1 MSDGSVVIEISL
13 DDKKADKQLDAFEKD
28 LAKAGTNAGAAL
40 DKAYREA
47 VSDIA
52 SQSKRLKDTF
62 VNAFKSMGSAGS
74 NALKA
79 SLNFMRELPS
89 NVQAALSKLASTVK
103 TGFVN
108 AAKASIT
115 AIKELGTS
123 IKNTAVNIKN
133 GFFSIAKTV
142 QSSIVSAVKVSI
154 NVIKSIPSAI
164 KSAGI
169 SIKSALVSSLQA
181 AKSAAISFAQTTV
194 KVIRSIPSAAKTAA
208 VAVKD
213 SFVVAYKA
221 AVVAAYMSV
230 KGTISA
236 VKAIPSAT
244 KSAALAVSSAMKTA
258 FSAVA
263 SAAKTTGTTVKS
275 ALKTG
280 FSAVKSGAKAAGQAG
295 ISALKGLGNIAKST
309 GSLIKS
315 GLVSGFNAAKAAA
328 KGAGAGMREA
338 LKNSVEKPAEQARF
352 SVLKLAAA
360 LGLIAATKNVVG
372 SAIGRVDTIDTATK
386 SLTVLT
392 GSAKDAQL
400 VMTDL
405 TAAIDGTPIALDA
418 VALGAKKMVAAGM
431 KAANVKPVFT
441 AIADAAYGVGNGSES
456 IDQMTDAISALQA
469 SGVAYA
475 DDINRLVDAGVPAW
489 QILAN
494 STGKSVGEMK
504 KYVSEGS
511 LESTKAIAM
520 LTKGIEEGTTG
531 MAGNTAKMAG
541 LAKTAGNTISGS
553 FANMKTAAVK
563 SLANIA
569 ENLKGPIIQALD
581 VAKNTFKQFAAVT
594 ASPEFQKKLS
604 DMIQKIKELIPVM
617 VKLAPTIL
625 KVVSAMLAL
634 QAVSSVYVA
643 FSNIGKMFVPLKN
656 GLFVIATGF
665 MKLAKT
671 IRHPITAI
679 KNLAFAIKYFI
690 VTSGAVIAIVGA
702 VIAVLY
708 GMYAAF
714 KENTA
719 NIKGFLSG
727 MFDAVKNSF
736 GKIVD
741 VFKQIVSALKPVGS
755 GFKDVLKYIGVGVW
769 VAFGIVLATVV
780 DIIQVL
786 ARIVLVA
793 IKGLQGLYYAIKAA
807 FQALSGDLKG
817 AKKSLEQSKE
827 AFVDAGSAIKD
838 AFNKDNYALTGTV
851 EAFKQMG
858 GEAENTAKKTETSG
872 KKIKETLKLVETTAK
887 QTETTVSKSNQA
899 IDTMLSG
906 GVDQYGNKL
915 SEKTKSFLNAAKD
928 LYGQY
933 QESSKKSQ
941 DKYSAAMEKAQD
953 LEGDKRKKAIADANA
968 TLVAEIDKNN
978 GTLLTLQA
986 DYAKL
991 LKENKWVDGTELT
1004 AQQKKF
1010 LQQQT
1015 ADIQAE
1021 LAKQNQL
1028 YVEGNLLKLSNGKT
1042 LNEKERSTS
1051 IEVQKSLYADRKK
1064 AVETG
1069 EKELA
1074 DLKKKKSD
1082 ATTET
1087 EKANYQIQIDEQTKK
1102 NKTLA
1107 ENLQKWASEM
1117 NTIIANG
1124 GTLNAETFAKGLSE
1138 MGNISDEQLSA
1149 VWQDFVK
1156 VSGSIDNTLAGLG
1169 AIMSQRGGE
1178 GVQAFVTALQ
1188 SGDYTTAA
1196 LNINN
1201 DVMNTLST
1209 LPNGMFQNGQSGKDQ
1224 FIAAIKSGD
1233 FQGAGKFL
1241 LDGVKLG
1248 ASPLPG
1254 EMNNIGKQGGN
1265 ANADGLKSTAE
1276 ANKSAGAELKNNAK
1290 NGAFDPNLFKMTG
1303 ANNASGFN
1311 GGILDGK
1318 GNAFSAGSGIGNSA
1332 KSGAASVDSSGVGSD
1347 FASGYAQGIA
1357 SGGMMVAGAA
1367 SALANK
1373 ALAAVQKKQD
1383 SHSPSKESKKLGG
1396 DFGTGYSLGIADKN
1410 KAVTKAANNLVA
1422 SALGT
1427 ESQIKKLSSTLKDK
1441 ISSAIDAGLH
1451 SKNKSVGQLKQAKA
1465 LSSIEGYIG
1474 QQTNKLA
1481 ATAKKRDKVVAQL
1494 KAANTKMA
1502 DLTKQSKEYAA
1513 SITEKMQSYGSIS
1526 NVDPENPQSIQAEM
1540 QKRLKE
1546 IKAFQANV
1554 EKLRKKGVSKDI
1566 ISDILE
1572 SGVENGS
1579 SYAQALAKSDA
1590 KTIKAIN
1597 STQNQI
1603 NSASKSMG
1611 NTAANAMYSA
1621 GINAAKGLINGL
1633 NSQKKQLENTAKSIA
1648 NTITNSV
1655 KKALRIHSPSR
1666 VAIELGKFFTGGL
1679 GNGVLAGAK
1688 GAVQST
1694 NKMVDKVV
1702 NAASNMTVPAITL
1715 PKISAEKALGLKS
1728 VDLNR
1733 TITVKTIIDNKTKES
1748 SNADLIKAIKE
1759 SGAKPVILNLDGEVL
1774 ANNSNNRIGSMTDLG
1789 LYGGGLL

>member
-1 MSDGSVVIEISL
+1 
-13 DDKKADKQLDAFEKD
+13 
-28 LAKAGTNAGAAL
+28 
-40 DKAYREA
+40 
-47 VSDIA
+47 
-52 SQSKRLKDTF
+52 
-62 VNAFKSMGSAGS
+62 
-74 NALKA
+74 
-79 SLNFMRELPS
+79 
-89 NVQAALSKLASTVK
+89 
-103 TGFVN
+103 
-108 AAKASIT
+108 
-115 AIKELGTS
+115 
-123 IKNTAVNIKN
+123 
-133 GFFSIAKTV
+133 
-142 QSSIVSAVKVSI
+142 
-154 NVIKSIPSAI
+154 
-164 KSAGI
+164 
-169 SIKSALVSSLQA
+169 
-181 AKSAAISFAQTTV
+181 
-194 KVIRSIPSAAKTAA
+194 
-208 VAVKD
+208 
-213 SFVVAYKA
+213 
-221 AVVAAYMSV
+221 
-230 KGTISA
+230 
-236 VKAIPSAT
+236 AT

-581 VAKNTFKQFAAVT
+581 VAKNAFKQFAAVT

-604 DMIQKIKELIPVM
+604 DLIQKIKEFIPVLIEWAPL
-617 VKLAPTIL
+617 LAKVAAGFVAFNIL
-625 KVVSAMLAL
+625 
-634 QAVSSVYVA
+634 SSVYSKVA
-643 FSNIGKMFVPLKN
+643 GLVMAFRGLASSGTLLGGIVNTVKGSFLALKVAL
-656 GLFVIATGF
+656 GSAAAAFGVI
-665 MKLAKT
+665 
-671 IRHPITAI
+671 I
-679 KNLAFAIKYFI
+679 
-690 VTSGAVIAIVGA
+690 AVIGA
-702 VIAVLY
+702 VIAVAY
-708 GMYAAF
+708 GMYVSF

-719 NIKGFLSG
+719 NIKGFLSTMWDG
-727 MFDAVKNSF
+727 VKNSF

-741 VFKQIVSALKPVGS
+741 VFKQIVAALKPVGS
-755 GFKDVLKYIGVGVW
+755 GFKDVLKYVGVAIW
-769 VAFGIVLATVV
+769 ASLGLVLAAVV

-793 IKGLQGLYYAIKAA
+793 IKALQGLYYAIKSA

-817 AKKSLEQSKE
+817 AKKSLEQSKD
-827 AFVDAGSAIKD
+827 AFVEAGSAIKD

-872 KKIKETLKLVETTAK
+872 KKIKDTLKLVETTAK

-915 SEKTKSFLNAAKD
+915 SEKTKSFLNSAKE
-928 LYGQY
+928 LYSQY
-933 QESSKKSQ
+933 QESAKKSQ
-941 DKYSAAMEKAQD
+941 DAYSAAMEKAQE
-953 LEGDKRKKAIADANA
+953 LEGDKRKKAIADANK
-968 TLVAEIDKNN
+968 TLVDETTKNN
-978 GTLLTLQA
+978 STLLTLQSDYSNMLKTNRWA
-986 DYAKL
+986 D
-991 LKENKWVDGTELT
+991 GQELT

-1015 ADIQAE
+1015 TDIQTE

-1028 YVEGNLLKLSNGKT
+1028 YVEANLLRLEQGKS
-1042 LNEKERSTS
+1042 LNEKERNTS
-1051 IEVQKSLYADRKK
+1051 LEVQKSLYEEKKK

-1069 EKELA
+1069 EKSLA
-1074 DLKKKKSD
+1074 DLKKKKAD
-1082 ATTET
+1082 ASTET

-1102 NKTLA
+1102 NKTLST
-1107 ENLQKWASEM
+1107 NLKNWATEM
-1117 NTIIANG
+1117 NAIIANG
-1124 GTLNAETFAKGLSE
+1124 GTLNAETFASGLSQL
-1138 MGNISDEQLSA
+1138 GNISDEQLSA
-1149 VWQDFVK
+1149 LWQNFV
-1156 VSGSIDNTLAGLG
+1156 STSTSIDNTLSGLA
-1169 AIMSQRGGE
+1169 AIMGQRGGE

-1224 FIAAIKSGD
+1224 FITAIKSGD

-1318 GNAFSAGSGIGNSA
+1318 GNAFSAGTGIGNSA

-1357 SGGMMVAGAA
+1357 SGGVMVAGAA

-1451 SKNKSVGQLKQAKA
+1451 SKNKSAGQLKQAKA
-1465 LSSIEGYIG
+1465 LNSIEGYIG

-1526 NVDPENPQSIQAEM
+1526 NVDPENPQSIQQEM

-1666 VAIELGKFFTGGL
+1666 VAIELGKFFTDGL

-1702 NAASNMTVPAITL
+1702 NAASNLTVPAITL

-1748 SNADLIKAIKE
+1748 SNADLIKAIQQ
-1759 SGAKPVILNLDGEVL
+1759 SGDRPIIFNVDGKNLAEN
-1774 ANNSNNRIGSMTDLG
+1774 ANNRIGTMGNLG

>member
-47 VSDIA
+47 VLDIA

-62 VNAFKSMGSAGS
+62 VNAFKSMGIAGS

-79 SLNFMRELPS
+79 SLNFMRELPA

-115 AIKELGTS
+115 AVKNLGTS

-194 KVIRSIPSAAKTAA
+194 KVIKSIPGAAKTAA
-208 VAVKD
+208 TAVKN

-221 AVVAAYMSV
+221 VVVAAYMSV

-352 SVLKLAAA
+352 SILRLAAA
-360 LGLIAATKNVVG
+360 FGLIAATKNVVG

-469 SGVAYA
+469 SGVAYS

-581 VAKNTFKQFAAVT
+581 VAKNAFKQFAAVT

-604 DMIQKIKELIPVM
+604 DLIQKIKEFIPVLIEWAP
-617 VKLAPTIL
+617 VLA
-625 KVVSAMLAL
+625 KVAAGFVAFNII
-634 QAVSSVYVA
+634 SSVYSKVAGLVMAFRGLASSGTLLGGIVNTVKGAFVGLKAALGSASVA
-643 FSNIGKMFVPLKN
+643 FGV
-656 GLFVIATGF
+656 
-665 MKLAKT
+665 
-671 IRHPITAI
+671 ITA
-679 KNLAFAIKYFI
+679 
-690 VTSGAVIAIVGA
+690 VIGSV
-702 VIAVLY
+702 VAVLY
-708 GMYAAF
+708 GMYTAF

-719 NIKGFLSG
+719 GIKGFLSG
-727 MFDAVKNSF
+727 MWDAVKNSF

-755 GFKDVLKYIGVGVW
+755 GFKDILKYIGVGVW

-807 FQALSGDLKG
+807 FQALQGDLKG
-817 AKKSLEQSKE
+817 AKKSLEQSKD

-838 AFNKDNYALTGTV
+838 AFNKDNYALTGTI
-851 EAFKQMG
+851 ESLKEMG
-858 GEAENTAKKTETSG
+858 GEAEKTGAKAETSN
-872 KKIKETLKLVETTAK
+872 KKIANSLKIVESTAK

-953 LEGDKRKKAIADANA
+953 LEGDKRKKAIADANT
-968 TLVAEIDKNN
+968 TLVSEINKNN

-991 LKENKWVDGTELT
+991 LKGNKWVDGTELT

-1028 YVEGNLLKLSNGKT
+1028 YVEGNLLKLANGKT

-1074 DLKKKKSD
+1074 DLKKKKAD
-1082 ATTET
+1082 ASTET

-1107 ENLQKWASEM
+1107 GNLQKWASEM
-1117 NTIIANG
+1117 NAIIANG

-1156 VSGSIDNTLAGLG
+1156 VSGSIDNTLAGL
-1169 AIMSQRGGE
+1169 AAVMSQRGGE

-1201 DVMNTLST
+1201 DVLST
-1209 LPNGMFQNGQSGKDQ
+1209 ISSLPNGMFLNGENGKNQ
-1224 FIAAIKSGD
+1224 FLTAIKSGD
-1233 FQGAGKFL
+1233 FQGAGKYL
-1241 LDGVKLG
+1241 VDGVKMG
-1248 ASPLPG
+1248 TDSIDS
-1254 EMNNIGKQGGN
+1254 EMKTKGQTGGQN
-1265 ANADGLKSTAE
+1265 FADGVKGKEGA
-1276 ANKSAGAELKNNAK
+1276 AKSAGSAVKNKAK
-1290 NGAFDPNLFKMTG
+1290 EGATDPNAFKAVG
-1303 ANNASGFN
+1303 SKDSAGFN
-1311 GGILDGK
+1311 NGVMGGK
-1318 GNAFSAGSGIGNSA
+1318 GGAYSAGSSVGNSA
-1332 KSGAASVDSSGVGSD
+1332 KSGAGSVDSSGVGSD
-1347 FASGYAQGIA
+1347 FASGYVNGIL
-1357 SGGMMVAGAA
+1357 SGMGAVGRAAA
-1367 SALANK
+1367 SLANK

-1383 SHSPSKESKKLGG
+1383 SHSPAKKSKKLGG
-1396 DFGTGYSLGIADKN
+1396 DFGSGYSLGIASKTKAVN
-1410 KAVTKAANNLVA
+1410 KAASNLVA
-1422 SALGT
+1422 GALGT

-1451 SKNKSVGQLKQAKA
+1451 SKNKSSGQLKQAKA
-1465 LSSIEGYIG
+1465 LNSIEGYIV
-1474 QQTNKLA
+1474 QQTNRLA

-1566 ISDILE
+1566 INDILE
-1572 SGVENGS
+1572 AGVENGS

-1621 GINAAKGLINGL
+1621 GINAARGLINGL
-1633 NSQKKQLENTAKSIA
+1633 NSQKKQLEKTAKSIA

-1655 KKALRIHSPSR
+1655 KKALKIHSPSR

-1694 NKMVDKVV
+1694 
-1702 NAASNMTVPAITL
+1702 
-1715 PKISAEKALGLKS
+1715 
-1728 VDLNR
+1728 
-1733 TITVKTIIDNKTKES
+1733 
-1748 SNADLIKAIKE
+1748 
-1759 SGAKPVILNLDGEVL
+1759 
-1774 ANNSNNRIGSMTDLG
+1774 
-1789 LYGGGLL
+1789 

>member
-1 MSDGSVVIEISL
+1 
-13 DDKKADKQLDAFEKD
+13 
-28 LAKAGTNAGAAL
+28 
-40 DKAYREA
+40 
-47 VSDIA
+47 
-52 SQSKRLKDTF
+52 
-62 VNAFKSMGSAGS
+62 
-74 NALKA
+74 
-79 SLNFMRELPS
+79 
-89 NVQAALSKLASTVK
+89 
-103 TGFVN
+103 
-108 AAKASIT
+108 
-115 AIKELGTS
+115 
-123 IKNTAVNIKN
+123 
-133 GFFSIAKTV
+133 
-142 QSSIVSAVKVSI
+142 SAVKISI
-154 NVIKSIPSAI
+154 NVIKSIPGAI

-194 KVIRSIPSAAKTAA
+194 KVIKSIPGAAKTAA
-208 VAVKD
+208 TAVKN

-221 AVVAAYMSV
+221 VVVAAYMSV

-352 SVLKLAAA
+352 SILRLAAA
-360 LGLIAATKNVVG
+360 FGLIAATKNVVG

-511 LESTKAIAM
+511 LESTRAIAM

-581 VAKNTFKQFAAVT
+581 VAKNAFKQFAAVT

-604 DMIQKIKELIPVM
+604 DLIQKIKEFIPVLIEWAP
-617 VKLAPTIL
+617 VLA
-625 KVVSAMLAL
+625 KVAAGFVAFNII
-634 QAVSSVYVA
+634 SSVYSKVAGLVMAFRGLASSGTLLGGIVNTVKGAFVGLKAALGSASVA
-643 FSNIGKMFVPLKN
+643 FGV
-656 GLFVIATGF
+656 
-665 MKLAKT
+665 
-671 IRHPITAI
+671 ITA
-679 KNLAFAIKYFI
+679 
-690 VTSGAVIAIVGA
+690 VIGSV
-702 VIAVLY
+702 VAVLY
-708 GMYAAF
+708 GMYTAF

-719 NIKGFLSG
+719 GIKGFLSG
-727 MFDAVKNSF
+727 MWDAVKNSF

-755 GFKDVLKYIGVGVW
+755 GFKDILKYIGVGVW

-807 FQALSGDLKG
+807 FQALQGDLKG
-817 AKKSLEQSKE
+817 AKKSLEQSKD

-838 AFNKDNYALTGTV
+838 AFNKDNYALTGTI
-851 EAFKQMG
+851 ESLKEMG
-858 GEAENTAKKTETSG
+858 GEAEKTGAKAETSN
-872 KKIKETLKLVETTAK
+872 KKIANSLKIVESTAK

-906 GVDQYGNKL
+906 GVDQHGNKL
-915 SEKTKSFLNAAKD
+915 SEKTKSFLNSAKE
-928 LYGQY
+928 LYSQY
-933 QESSKKSQ
+933 QESAKKSQ
-941 DKYSAAMEKAQD
+941 DAYTAAMEKAQS
-953 LEGDKRKKAIADANA
+953 LEGDKRKKAIADANK
-968 TLVAEIDKNN
+968 TLVDETTKNN
-978 GTLLTLQA
+978 STLLTLQSDYSNMLKTNRWA
-986 DYAKL
+986 D
-991 LKENKWVDGTELT
+991 GQELT

-1015 ADIQAE
+1015 TDIQTE

-1028 YVEGNLLKLSNGKT
+1028 YVEANLLRLEQGKS
-1042 LNEKERSTS
+1042 LNEKERNTS
-1051 IEVQKSLYADRKK
+1051 LEVQKSLYEEKKK

-1069 EKELA
+1069 EKSLA
-1074 DLKKKKSD
+1074 DLKKKKAD
-1082 ATTET
+1082 ASTET

-1102 NKTLA
+1102 NQTLST
-1107 ENLQKWASEM
+1107 NLKNWASEM
-1117 NTIIANG
+1117 NSIIANG
-1124 GTLNAETFAKGLSE
+1124 GTLNAQTFANGLSQL
-1138 MGNISDEQLSA
+1138 GNISDEQLSA
-1149 VWQDFVK
+1149 LWQNFV
-1156 VSGSIDNTLAGLG
+1156 STSTSIDNTLAGLAG
-1169 AIMSQRGGE
+1169 IMGQRGGE

-1201 DVMNTLST
+1201 DVLST
-1209 LPNGMFQNGQSGKDQ
+1209 ISSLPNGMFLNGENGKNQ
-1224 FIAAIKSGD
+1224 FLTAIKSGD
-1233 FQGAGKFL
+1233 FQGAGKYL
-1241 LDGVKLG
+1241 VDGVKMG
-1248 ASPLPG
+1248 TDSIDS
-1254 EMNNIGKQGGN
+1254 EMKTKGQTGGQN
-1265 ANADGLKSTAE
+1265 FADGVKGKEGA
-1276 ANKSAGAELKNNAK
+1276 AKSAGSAVKNKAK
-1290 NGAFDPNLFKMTG
+1290 EGATDPNAFKAVG
-1303 ANNASGFN
+1303 SKDSAGFN
-1311 GGILDGK
+1311 NGVMGGK
-1318 GNAFSAGSGIGNSA
+1318 GGAYSAGSSVGNSA
-1332 KSGAASVDSSGVGSD
+1332 KSGAGSVDSSGVGSD
-1347 FASGYAQGIA
+1347 FASGYVNGIL
-1357 SGGMMVAGAA
+1357 SGMGAVGRAAA
-1367 SALANK
+1367 SLANK

-1383 SHSPSKESKKLGG
+1383 SHSPAKKSKKLGG
-1396 DFGTGYSLGIADKN
+1396 DFGSGYSLGIASKTKAVN
-1410 KAVTKAANNLVA
+1410 KAASNLVA
-1422 SALGT
+1422 GALGT

-1451 SKNKSVGQLKQAKA
+1451 SKNKSSGQLKQAKA
-1465 LSSIEGYIG
+1465 LNSIEGYIV
-1474 QQTNKLA
+1474 QQTNRLA

-1566 ISDILE
+1566 INDILE
-1572 SGVENGS
+1572 AGVENGS

-1621 GINAAKGLINGL
+1621 GINAARGLINGL
-1633 NSQKKQLENTAKSIA
+1633 NSQKKQLEKTAKSIA

-1655 KKALRIHSPSR
+1655 KKALKIHSPSR

-1702 NAASNMTVPAITL
+1702 NAASNMTVPAINL

-1748 SNADLIKAIKE
+1748 SNADLIKAIQQ
-1759 SGAKPVILNLDGEVL
+1759 SGDRPINFYVDGKDL
-1774 ANNSNNRIGSMTDLG
+1774 ADNTNNHLGSSTSLAFYGKG
-1789 LYGGGLL
+1789 L

>member
-13 DDKKADKQLDAFEKD
+13 DDTKADKQLDTFEKD

-62 VNAFKSMGSAGS
+62 VNAFKSMGNAGS

-79 SLNFMRELPS
+79 SLSFMRELPA
-89 NVQAALSKLASTVK
+89 NVGSALSKLASTVK

-115 AIKELGTS
+115 AVKNLGTS

-142 QSSIVSAVKVSI
+142 QSSIVSAVKTSI
-154 NVIKSIPSAI
+154 NVIKSIPGAI
-164 KSAGI
+164 KSAGS
-169 SIKSALVSSLQA
+169 SIKSALVSSLHA
-181 AKSAAISFAQTTV
+181 AKTAAISFAQTTV
-194 KVIRSIPSAAKTAA
+194 KVIKSIPGAAKTAA
-208 VAVKD
+208 TAVKN

-221 AVVAAYMSV
+221 VVVAAYMSV

-258 FSAVA
+258 FSAVV
-263 SAAKTTGTTVKS
+263 SAAKTTGTTVKT
-275 ALKTG
+275 ALTNG
-280 FSAVKSGAKAAGQAG
+280 FSAIKSGAKTAGQVG
-295 ISALKGLGNIAKST
+295 ISALKGLGNAAKST
-309 GSLIKS
+309 GSLIKN
-315 GLVSGFNAAKAAA
+315 GLVSGFNAAKSAA

-352 SVLKLAAA
+352 SILRLAAA
-360 LGLIAATKNVVG
+360 FGLIAATKNVVG

-431 KAANVKPVFT
+431 QAANVKPVFT

-469 SGVAYA
+469 SGVAYS

-581 VAKNTFKQFAAVT
+581 VAKNAFKQFASVT

-604 DMIQKIKELIPVM
+604 DMIQKIKELIPVLIE
-617 VKLAPTIL
+617 LAPIL
-625 KVVSAMLAL
+625 AKVAAGFI
-634 QAVSSVYVA
+634 AFNIISSVYSKIAGLVGAIKGLASSGSLLGSIINTVRGSFLALKVA
-643 FSNIGKMFVPLKN
+643 LGSATAAFG
-656 GLFVIATGF
+656 VIA
-665 MKLAKT
+665 
-671 IRHPITAI
+671 
-679 KNLAFAIKYFI
+679 
-690 VTSGAVIAIVGA
+690 AVIGA

-755 GFKDVLKYIGVGVW
+755 GFKDILKYVGVGVW

-793 IKGLQGLYYAIKAA
+793 IKALQGLYYALKAA
-807 FQALSGDLKG
+807 NQAAHWDLKG
-817 AKKSLEQSKE
+817 AKKSIEQSKD

-838 AFNKDNYALTGTV
+838 AFNKDNYALTGTI
-851 EAFKQMG
+851 ESLKEMG
-858 GEAENTAKKTETSG
+858 GEAEKTGTKAETSN
-872 KKIKETLKLVETTAK
+872 KKISSSLKLVESTAK
-887 QTETTVSKSNQA
+887 QTEATVSKSNQA

-915 SEKTKSFLNAAKD
+915 NEKTKSFLNAAKE
-928 LYGQY
+928 LYSNY
-933 QESSKKSQ
+933 QESAQKSQ
-941 DKYSAAMEKAQD
+941 DKYTAAMEKAQS
-953 LEGDKRKKAIADANA
+953 LEGEKRKKVIADANA

-991 LKENKWVDGTELT
+991 LKGNKWVDGTELT

-1028 YVEGNLLKLSNGKT
+1028 YVEGNLLKLANGKT
-1042 LNEKERSTS
+1042 LNEKERATS
-1051 IEVQKSLYADRKK
+1051 IEVQKSLYGDRKK

-1074 DLKKKKSD
+1074 DLKRKK
-1082 ATTET
+1082 AM
-1087 EKANYQIQIDEQTKK
+1087 
-1102 NKTLA
+1102 
-1107 ENLQKWASEM
+1107 LQ
-1117 NTIIANG
+1117 
-1124 GTLNAETFAKGLSE
+1124 
-1138 MGNISDEQLSA
+1138 
-1149 VWQDFVK
+1149 
-1156 VSGSIDNTLAGLG
+1156 
-1169 AIMSQRGGE
+1169 
-1178 GVQAFVTALQ
+1178 
-1188 SGDYTTAA
+1188 
-1196 LNINN
+1196 
-1201 DVMNTLST
+1201 
-1209 LPNGMFQNGQSGKDQ
+1209 
-1224 FIAAIKSGD
+1224 
-1233 FQGAGKFL
+1233 
-1241 LDGVKLG
+1241 
-1248 ASPLPG
+1248 
-1254 EMNNIGKQGGN
+1254 
-1265 ANADGLKSTAE
+1265 LK
-1276 ANKSAGAELKNNAK
+1276 
-1290 NGAFDPNLFKMTG
+1290 P
-1303 ANNASGFN
+1303 
-1311 GGILDGK
+1311 
-1318 GNAFSAGSGIGNSA
+1318 
-1332 KSGAASVDSSGVGSD
+1332 
-1347 FASGYAQGIA
+1347 
-1357 SGGMMVAGAA
+1357 
-1367 SALANK
+1367 
-1373 ALAAVQKKQD
+1373 KKQTI
-1383 SHSPSKESKKLGG
+1383 KFKL
-1396 DFGTGYSLGIADKN
+1396 
-1410 KAVTKAANNLVA
+1410 
-1422 SALGT
+1422 
-1427 ESQIKKLSSTLKDK
+1427 
-1441 ISSAIDAGLH
+1441 
-1451 SKNKSVGQLKQAKA
+1451 
-1465 LSSIEGYIG
+1465 
-1474 QQTNKLA
+1474 TNKL
-1481 ATAKKRDKVVAQL
+1481 RR
-1494 KAANTKMA
+1494 TK
-1502 DLTKQSKEYAA
+1502 
-1513 SITEKMQSYGSIS
+1513 
-1526 NVDPENPQSIQAEM
+1526 
-1540 QKRLKE
+1540 
-1546 IKAFQANV
+1546 
-1554 EKLRKKGVSKDI
+1554 
-1566 ISDILE
+1566 
-1572 SGVENGS
+1572 
-1579 SYAQALAKSDA
+1579 
-1590 KTIKAIN
+1590 
-1597 STQNQI
+1597 
-1603 NSASKSMG
+1603 
-1611 NTAANAMYSA
+1611 
-1621 GINAAKGLINGL
+1621 
-1633 NSQKKQLENTAKSIA
+1633 
-1648 NTITNSV
+1648 
-1655 KKALRIHSPSR
+1655 H
-1666 VAIELGKFFTGGL
+1666 
-1679 GNGVLAGAK
+1679 
-1688 GAVQST
+1688 
-1694 NKMVDKVV
+1694 
-1702 NAASNMTVPAITL
+1702 
-1715 PKISAEKALGLKS
+1715 
-1728 VDLNR
+1728 
-1733 TITVKTIIDNKTKES
+1733 
-1748 SNADLIKAIKE
+1748 
-1759 SGAKPVILNLDGEVL
+1759 
-1774 ANNSNNRIGSMTDLG
+1774 
-1789 LYGGGLL
+1789 

>member
-103 TGFVN
+103 NGFVN

-115 AIKELGTS
+115 AVKNLGTS

-142 QSSIVSAVKVSI
+142 QSSIVSAVKISI

-181 AKSAAISFAQTTV
+181 AKSAAISFAQTTI
-194 KVIRSIPSAAKTAA
+194 KVIKSIPGAAKTAA
-208 VAVKD
+208 TAVKN

-221 AVVAAYMSV
+221 VVVAAYMSV

-309 GSLIKS
+309 GSLIKT

-352 SVLKLAAA
+352 SILRLAAA

-400 VMTDL
+400 VMKDL

-431 KAANVKPVFT
+431 KAADVKPVFT

-456 IDQMTDAISALQA
+456 IDQMVDAISSLQSA
-469 SGVAYA
+469 GVAYS

-511 LESTKAIAM
+511 LESTKAISM

-531 MAGNTAKMAG
+531 MAGNTAKMSG

-581 VAKNTFKQFAAVT
+581 VAKNAFKQFAAVT

-604 DMIQKIKELIPVM
+604 DLIQKIKEFIPVLIEWAPL
-617 VKLAPTIL
+617 LA
-625 KVVSAMLAL
+625 KVAAGFVAFNII
-634 QAVSSVYVA
+634 SSVYSKIA
-643 FSNIGKMFVPLKN
+643 
-656 GLFVIATGF
+656 GLVG
-665 MKLAKT
+665 
-671 IRHPITAI
+671 AI
-679 KNLAFAIKYFI
+679 KGLAS
-690 VTSGAVIAIVGA
+690 SGSLLSGVVNAVRGSFLALKVALGSAVAAFGVVLAVVGA
-702 VIAVLY
+702 VVAVLY

-727 MFDAVKNSF
+727 MWDAVKNSF

-755 GFKDVLKYIGVGVW
+755 GFKDILKYVGVGVW

-807 FQALSGDLKG
+807 FQALQGDLKG
-817 AKKSLEQSKE
+817 AKKSLEQSKD

-838 AFNKDNYALTGTV
+838 AFNKDNYALTGTI
-851 EAFKQMG
+851 ESLKEMG
-858 GEAENTAKKTETSG
+858 GEAEKTGTKAETSN
-872 KKIKETLKLVETTAK
+872 KKIANSLKIVESTAK

-915 SEKTKSFLNAAKD
+915 SEKTKSFLNSAKE
-928 LYGQY
+928 LYSQY
-933 QESSKKSQ
+933 QESTKKSQ
-941 DKYSAAMEKAQD
+941 DAYTAAMEKAQT
-953 LEGDKRKKAIADANA
+953 LEGDKRKKAIADANK
-968 TLVAEIDKNN
+968 TLVDETTKNN
-978 GTLLTLQA
+978 NTLLTLQS
-986 DYAKL
+986 DYSNM
-991 LKENKWVDGTELT
+991 LKTNRWTDGQELT

-1015 ADIQAE
+1015 ADIQTE

-1224 FIAAIKSGD
+1224 FITAIKSGD

-1303 ANNASGFN
+1303 VNNASGFN

-1318 GNAFSAGSGIGNSA
+1318 GNAFSAGTGIGNSA
-1332 KSGAASVDSSGVGSD
+1332 KDGAASVDSSGVGSD
-1347 FASGYAQGIA
+1347 FASGYKNGIL
-1357 SGGMMVAGAA
+1357 GGIGAVVSAAA
-1367 SALANK
+1367 SLAQK
-1373 ALAAVQKKQD
+1373 AIAAVQKKQN
-1383 SHSPSKESKKLGG
+1383 SHSPSKETAKLGG
-1396 DFGTGYSLGIADKN
+1396 DFGTGYSLGISSKT
-1410 KAVTKAANNLVA
+1410 KAVTKAASNLVA
-1422 SALGT
+1422 GALGT

-1451 SKNKSVGQLKQAKA
+1451 SKNKSAGQLKQAKA
-1465 LSSIEGYIG
+1465 LNNIEGYIG

-1566 ISDILE
+1566 INDILE
-1572 SGVENGS
+1572 AGVENGS

-1603 NSASKSMG
+1603 NSASKAMG

-1633 NSQKKQLENTAKSIA
+1633 NSQKKQLEKTAKSIA

-1702 NAASNMTVPAITL
+1702 NAASNMTVPTITL

-1748 SNADLIKAIKE
+1748 SNADLIKALKQ
-1759 SGAKPVILNLDGEVL
+1759 SGDRPIIFNVDGKDIADNTNNHLGSSASL
-1774 ANNSNNRIGSMTDLG
+1774 AFYGKG
-1789 LYGGGLL
+1789 L

>member
-1 MSDGSVVIEISL
+1 M
-13 DDKKADKQLDAFEKD
+13 
-28 LAKAGTNAGAAL
+28 
-40 DKAYREA
+40 
-47 VSDIA
+47 
-52 SQSKRLKDTF
+52 
-62 VNAFKSMGSAGS
+62 
-74 NALKA
+74 
-79 SLNFMRELPS
+79 
-89 NVQAALSKLASTVK
+89 
-103 TGFVN
+103 
-108 AAKASIT
+108 
-115 AIKELGTS
+115 
-123 IKNTAVNIKN
+123 KN
-133 GFFSIAKTV
+133 
-142 QSSIVSAVKVSI
+142 
-154 NVIKSIPSAI
+154 
-164 KSAGI
+164 
-169 SIKSALVSSLQA
+169 
-181 AKSAAISFAQTTV
+181 
-194 KVIRSIPSAAKTAA
+194 
-208 VAVKD
+208 

-221 AVVAAYMSV
+221 VVVAAYMSV

-352 SVLKLAAA
+352 SILRLAAA
-360 LGLIAATKNVVG
+360 FGLIAATKNVVG

-511 LESTKAIAM
+511 LESTRAIAM

-581 VAKNTFKQFAAVT
+581 VAKNAFKQFAAVT

-604 DMIQKIKELIPVM
+604 DLIQKIKEFIPVLIEWAP
-617 VKLAPTIL
+617 VLA
-625 KVVSAMLAL
+625 KVAAGFVAFNII
-634 QAVSSVYVA
+634 SSVYSKVAGLVMAFRGLASSGTLLGGIVNTVKGAFVGLKAALGSASVA
-643 FSNIGKMFVPLKN
+643 FGV
-656 GLFVIATGF
+656 
-665 MKLAKT
+665 
-671 IRHPITAI
+671 ITA
-679 KNLAFAIKYFI
+679 
-690 VTSGAVIAIVGA
+690 VIGSV
-702 VIAVLY
+702 VAVLY
-708 GMYAAF
+708 GMYTAF

-719 NIKGFLSG
+719 GIKGFLSG
-727 MFDAVKNSF
+727 MWDAVKNSF

-755 GFKDVLKYIGVGVW
+755 GFKDILKYIGVGVW

-807 FQALSGDLKG
+807 FQALQGDLKG
-817 AKKSLEQSKE
+817 AKKSLEQSKD

-838 AFNKDNYALTGTV
+838 AFNKDNYALTGTI
-851 EAFKQMG
+851 ESLKEMG
-858 GEAENTAKKTETSG
+858 GEAEKTGAKAETSN
-872 KKIKETLKLVETTAK
+872 KKIANSLKIVESTAK

-915 SEKTKSFLNAAKD
+915 SEKTKSFLNSAKE
-928 LYGQY
+928 LYSQY
-933 QESSKKSQ
+933 QESAKKSQ
-941 DKYSAAMEKAQD
+941 DAYTAAMEKAQS
-953 LEGDKRKKAIADANA
+953 LEGDKRKKAIADANK
-968 TLVAEIDKNN
+968 TLVDETTKNN
-978 GTLLTLQA
+978 STLLTLQSDYSNMLKTNRWA
-986 DYAKL
+986 D
-991 LKENKWVDGTELT
+991 GQELT

-1015 ADIQAE
+1015 TDIQTE

-1028 YVEGNLLKLSNGKT
+1028 YVEANLLRLEQGKS
-1042 LNEKERSTS
+1042 LNEKERNTS
-1051 IEVQKSLYADRKK
+1051 LEVQKSLYEEKKK

-1069 EKELA
+1069 EKSLA
-1074 DLKKKKSD
+1074 DLKKKKAD
-1082 ATTET
+1082 ASTET

-1102 NKTLA
+1102 NQTLST
-1107 ENLQKWASEM
+1107 NLKNWASEM
-1117 NTIIANG
+1117 NSIIANG
-1124 GTLNAETFAKGLSE
+1124 GTLNAQTFANGLSQL
-1138 MGNISDEQLSA
+1138 GNISDEQLSA
-1149 VWQDFVK
+1149 LWQNFV
-1156 VSGSIDNTLAGLG
+1156 STSTSIDNTLAGLAG
-1169 AIMSQRGGE
+1169 IMGQRGGE

-1201 DVMNTLST
+1201 DVLST
-1209 LPNGMFQNGQSGKDQ
+1209 ISSLPNGMFLNGENGKNQ
-1224 FIAAIKSGD
+1224 FLTAIKSGD
-1233 FQGAGKFL
+1233 FQGAGKYL
-1241 LDGVKLG
+1241 VDGVKMG
-1248 ASPLPG
+1248 TDSIDS
-1254 EMNNIGKQGGN
+1254 EMKTKGQTGGQN
-1265 ANADGLKSTAE
+1265 FADGVKGKEGA
-1276 ANKSAGAELKNNAK
+1276 AKSAGSAVKNKAK
-1290 NGAFDPNLFKMTG
+1290 EGATDPNAFKAVG
-1303 ANNASGFN
+1303 SKDSAGFN
-1311 GGILDGK
+1311 NGVMGGK
-1318 GNAFSAGSGIGNSA
+1318 GGAYSAGSSVGNSA
-1332 KSGAASVDSSGVGSD
+1332 KSGAGSVDSSGVGSD
-1347 FASGYAQGIA
+1347 FASGYVNGIL
-1357 SGGMMVAGAA
+1357 SGMGAVGRAAA
-1367 SALANK
+1367 SLANK

-1383 SHSPSKESKKLGG
+1383 SHSPAKKSKKLGG
-1396 DFGTGYSLGIADKN
+1396 DFGSGYSLGIASKTKAVN
-1410 KAVTKAANNLVA
+1410 KAASNLVA
-1422 SALGT
+1422 GALGT

-1451 SKNKSVGQLKQAKA
+1451 SKNKSSGQLKQAKA
-1465 LSSIEGYIG
+1465 LNSIEGYIV
-1474 QQTNKLA
+1474 QQTNRLA

-1566 ISDILE
+1566 INDILE
-1572 SGVENGS
+1572 AGVENGS

-1621 GINAAKGLINGL
+1621 GINAARGLINGL
-1633 NSQKKQLENTAKSIA
+1633 NSQKKQLEKTAKSIA

-1655 KKALRIHSPSR
+1655 KKALKIHSPSR

-1702 NAASNMTVPAITL
+1702 NAASNMTVPAINL

-1748 SNADLIKAIKE
+1748 SNADLIKAIQQ
-1759 SGAKPVILNLDGEVL
+1759 SGDRPINFYVDGKDL
-1774 ANNSNNRIGSMTDLG
+1774 ADNTNNHLGSSTSLAFYGKG
-1789 LYGGGLL
+1789 L

>member
-13 DDKKADKQLDAFEKD
+13 DDTKADKQLDTFEKD

-62 VNAFKSMGSAGS
+62 VNAFKSMGNAGS

-79 SLNFMRELPS
+79 SLSFMRELPA
-89 NVQAALSKLASTVK
+89 NVGSALSKLASTVK

-115 AIKELGTS
+115 AVKNLGTS

-142 QSSIVSAVKVSI
+142 QSSIVSAVKTSI
-154 NVIKSIPSAI
+154 NVIKSIPGAI
-164 KSAGI
+164 KSAGS

-181 AKSAAISFAQTTV
+181 AKMAAISFAQTSV
-194 KVIRSIPSAAKTAA
+194 NVIKSIPGAAKTAA
-208 VAVKD
+208 VTVKN

-221 AVVAAYMSV
+221 VVVAAYMSV

-236 VKAIPSAT
+236 VKAIPNAT
-244 KSAALAVSSAMKTA
+244 KSAALAISSAMKTA
-258 FSAVA
+258 FSAVV
-263 SAAKTTGTTVKS
+263 SAAKTTGTTVKT
-275 ALKTG
+275 ALTNG
-280 FSAVKSGAKAAGQAG
+280 FSAIKSGAKTAGQVG
-295 ISALKGLGNIAKST
+295 ISALKGLGNAAKST
-309 GSLIKS
+309 GSLIKN
-315 GLVSGFNAAKAAA
+315 GLVSGFNAAKSAA

-352 SVLKLAAA
+352 SILRLAAA
-360 LGLIAATKNVVG
+360 FGLIAATKNVVG

-431 KAANVKPVFT
+431 QAANVKPVFT

-469 SGVAYA
+469 SGVAYS

-581 VAKNTFKQFAAVT
+581 VAKNAFKQFASVT

-604 DMIQKIKELIPVM
+604 DMIQKIKELIPVLIE
-617 VKLAPTIL
+617 LAPIL
-625 KVVSAMLAL
+625 AKVAAGFI
-634 QAVSSVYVA
+634 AFNIISSVYSKIAGLVGAIKGLASSGSLLGSIINTVRGSFLALKVA
-643 FSNIGKMFVPLKN
+643 LGSATAAFG
-656 GLFVIATGF
+656 VIA
-665 MKLAKT
+665 
-671 IRHPITAI
+671 
-679 KNLAFAIKYFI
+679 
-690 VTSGAVIAIVGA
+690 AVIGA

-755 GFKDVLKYIGVGVW
+755 GFKDILKYVGVGVW

-793 IKGLQGLYYAIKAA
+793 IKALQGLYYALKAA
-807 FQALSGDLKG
+807 NQAAHWDLKG
-817 AKKSLEQSKE
+817 AKKSIEQSKD

-838 AFNKDNYALTGTV
+838 AFNKDNYALTGTI
-851 EAFKQMG
+851 ESLKEMG
-858 GEAENTAKKTETSG
+858 GEAEKTGTKAETSN
-872 KKIKETLKLVETTAK
+872 KKISSSLKLVESTAK
-887 QTETTVSKSNQA
+887 QTEATVSKSNQA

-915 SEKTKSFLNAAKD
+915 NEKTKSFLNAAKE
-928 LYGQY
+928 LYSNY
-933 QESSKKSQ
+933 QESAQKSQ
-941 DKYSAAMEKAQD
+941 DKYTAAMEKAQS
-953 LEGDKRKKAIADANA
+953 LEGEKRKKVIADANA

-991 LKENKWVDGTELT
+991 LKGNKWVDGTELT

-1028 YVEGNLLKLSNGKT
+1028 YVEGNLLKLANGKT
-1042 LNEKERSTS
+1042 LNEKERATS
-1051 IEVQKSLYADRKK
+1051 IEVQKSLYGDRKK

-1074 DLKKKKSD
+1074 DLKRKKSD

-1107 ENLQKWASEM
+1107 GNLQKWASEM
-1117 NTIIANG
+1117 NAIIANG

-1138 MGNISDEQLSA
+1138 MGNISDEQLGA

-1156 VSGSIDNTLAGLG
+1156 VSGSIDNTLAGL
-1169 AIMSQRGGE
+1169 AAVMSQRGGE

-1188 SGDYTTAA
+1188 IGDYTTAA
-1196 LNINN
+1196 LKIND
-1201 DVMNTLST
+1201 DVLNTISG
-1209 LPNGMFQNGQSGKDQ
+1209 LPNSMFLNGQSGKDQ
-1224 FIAAIKSGD
+1224 FLLAIKSGD

-1241 LDGVKLG
+1241 LDGVKMG
-1248 ASPLPG
+1248 ADPLPG
-1254 EMNNIGKQGGN
+1254 EMEKNGKKSGDAQAKGV
-1265 ANADGLKSTAE
+1265 KSTAE
-1276 ANKSAGAELKNNAK
+1276 ANKSAGKEIKNNAK
-1290 NGAFDPNLFKMTG
+1290 SGAFDPNLFKMTG
-1303 ANNASGFN
+1303 SKNSSGFN
-1311 GGILDGK
+1311 NGILGGKDG
-1318 GNAFSAGSGIGNSA
+1318 AFSAGTSVGGSA

-1347 FASGYAQGIA
+1347 FAAGFANGIRSG
-1357 SGGMMVAGAA
+1357 AGAVGEAAA
-1367 SALANK
+1367 SIAAK

-1383 SHSPSKESKKLGG
+1383 SHSPSKKSKKLGG
-1396 DFGTGYSLGIADKN
+1396 DFGSGYSLGIASKT
-1410 KAVTKAANNLVA
+1410 KAVTKAASNLVA
-1422 SALGT
+1422 GALGT
-1427 ESQIKKLSSTLKDK
+1427 EKQIKKLSSTLKDK
-1441 ISSAIDAGLH
+1441 VSSAIDAGLH
-1451 SKNKSVGQLKQAKA
+1451 SKNKSRGQLKQAKA
-1465 LSSIEGYIG
+1465 LNSIEGYIA

-1526 NVDPENPQSIQAEM
+1526 NVDAENPQSIQQEM

-1633 NSQKKQLENTAKSIA
+1633 NSQKKQLEKTAKSIA

-1666 VAIELGKFFTGGL
+1666 VAVELGKFFTGGL

-1688 GAVQST
+1688 GAVKST
-1694 NKMVDKVV
+1694 NKMVDSVV
-1702 NAASNMTVPAITL
+1702 NAASNLTAPKITL
-1715 PKISAEKALGLKS
+1715 PHVSAEKALGLKS
-1728 VDLNR
+1728 SDLNR
-1733 TITVKTIIDNKTKES
+1733 TITVKAIVENES
-1748 SNADLIKAIKE
+1748 K
-1759 SGAKPVILNLDGEVL
+1759 
-1774 ANNSNNRIGSMTDLG
+1774 NNSNSDLINAIEKSGGRPIILNVDGKVIADNTNNHLGNSTSLAFYGKG
-1789 LYGGGLL
+1789 L

>member
-154 NVIKSIPSAI
+154 NVIKSIPGAI

-194 KVIRSIPSAAKTAA
+194 KVIKSIPGAAKTAA

-221 AVVAAYMSV
+221 VVVAAYMSV

-309 GSLIKS
+309 GTLIKS

-581 VAKNTFKQFAAVT
+581 VAKNAFKQFAAVT

-604 DMIQKIKELIPVM
+604 DLIQKIKEFIPVLIEWAPL
-617 VKLAPTIL
+617 LAKVAAGFVAFNIL
-625 KVVSAMLAL
+625 
-634 QAVSSVYVA
+634 SSVYSKVA
-643 FSNIGKMFVPLKN
+643 GLVMAFRGLASSGTLLGGIVNTVKGSFLALKVAL
-656 GLFVIATGF
+656 GSAAAAFGVI
-665 MKLAKT
+665 
-671 IRHPITAI
+671 I
-679 KNLAFAIKYFI
+679 
-690 VTSGAVIAIVGA
+690 AVIGA
-702 VIAVLY
+702 VIAVAY
-708 GMYAAF
+708 GMYVSF

-719 NIKGFLSG
+719 NIKGFLSTMWDG
-727 MFDAVKNSF
+727 VKNSF

-741 VFKQIVSALKPVGS
+741 VFKQIVAALKPVGS
-755 GFKDVLKYIGVGVW
+755 GFKDVLKYVGVAIW
-769 VAFGIVLATVV
+769 ASLGLVLAAVV

-793 IKGLQGLYYAIKAA
+793 IKALQGLYYAIKAA
-807 FQALSGDLKG
+807 FQALHWDLKG
-817 AKKSLEQSKE
+817 AKKSLEQSKD

-858 GEAENTAKKTETSG
+858 GEAEKTAKKTETSG
-872 KKIKETLKLVETTAK
+872 KKIKDTLKLVETTAK

-906 GVDQYGNKL
+906 GVDQYGKKL
-915 SEKTKSFLNAAKD
+915 NEKTKSFLNAAKD
-928 LYGQY
+928 LYEQY
-933 QESSKKSQ
+933 QEATKKSQ
-941 DKYSAAMEKAQD
+941 DKYSVAMEKAQS
-953 LEGDKRKKAIADANA
+953 LEGDKRKKAIADANK
-968 TLVAEIDKNN
+968 TLVDETTKNN
-978 GTLLTLQA
+978 STLLTLQSDYSNMLKTNRWA
-986 DYAKL
+986 D
-991 LKENKWVDGTELT
+991 GQELT

-1015 ADIQAE
+1015 TDIQTE

-1028 YVEGNLLKLSNGKT
+1028 YVEANLLRLEQGKS
-1042 LNEKERSTS
+1042 LNEKERNTS
-1051 IEVQKSLYADRKK
+1051 LEVQKSLYEEKKK

-1069 EKELA
+1069 EKSLA
-1074 DLKKKKSD
+1074 DLKKKKAD
-1082 ATTET
+1082 ASTET

-1102 NKTLA
+1102 NKTLST
-1107 ENLQKWASEM
+1107 NLKNWATEM
-1117 NTIIANG
+1117 NAIIANG
-1124 GTLNAETFAKGLSE
+1124 GTLNAETFASGLSQL
-1138 MGNISDEQLSA
+1138 GNISDEQLSA
-1149 VWQDFVK
+1149 LWQNFV
-1156 VSGSIDNTLAGLG
+1156 STSTSIDNTLSGLA
-1169 AIMSQRGGE
+1169 AIMGQRGGE

-1224 FIAAIKSGD
+1224 FITAIKSGD

-1303 ANNASGFN
+1303 SNNASGFN
-1311 GGILDGK
+1311 SGILDGK
-1318 GNAFSAGSGIGNSA
+1318 GNAFSAGTGIGNSA
-1332 KSGAASVDSSGVGSD
+1332 KSGAGSVDSSGVGSD
-1347 FASGYAQGIA
+1347 FASGYVNGIL
-1357 SGGMMVAGAA
+1357 SGMGAVGEAAA
-1367 SALANK
+1367 SLASK

-1383 SHSPSKESKKLGG
+1383 SHSPAKKSKKLGG
-1396 DFGTGYSLGIADKN
+1396 DFGTGYSLGISEKN

-1451 SKNKSVGQLKQAKA
+1451 SKNKSTGQLKQAKA

-1526 NVDPENPQSIQAEM
+1526 NVDPENPQSIQQEM

-1566 ISDILE
+1566 VSDILDA
-1572 SGVENGS
+1572 GVENGS

-1702 NAASNMTVPAITL
+1702 NAASNMTVPTINL
-1715 PKISAEKALGLKS
+1715 PKVSAEKALGLKS

>member
-13 DDKKADKQLDAFEKD
+13 DDKKAGKQLDAFEKD

-115 AIKELGTS
+115 AVKNLGTS

-194 KVIRSIPSAAKTAA
+194 KVIRSIPGAAKTAA
-208 VAVKD
+208 TAVKN

-221 AVVAAYMSV
+221 VVVAAYMSV

-352 SVLKLAAA
+352 SILRLAAA
-360 LGLIAATKNVVG
+360 FGLIAATKNVVG

-581 VAKNTFKQFAAVT
+581 VAKNAFKQFAAVT

-604 DMIQKIKELIPVM
+604 DLIQKIKEFIPVLIEWAPL
-617 VKLAPTIL
+617 LAKVAAGFVAFNIL
-625 KVVSAMLAL
+625 
-634 QAVSSVYVA
+634 SSVYSKVA
-643 FSNIGKMFVPLKN
+643 GLVMAFRGLASSGTLLGGIVNTVKGSFLALKVAL
-656 GLFVIATGF
+656 GSAAAAFGVI
-665 MKLAKT
+665 
-671 IRHPITAI
+671 I
-679 KNLAFAIKYFI
+679 
-690 VTSGAVIAIVGA
+690 AVIGA
-702 VIAVLY
+702 VIAVAY
-708 GMYAAF
+708 GMYVSF

-719 NIKGFLSG
+719 NIKGFLSTMWDG
-727 MFDAVKNSF
+727 VKNSF

-741 VFKQIVSALKPVGS
+741 VFKQIVAALKPVGS
-755 GFKDVLKYIGVGVW
+755 GFKDVLKYVGVAIW
-769 VAFGIVLATVV
+769 ASLGLVLAAVV

-793 IKGLQGLYYAIKAA
+793 IKALQGLYYAIKAA
-807 FQALSGDLKG
+807 FQALHWDLKG
-817 AKKSLEQSKE
+817 AKKSLEQSKD
-827 AFVDAGSAIKD
+827 AFVEAGSAIKD

-858 GEAENTAKKTETSG
+858 GEAEKTAKKTETSG

-887 QTETTVSKSNQA
+887 QTEITVSKSNQA

-906 GVDQYGNKL
+906 GVDQYGKKL
-915 SEKTKSFLNAAKD
+915 SEKTESFLNAAKD
-928 LYGQY
+928 LYEQY
-933 QESSKKSQ
+933 QEATKKSQ
-941 DKYSAAMEKAQD
+941 DKYSVAMEKAQS
-953 LEGDKRKKAIADANA
+953 LEGDKRKKAIADANK
-968 TLVAEIDKNN
+968 TLVDETTKNN
-978 GTLLTLQA
+978 STLLTLQSDYSNMLKTNRWA
-986 DYAKL
+986 D
-991 LKENKWVDGTELT
+991 GQELT

-1015 ADIQAE
+1015 TDIQTE

-1028 YVEGNLLKLSNGKT
+1028 YVEANLLRLEQGKS
-1042 LNEKERSTS
+1042 LNEKERNTS
-1051 IEVQKSLYADRKK
+1051 LEVQKSLYEEKKK

-1069 EKELA
+1069 EKSLA
-1074 DLKKKKSD
+1074 DLKKKKAD
-1082 ATTET
+1082 ASTET

-1102 NKTLA
+1102 NKTLST
-1107 ENLQKWASEM
+1107 NLKNWATEM
-1117 NTIIANG
+1117 NAIIANG
-1124 GTLNAETFAKGLSE
+1124 GTLNAETFASGLSQL
-1138 MGNISDEQLSA
+1138 GNISDEQLSA
-1149 VWQDFVK
+1149 LWQNFV
-1156 VSGSIDNTLAGLG
+1156 STSTSIDNTLSGLA
-1169 AIMSQRGGE
+1169 AIMGQRGGE
-1178 GVQAFVTALQ
+1178 GVQAFVTAIQ
-1188 SGDYTTAA
+1188 SKDYTTAA

-1201 DVMNTLST
+1201 DVLNTLSN
-1209 LPNGMFQNGQSGKDQ
+1209 LPNGMFLNGQNGKNQ
-1224 FIAAIKSGD
+1224 FIAAIKSNEY
-1233 FQGAGKFL
+1233 QEAGKYL
-1241 LDGVKLG
+1241 VDGVKMG
-1248 ASPLPG
+1248 ASPLPNELNG
-1254 EMNNIGKQGGN
+1254 IGKQGGN
-1265 ANADGLKSTAE
+1265 ANADGIKSTAE
-1276 ANKSAGAELKNNAK
+1276 ANKNAGATIKNNAK
-1290 NGAFDPNLFKMTG
+1290 NGAFDPNLFQMTG
-1303 ANNASGFN
+1303 VSNANGFN

-1318 GNAFSAGSGIGNSA
+1318 GNAFSAGTGIGNSA

-1347 FASGYAQGIA
+1347 FASGYVNGIL
-1357 SGGMMVAGAA
+1357 SGMGAVGEAAG
-1367 SALANK
+1367 SLANK
-1373 ALAAVQKKQD
+1373 ALQAVKDAQKSK
-1383 SHSPSKESKKLGG
+1383 SPSKKAKKLGG
-1396 DFGTGYSLGIADKN
+1396 DFGSGYSLGIASKTKAVN
-1410 KAVTKAANNLVA
+1410 KAASNLVA
-1422 SALGT
+1422 GALGT

-1451 SKNKSVGQLKQAKA
+1451 SKNKSSGQLKQAKA
-1465 LSSIEGYIG
+1465 LNSIEGYIV
-1474 QQTNKLA
+1474 QQTNRLA

-1526 NVDPENPQSIQAEM
+1526 NVDAENPQSIQAEM

-1666 VAIELGKFFTGGL
+1666 VAVELGKFFTSGL
-1679 GNGVLAGAK
+1679 GNGVLDGAK

-1702 NAASNMTVPAITL
+1702 NAASNMTVPTINL

>member
-1 MSDGSVVIEISL
+1 
-13 DDKKADKQLDAFEKD
+13 
-28 LAKAGTNAGAAL
+28 
-40 DKAYREA
+40 
-47 VSDIA
+47 
-52 SQSKRLKDTF
+52 
-62 VNAFKSMGSAGS
+62 
-74 NALKA
+74 
-79 SLNFMRELPS
+79 
-89 NVQAALSKLASTVK
+89 
-103 TGFVN
+103 
-108 AAKASIT
+108 
-115 AIKELGTS
+115 
-123 IKNTAVNIKN
+123 
-133 GFFSIAKTV
+133 
-142 QSSIVSAVKVSI
+142 
-154 NVIKSIPSAI
+154 
-164 KSAGI
+164 
-169 SIKSALVSSLQA
+169 
-181 AKSAAISFAQTTV
+181 
-194 KVIRSIPSAAKTAA
+194 
-208 VAVKD
+208 
-213 SFVVAYKA
+213 
-221 AVVAAYMSV
+221 
-230 KGTISA
+230 
-236 VKAIPSAT
+236 
-244 KSAALAVSSAMKTA
+244 
-258 FSAVA
+258 
-263 SAAKTTGTTVKS
+263 
-275 ALKTG
+275 
-280 FSAVKSGAKAAGQAG
+280 
-295 ISALKGLGNIAKST
+295 
-309 GSLIKS
+309 
-315 GLVSGFNAAKAAA
+315 LVSGFNAAKAAA

-352 SVLKLAAA
+352 SVLRLAAA
-360 LGLIAATKNVVG
+360 FGLIAATKNVVG

-581 VAKNTFKQFAAVT
+581 VAKNAFKQFAAVT

-604 DMIQKIKELIPVM
+604 DLIKKIKELIPV
-617 VKLAPTIL
+617 VIELAPTIL
-625 KVVSAMLAL
+625 KLVGAMMAL
-634 QAVSSVYVA
+634 QAISGAYAA
-643 FSNIGKMFVPLKN
+643 FANVGKMLIPLKN

-665 MKLAKT
+665 MSLAKT

-690 VTSGAVIAIVGA
+690 VTSGGVVAIVGA
-702 VIAVLY
+702 VVAVLY
-708 GMYAAF
+708 GMYTAF

-719 NIKGFLSG
+719 GIKGFLSG
-727 MFDAVKNSF
+727 MWDAVKNSF

-755 GFKDVLKYIGVGVW
+755 GFKDILKYIGVGVW

-807 FQALSGDLKG
+807 FQALQGDLKG
-817 AKKSLEQSKE
+817 AKKSLEQSKD

-838 AFNKDNYALTGTV
+838 AFNKDNYALTGTI
-851 EAFKQMG
+851 ESLKEMG
-858 GEAENTAKKTETSG
+858 GEAEKTGTKAETSN
-872 KKIKETLKLVETTAK
+872 KKIASSLKVVETTAK
-887 QTETTVSKSNQA
+887 QTEATVSKSNQA

-915 SEKTKSFLNAAKD
+915 SEKTKSFLYSAKE
-928 LYGQY
+928 LYSQY
-933 QESSKKSQ
+933 QESAKKSQ
-941 DKYSAAMEKAQD
+941 DAYTAAMEKAQT
-953 LEGDKRKKAIADANA
+953 LEGDKRKKAIADANTA
-968 TLVAEIDKNN
+968 LVSEINKNN

-991 LKENKWVDGTELT
+991 LKGNKWVDGTELT

-1028 YVEGNLLKLSNGKT
+1028 YVEGNLLKLANGKT

-1051 IEVQKSLYADRKK
+1051 IEVQKSLYSDRKK

-1082 ATTET
+1082 ASTET

-1102 NKTLA
+1102 NKALST
-1107 ENLQKWASEM
+1107 NLQNWATEM
-1117 NTIIANG
+1117 NSIIANG
-1124 GTLNAETFAKGLSE
+1124 GTLNAQTFATGLSQL
-1138 MGNISDEQLSA
+1138 GNISDEQLSA
-1149 VWQDFVK
+1149 LWQNFV
-1156 VSGSIDNTLAGLG
+1156 STSTSIDNTLAGLAG
-1169 AIMSQRGGE
+1169 IMGQRGGQ

-1188 SGDYTTAA
+1188 NGDYTTAA

-1201 DVMNTLST
+1201 DVLST
-1209 LPNGMFQNGQSGKDQ
+1209 ISSLPNGMFLNGESGKNQ
-1224 FIAAIKSGD
+1224 FLTAIKSGD
-1233 FQGAGKFL
+1233 FQGAGKYL
-1241 LDGVKLG
+1241 VDGVKMG
-1248 ASPLPG
+1248 TDSIDS
-1254 EMNNIGKQGGN
+1254 EMKTKGQTGGQN
-1265 ANADGLKSTAE
+1265 FADGVKGKEGA
-1276 ANKSAGAELKNNAK
+1276 AKSAGSAVKNKAK
-1290 NGAFDPNLFKMTG
+1290 EGATDPNAFKAVG
-1303 ANNASGFN
+1303 SKDSAGFN
-1311 GGILDGK
+1311 NGVMGGK
-1318 GNAFSAGSGIGNSA
+1318 GGAYSAGSSVGNSA
-1332 KSGAASVDSSGVGSD
+1332 KSGAGSVDSSGVGSD
-1347 FASGYAQGIA
+1347 FASGYVNGIL
-1357 SGGMMVAGAA
+1357 SGMGAVGEAAA
-1367 SALANK
+1367 SLASK
-1373 ALAAVQKKQD
+1373 ALAAVQKKQN
-1383 SHSPSKESKKLGG
+1383 SHSPSKETTKLGG
-1396 DFGTGYSLGIADKN
+1396 DFGTGYSLGIASKTKAVN
-1410 KAVTKAANNLVA
+1410 KAASNLVA
-1422 SALGT
+1422 GALGT
-1427 ESQIKKLSSTLKDK
+1427 ESQIKKLSNTLKDK

-1451 SKNKSVGQLKQAKA
+1451 SKNKSSGQLKQAKA
-1465 LSSIEGYIG
+1465 LNSIEGYIV
-1474 QQTNKLA
+1474 QQTNRLA

-1546 IKAFQANV
+1546 IKDFQANV

-1566 ISDILE
+1566 INDILE
-1572 SGVENGS
+1572 AGVENGS

-1621 GINAAKGLINGL
+1621 GINAAKGLISGL
-1633 NSQKKQLENTAKSIA
+1633 NSQKKQLEKTAKSIA

-1655 KKALRIHSPSR
+1655 KKALKIHSPSR

-1694 NKMVDKVV
+1694 SKMVDKVV
-1702 NAASNMTVPAITL
+1702 NAASNMTVPTINL

-1748 SNADLIKAIKE
+1748 SNADLIKAIQQ
-1759 SGAKPVILNLDGEVL
+1759 SGDRPIIFNVDGKDIADNTNNHLGSSTSL
-1774 ANNSNNRIGSMTDLG
+1774 AFYGKG
-1789 LYGGGLL
+1789 L

>member
-13 DDKKADKQLDAFEKD
+13 DDTKADKQLDTFEKD

-62 VNAFKSMGSAGS
+62 VNAFKSMGNAGS

-79 SLNFMRELPS
+79 SLSFMRELPA
-89 NVQAALSKLASTVK
+89 NVGSALSKLASTVK

-115 AIKELGTS
+115 AVKNLGTS

-142 QSSIVSAVKVSI
+142 QSSIVSAVKTSI
-154 NVIKSIPSAI
+154 NVIKSIPGAI
-164 KSAGI
+164 KSAGS
-169 SIKSALVSSLQA
+169 SIKSALVSSLHA
-181 AKSAAISFAQTTV
+181 AKTAAISFAQTTV
-194 KVIRSIPSAAKTAA
+194 KVIKSIPGAAKTAA
-208 VAVKD
+208 TAVKN

-221 AVVAAYMSV
+221 VVVAAYMSV

-258 FSAVA
+258 FSAVV
-263 SAAKTTGTTVKS
+263 SAAKTTGTTVKT
-275 ALKTG
+275 ALTNG
-280 FSAVKSGAKAAGQAG
+280 FSAIKSGAKTAGQVG
-295 ISALKGLGNIAKST
+295 ISALKGLGNAAKST
-309 GSLIKS
+309 GSLIKN
-315 GLVSGFNAAKAAA
+315 GLVSGFNAAKSAA

-352 SVLKLAAA
+352 SILRLAAA
-360 LGLIAATKNVVG
+360 FGLIAATKNVVG

-431 KAANVKPVFT
+431 QAANVKPVFT

-469 SGVAYA
+469 SGVAYS

-581 VAKNTFKQFAAVT
+581 VAKNAFKQFAAVT

-604 DMIQKIKELIPVM
+604 DMIQKIKELIPVLIE
-617 VKLAPTIL
+617 LAPIL
-625 KVVSAMLAL
+625 AKVAAGFI
-634 QAVSSVYVA
+634 AFNIISSVYSKIAGLVGAIKGLASSGSLLGSIINTVRGSFLALKVA
-643 FSNIGKMFVPLKN
+643 LGSATAAFG
-656 GLFVIATGF
+656 VIA
-665 MKLAKT
+665 
-671 IRHPITAI
+671 
-679 KNLAFAIKYFI
+679 
-690 VTSGAVIAIVGA
+690 AVIGA

-755 GFKDVLKYIGVGVW
+755 GFKDILKYVGVGVW

-793 IKGLQGLYYAIKAA
+793 IKALQGLYYALKAA
-807 FQALSGDLKG
+807 NQAAHWDLKG
-817 AKKSLEQSKE
+817 AKKSIEQSKD

-838 AFNKDNYALTGTV
+838 AFNKDNYALTGTI
-851 EAFKQMG
+851 ESLKEMG
-858 GEAENTAKKTETSG
+858 GEAEKTGTKAETSN
-872 KKIKETLKLVETTAK
+872 KKISSSLKLVESTAK
-887 QTETTVSKSNQA
+887 QTEATVSKSNQA

-915 SEKTKSFLNAAKD
+915 NEKTKSFLNAAKE
-928 LYGQY
+928 LYSNY
-933 QESSKKSQ
+933 QESAQKSQ
-941 DKYSAAMEKAQD
+941 DKYTAAMEKAQS
-953 LEGDKRKKAIADANA
+953 LEGEKRKKVIADANA

-991 LKENKWVDGTELT
+991 LKGNKWVDGTELT

-1028 YVEGNLLKLSNGKT
+1028 YVEGNLLKLANGKT
-1042 LNEKERSTS
+1042 LNEKERATS
-1051 IEVQKSLYADRKK
+1051 IEVQKSLYGDRKK

-1074 DLKKKKSD
+1074 DLKRKKSD

-1107 ENLQKWASEM
+1107 GNLQKWASEM
-1117 NTIIANG
+1117 NAIIANG

-1138 MGNISDEQLSA
+1138 MGNISDEQLGA

-1156 VSGSIDNTLAGLG
+1156 VSGSIDNTLSGLG

-1178 GVQAFVTALQ
+1178 GVQGFVTALQ
-1188 SGDYTTAA
+1188 SKDYTTAA
-1196 LNINN
+1196 LKIND
-1201 DVMNTLST
+1201 DVLNTIAG
-1209 LPNGMFQNGQSGKDQ
+1209 LPNAMFLNGQSGKDQ
-1224 FIAAIKSGD
+1224 FITAIKSGK
-1233 FQGAGKFL
+1233 FQEAGKYL
-1241 LDGVKLG
+1241 LDGVKMG
-1248 ASPLPG
+1248 ADPLPG
-1254 EMNNIGKQGGN
+1254 ELAENGKKSGDAQ
-1265 ANADGLKSTAE
+1265 ANGLKGTAE
-1276 ANKSAGAELKNNAK
+1276 ANKKAGKTIKNNAK
-1290 NGAFDPNLFKMTG
+1290 SGAFDPNLFQMTG
-1303 ANNASGFN
+1303 VKNSSGFN
-1311 GGILDGK
+1311 GGILNGKDG
-1318 GNAFSAGSGIGNSA
+1318 AFSAGTSIGGSA
-1332 KSGAASVDSSGVGSD
+1332 KSGAASVDSSGTGAD
-1347 FASGYAQGIA
+1347 FAAGFANGIRSG
-1357 SGGMMVAGAA
+1357 AGAVGESAA
-1367 SALANK
+1367 SIAAK

-1383 SHSPSKESKKLGG
+1383 SHSPSKKSKKLGG
-1396 DFGTGYSLGIADKN
+1396 DFGSGYSLGIASKT
-1410 KAVTKAANNLVA
+1410 KAVTKAASNLVA
-1422 SALGT
+1422 GALGT
-1427 ESQIKKLSSTLKDK
+1427 EKQIKKLSSTLKDK
-1441 ISSAIDAGLH
+1441 VSSAIDAGLH
-1451 SKNKSVGQLKQAKA
+1451 SKNKSRGQLKQAKA
-1465 LSSIEGYIG
+1465 LNSIEGYIA
-1474 QQTNKLA
+1474 QQTNRLA

-1526 NVDPENPQSIQAEM
+1526 NVDAENPQSIQQEM

-1633 NSQKKQLENTAKSIA
+1633 NSQKKQLEKTAKSIA

-1666 VAIELGKFFTGGL
+1666 VAVELGKFFTGGL

-1688 GAVQST
+1688 GAVKST
-1694 NKMVDKVV
+1694 NKMVDSVV
-1702 NAASNMTVPAITL
+1702 NAASNLTAPKITL
-1715 PKISAEKALGLKS
+1715 PHVSAEKALGLKS
-1728 VDLNR
+1728 SDLNR
-1733 TITVKTIIDNKTKES
+1733 TITVKAIVENES
-1748 SNADLIKAIKE
+1748 K
-1759 SGAKPVILNLDGEVL
+1759 
-1774 ANNSNNRIGSMTDLG
+1774 NNSNSDLINAIEKSGGRPIILNVDGKVIADNTNNHLGNSTSLAFYGKG
-1789 LYGGGLL
+1789 L

>member
-103 TGFVN
+103 NGFVN

-115 AIKELGTS
+115 AVKNLGTS

-142 QSSIVSAVKVSI
+142 QSSIVSAVKISI

-164 KSAGI
+164 KSAGS

-181 AKSAAISFAQTTV
+181 AKMAAISFAQTSV
-194 KVIRSIPSAAKTAA
+194 NVIKSIPGAAKTAA
-208 VAVKD
+208 VAVKN

-221 AVVAAYMSV
+221 VVVAAYMSV

-236 VKAIPSAT
+236 VKAIPNAT
-244 KSAALAVSSAMKTA
+244 KSAALAISSAMKTA

-280 FSAVKSGAKAAGQAG
+280 FSAVKSGAKATGQAG

-309 GSLIKS
+309 GSLIKN
-315 GLVSGFNAAKAAA
+315 GLVSGFNTAKAAA

-352 SVLKLAAA
+352 SILRLAAA
-360 LGLIAATKNVVG
+360 FGLIAATKNVVG

-400 VMTDL
+400 VMKDL

-431 KAANVKPVFT
+431 KAADVKPVFT

-469 SGVAYA
+469 SGVAYS

-511 LESTKAIAM
+511 LESTKAISM

-531 MAGNTAKMAG
+531 MAGNTAKMSG

-581 VAKNTFKQFAAVT
+581 VAKNAFKQFAAVT

-604 DMIQKIKELIPVM
+604 DLIQKIKEFIPVLIEWAPL
-617 VKLAPTIL
+617 LA
-625 KVVSAMLAL
+625 KVAAGFVAFNII
-634 QAVSSVYVA
+634 SSVYSKIA
-643 FSNIGKMFVPLKN
+643 
-656 GLFVIATGF
+656 GLVG
-665 MKLAKT
+665 
-671 IRHPITAI
+671 AI
-679 KNLAFAIKYFI
+679 KGLAS
-690 VTSGAVIAIVGA
+690 SGSLLSGVVNAVRGSFLALKVALGSAVAAFGVVLAVVGA
-702 VIAVLY
+702 VVAVLY

-727 MFDAVKNSF
+727 MWDAVKNSF

-755 GFKDVLKYIGVGVW
+755 GFKDILKYVGVGVW

-807 FQALSGDLKG
+807 FQALQGDLKG
-817 AKKSLEQSKE
+817 AKKSLEQSKD

-838 AFNKDNYALTGTV
+838 AFNKDNYALTGTI
-851 EAFKQMG
+851 ESLKEMG
-858 GEAENTAKKTETSG
+858 GEAEKTGTKAETSN
-872 KKIKETLKLVETTAK
+872 KKIANSLKIVESTAK

-915 SEKTKSFLNAAKD
+915 SEKTKSFLNSAKE
-928 LYGQY
+928 LYSQY
-933 QESSKKSQ
+933 QESAKKSQ
-941 DKYSAAMEKAQD
+941 DAYSAAMEKAQT
-953 LEGDKRKKAIADANA
+953 LEGDKRKKAIADANE

-991 LKENKWVDGTELT
+991 LKGNKWVDGTELT

-1224 FIAAIKSGD
+1224 FITAIKSGD

-1303 ANNASGFN
+1303 VNNASGFN

-1318 GNAFSAGSGIGNSA
+1318 GNAFSAGTGIGNSA
-1332 KSGAASVDSSGVGSD
+1332 KDGAASVDSSGVGSD
-1347 FASGYAQGIA
+1347 FASGYKNGIL
-1357 SGGMMVAGAA
+1357 GGIRDVVSAAA
-1367 SALANK
+1367 SLAQK
-1373 ALAAVQKKQD
+1373 AIAAVQKKQN
-1383 SHSPSKESKKLGG
+1383 SHSPSKETAKLGG
-1396 DFGTGYSLGIADKN
+1396 DFGTGYSSGISSKT
-1410 KAVTKAANNLVA
+1410 KAVTKAASNLVA

-1451 SKNKSVGQLKQAKA
+1451 SKNKSAGQLKQAKA
-1465 LSSIEGYIG
+1465 LNSIEGYIG

-1566 ISDILE
+1566 INDILE
-1572 SGVENGS
+1572 AGVENGS

-1603 NSASKSMG
+1603 NSASKAMG

-1633 NSQKKQLENTAKSIA
+1633 NSQKKQLEKTAKSIA

-1702 NAASNMTVPAITL
+1702 NAASNMTVPTITL

-1748 SNADLIKAIKE
+1748 SNADLIKALKQ
-1759 SGAKPVILNLDGEVL
+1759 SGDRPIIFNVDGKDIADNTNNHLGSSASL
-1774 ANNSNNRIGSMTDLG
+1774 AFYGKG
-1789 LYGGGLL
+1789 L

>member
-28 LAKAGTNAGAAL
+28 LEKAGTNAGAAL

-115 AIKELGTS
+115 VIKELGTS

-194 KVIRSIPSAAKTAA
+194 KVIKSIPVAAKTAA
-208 VAVKD
+208 TAVKN

-221 AVVAAYMSV
+221 VVVAAYMSV

-475 DDINRLVDAGVPAW
+475 DDINRLVEAGVPAW

-581 VAKNTFKQFAAVT
+581 VAKNAFKQFAAVT

-604 DMIQKIKELIPVM
+604 DLIQKIKEFIPVLIEWAP
-617 VKLAPTIL
+617 VLA
-625 KVVSAMLAL
+625 KVAAGFVAFNII
-634 QAVSSVYVA
+634 SSVYSKVA
-643 FSNIGKMFVPLKN
+643 GLVMAFRGLASSGTLLGGIVNTVKGSFLALKVAL
-656 GLFVIATGF
+656 GSAAAAFGVI
-665 MKLAKT
+665 
-671 IRHPITAI
+671 I
-679 KNLAFAIKYFI
+679 
-690 VTSGAVIAIVGA
+690 AVIGA
-702 VIAVLY
+702 VIAVAY
-708 GMYAAF
+708 GMYVSF

-719 NIKGFLSG
+719 NIKGFLSTMWDG
-727 MFDAVKNSF
+727 VKNSF

-741 VFKQIVSALKPVGS
+741 VFKQIVAALKPVGS
-755 GFKDVLKYIGVGVW
+755 GFKDVLKYVGVAIW
-769 VAFGIVLATVV
+769 ASLGLVLAAVV

-793 IKGLQGLYYAIKAA
+793 IKALQGLYYAIKAA
-807 FQALSGDLKG
+807 FQALHWDLKG
-817 AKKSLEQSKE
+817 AKKSLEQSKD
-827 AFVDAGSAIKD
+827 AFVEAGSAIKD

-858 GEAENTAKKTETSG
+858 GEAEKTAKKTETSG

-906 GVDQYGNKL
+906 GVDQYGKKL
-915 SEKTKSFLNAAKD
+915 SEKTESFLNAAKD
-928 LYGQY
+928 LYEQY
-933 QESSKKSQ
+933 QEATIKSQ
-941 DKYSAAMEKAQD
+941 DKYSVAMEKAQS

-991 LKENKWVDGTELT
+991 LKGNKWVDGTELT

-1117 NTIIANG
+1117 NAIIANG

-1156 VSGSIDNTLAGLG
+1156 VSGSIDNTLAGL
-1169 AIMSQRGGE
+1169 AAVMSKRGGE

-1224 FIAAIKSGD
+1224 FITAIKSGD

-1318 GNAFSAGSGIGNSA
+1318 GNAFSAGTGIGNSA

-1347 FASGYAQGIA
+1347 FASGYVNGIL
-1357 SGGMMVAGAA
+1357 SGMGAVGEAAG
-1367 SALANK
+1367 SLANK
-1373 ALAAVQKKQD
+1373 ALQAVKDAQKSK
-1383 SHSPSKESKKLGG
+1383 SPSKKAKKLGG
-1396 DFGTGYSLGIADKN
+1396 DFGSGYSLGIASKTKAVN
-1410 KAVTKAANNLVA
+1410 KAASNLVA
-1422 SALGT
+1422 GALGT

-1451 SKNKSVGQLKQAKA
+1451 SKNKSAGQLKQAKA
-1465 LSSIEGYIG
+1465 LNSIEGYIG

-1526 NVDPENPQSIQAEM
+1526 NVDPENPQSIQQEM

-1666 VAIELGKFFTGGL
+1666 VAIELGKFFTDGL

-1702 NAASNMTVPAITL
+1702 NAASNLTVPAITL

-1748 SNADLIKAIKE
+1748 SNADLIKAIQQ
-1759 SGAKPVILNLDGEVL
+1759 SGDRPIIFNVDGKNLAEN
-1774 ANNSNNRIGSMTDLG
+1774 ANNRIGTMGNLG

>member
-62 VNAFKSMGSAGS
+62 VNAFKSMGNAGS

-79 SLNFMRELPS
+79 SLNFIRELPS

-115 AIKELGTS
+115 AVKNLGTS

-142 QSSIVSAVKVSI
+142 QSSIVSAVKISI
-154 NVIKSIPSAI
+154 NVIKSIPGAI

-194 KVIRSIPSAAKTAA
+194 KVIKSIPGAAKTAA
-208 VAVKD
+208 TAVKN

-221 AVVAAYMSV
+221 VVVAAYMSV

-352 SVLKLAAA
+352 SILRLAAA
-360 LGLIAATKNVVG
+360 FGLIAATKNVVG

-511 LESTKAIAM
+511 LESTRAIAM

-581 VAKNTFKQFAAVT
+581 VAKNAFKQFAAVT

-604 DMIQKIKELIPVM
+604 DLIQKIKEFIPVLIEWAP
-617 VKLAPTIL
+617 VLA
-625 KVVSAMLAL
+625 KVAAGFVAFNII
-634 QAVSSVYVA
+634 SSVYSKVAGLVMAFRGLASSGTLLGGIVNTVKGAFVGLKAALGSASVA
-643 FSNIGKMFVPLKN
+643 FGV
-656 GLFVIATGF
+656 
-665 MKLAKT
+665 
-671 IRHPITAI
+671 ITA
-679 KNLAFAIKYFI
+679 
-690 VTSGAVIAIVGA
+690 VIGSV
-702 VIAVLY
+702 VAVLY
-708 GMYAAF
+708 GMYTAF

-719 NIKGFLSG
+719 GIKGFLSG
-727 MFDAVKNSF
+727 MWDAAKNSF

-755 GFKDVLKYIGVGVW
+755 GFKDILKYIGVGVW

-807 FQALSGDLKG
+807 FQALQGDLKG
-817 AKKSLEQSKE
+817 AKKSLEQSKD

-838 AFNKDNYALTGTV
+838 AFNKDNYALTGTI
-851 EAFKQMG
+851 ESLKEMG
-858 GEAENTAKKTETSG
+858 GEAEKTGAKAETSN
-872 KKIKETLKLVETTAK
+872 KKIANSLKIVESTAK

-915 SEKTKSFLNAAKD
+915 SEKTKSFLNSAKE
-928 LYGQY
+928 LYSQY
-933 QESSKKSQ
+933 QESAKKSQ
-941 DKYSAAMEKAQD
+941 DAYTAAMEKAQS
-953 LEGDKRKKAIADANA
+953 LEGDKRKKAIADANK
-968 TLVAEIDKNN
+968 TLVDETTKNN
-978 GTLLTLQA
+978 STLLTLQSDYSNMLKTNRWA
-986 DYAKL
+986 D
-991 LKENKWVDGTELT
+991 GQELT

-1015 ADIQAE
+1015 TDIQTE

-1028 YVEGNLLKLSNGKT
+1028 YVEANLLRLEQGKS
-1042 LNEKERSTS
+1042 LNEKERNTS
-1051 IEVQKSLYADRKK
+1051 LEVQKSLYEEKKK

-1069 EKELA
+1069 EKSLA
-1074 DLKKKKSD
+1074 DLKKKKAD
-1082 ATTET
+1082 ASTET

-1102 NKTLA
+1102 NQTLST
-1107 ENLQKWASEM
+1107 NLKNWASEM
-1117 NTIIANG
+1117 NSIIANG
-1124 GTLNAETFAKGLSE
+1124 GTLNAQTFANGLSQL
-1138 MGNISDEQLSA
+1138 GNISDEQLSA
-1149 VWQDFVK
+1149 LWQNFV
-1156 VSGSIDNTLAGLG
+1156 STSTSIDNTLAGLAG
-1169 AIMSQRGGE
+1169 IMGQRGGE

-1201 DVMNTLST
+1201 DVLST
-1209 LPNGMFQNGQSGKDQ
+1209 ISSLPNGMFLNGENGKNQ
-1224 FIAAIKSGD
+1224 FLTAIKSGD
-1233 FQGAGKFL
+1233 FQGAGKYL
-1241 LDGVKLG
+1241 VDGVKMG
-1248 ASPLPG
+1248 TDSIDS
-1254 EMNNIGKQGGN
+1254 EMKTKGQTGGQN
-1265 ANADGLKSTAE
+1265 FADGVKGKEGA
-1276 ANKSAGAELKNNAK
+1276 AKSAGSAVKNKAK
-1290 NGAFDPNLFKMTG
+1290 EGATDPNAFKAVG
-1303 ANNASGFN
+1303 SKDSAGFN
-1311 GGILDGK
+1311 NGVMGGK
-1318 GNAFSAGSGIGNSA
+1318 GGAYSAGSSVGNSA
-1332 KSGAASVDSSGVGSD
+1332 KSGAGSVDSSGVGSD
-1347 FASGYAQGIA
+1347 FASGYVNGIL
-1357 SGGMMVAGAA
+1357 SGMGAVGRAAA
-1367 SALANK
+1367 SLANK

-1383 SHSPSKESKKLGG
+1383 SHSPAKKSKKLGG
-1396 DFGTGYSLGIADKN
+1396 DFGSGYSLGIASKTKAVN
-1410 KAVTKAANNLVA
+1410 KAASNLVA
-1422 SALGT
+1422 GALGT

-1451 SKNKSVGQLKQAKA
+1451 SKNKSSGQLKQAKA
-1465 LSSIEGYIG
+1465 LNSIEGYIV
-1474 QQTNKLA
+1474 QQTNRLA

-1566 ISDILE
+1566 INDILE
-1572 SGVENGS
+1572 AGVENGS

-1621 GINAAKGLINGL
+1621 GINAARGLINGL
-1633 NSQKKQLENTAKSIA
+1633 NSQKKQLEKTAKSIA

-1655 KKALRIHSPSR
+1655 KKALKIHSPSR

-1702 NAASNMTVPAITL
+1702 NAASNMTVPAINL

-1748 SNADLIKAIKE
+1748 SNADLIKAIQQ
-1759 SGAKPVILNLDGEVL
+1759 SGDRPINFYVDGKDL
-1774 ANNSNNRIGSMTDLG
+1774 ADNTNNHLGSSTSLAFYGKG
-1789 LYGGGLL
+1789 L

>member
-28 LAKAGTNAGAAL
+28 LEKAGTNAGAAL

-115 AIKELGTS
+115 VIKELGTS

-194 KVIRSIPSAAKTAA
+194 KVIKSIPVAAKTAA
-208 VAVKD
+208 TAVKN

-221 AVVAAYMSV
+221 VVVAAYMSV

-581 VAKNTFKQFAAVT
+581 VAKNAFKQFAAVT

-604 DMIQKIKELIPVM
+604 DLIQKIKEFIPVLIEWAPL
-617 VKLAPTIL
+617 LAKVAAGFVAFNIL
-625 KVVSAMLAL
+625 
-634 QAVSSVYVA
+634 SSVYSKVA
-643 FSNIGKMFVPLKN
+643 GLVMAFRGLASSGTLLGGIVNTVKGSFLALKVAL
-656 GLFVIATGF
+656 GSAAAAFGVI
-665 MKLAKT
+665 
-671 IRHPITAI
+671 I
-679 KNLAFAIKYFI
+679 
-690 VTSGAVIAIVGA
+690 AVIGA
-702 VIAVLY
+702 VIAVAY
-708 GMYAAF
+708 GMYVSF

-719 NIKGFLSG
+719 NIKGFLSTMWDG
-727 MFDAVKNSF
+727 VKNSF

-741 VFKQIVSALKPVGS
+741 VFKQIVAALKPVGS
-755 GFKDVLKYIGVGVW
+755 GFKDVLKYVGVAIW
-769 VAFGIVLATVV
+769 ASLGLVLAAVV

-793 IKGLQGLYYAIKAA
+793 IKALQGLYYAIKSA

-817 AKKSLEQSKE
+817 AKKSLEQSKD
-827 AFVDAGSAIKD
+827 AFVEAGSAIKD

-872 KKIKETLKLVETTAK
+872 KKIKDTLKLVETTAK

-915 SEKTKSFLNAAKD
+915 SEKTKSFLNSAKE
-928 LYGQY
+928 LYSQY
-933 QESSKKSQ
+933 QESAKKSQ
-941 DKYSAAMEKAQD
+941 DAYSAAMEKAQE
-953 LEGDKRKKAIADANA
+953 LEGDKRKKAIADANK
-968 TLVAEIDKNN
+968 TLVDETTKNN
-978 GTLLTLQA
+978 STLLTLQSDYSNMLKTNRWA
-986 DYAKL
+986 D
-991 LKENKWVDGTELT
+991 GQELT

-1015 ADIQAE
+1015 TDIQTE

-1028 YVEGNLLKLSNGKT
+1028 YVEANLLRLEQGKS
-1042 LNEKERSTS
+1042 LNEKERNTS
-1051 IEVQKSLYADRKK
+1051 LEVQKSLYEEKKK

-1069 EKELA
+1069 EKSLA
-1074 DLKKKKSD
+1074 DLKKKKAD
-1082 ATTET
+1082 ASTET

-1102 NKTLA
+1102 NKTLST
-1107 ENLQKWASEM
+1107 NLKNWATEM
-1117 NTIIANG
+1117 NAIIANG
-1124 GTLNAETFAKGLSE
+1124 GTLNAETFASGLSQL
-1138 MGNISDEQLSA
+1138 GNISDEQLSA
-1149 VWQDFVK
+1149 LWQNFV
-1156 VSGSIDNTLAGLG
+1156 STSTSIDNTLSGLA
-1169 AIMSQRGGE
+1169 AIMGQRGGE
-1178 GVQAFVTALQ
+1178 GVQAFVTAIQ
-1188 SGDYTTAA
+1188 SKDYTTAA

-1201 DVMNTLST
+1201 DVLNTLSN
-1209 LPNGMFQNGQSGKDQ
+1209 LPNGMFLNGQNGKNQ
-1224 FIAAIKSGD
+1224 FIAAIKSNEY
-1233 FQGAGKFL
+1233 QEAGKYL
-1241 LDGVKLG
+1241 VDGVKMG
-1248 ASPLPG
+1248 TDSIDS
-1254 EMNNIGKQGGN
+1254 EMKTKGQTGGQN
-1265 ANADGLKSTAE
+1265 FADGVKGKEDA
-1276 ANKSAGAELKNNAK
+1276 AKSAGSAVKNKAK
-1290 NGAFDPNLFKMTG
+1290 EGATDPNAFKAVG
-1303 ANNASGFN
+1303 SKDSAGFN
-1311 GGILDGK
+1311 NGVMGGK
-1318 GNAFSAGSGIGNSA
+1318 GGAYSAGSSVGNSA

-1347 FASGYAQGIA
+1347 FASGYVNGIL
-1357 SGGMMVAGAA
+1357 SGMGAVGEAAA
-1367 SALANK
+1367 SLASK

-1383 SHSPSKESKKLGG
+1383 SHSPAKKSKKLGG
-1396 DFGTGYSLGIADKN
+1396 DFGTGYSLGISEKN

-1451 SKNKSVGQLKQAKA
+1451 SKNKSTGQLKQAKA

-1526 NVDPENPQSIQAEM
+1526 NVDAENPQSIQQEM

-1666 VAIELGKFFTGGL
+1666 VAIELGKFFTDGL

-1702 NAASNMTVPAITL
+1702 NAASNLTVPAITL

>member
-194 KVIRSIPSAAKTAA
+194 KVIKSIPGAAKTAA
-208 VAVKD
+208 TAVKN

-221 AVVAAYMSV
+221 VVVAAYMSV

-295 ISALKGLGNIAKST
+295 ISALKGLGNVAKST
-309 GSLIKS
+309 GSLIKN

-469 SGVAYA
+469 SGVAYS

-581 VAKNTFKQFAAVT
+581 VAKNAFKQFAAVT

-604 DMIQKIKELIPVM
+604 DLIQKIKEFIPVLIEWAPL
-617 VKLAPTIL
+617 LAKVAAGFVAFNIL
-625 KVVSAMLAL
+625 
-634 QAVSSVYVA
+634 SSVYSKVA
-643 FSNIGKMFVPLKN
+643 GLVMAFRGLASSGTLLGGIVNTVKGSFLALKVAL
-656 GLFVIATGF
+656 GSAAAAFGVI
-665 MKLAKT
+665 
-671 IRHPITAI
+671 I
-679 KNLAFAIKYFI
+679 
-690 VTSGAVIAIVGA
+690 AVIGA
-702 VIAVLY
+702 VIAVAY
-708 GMYAAF
+708 GMYVSF

-719 NIKGFLSG
+719 NIKGFLSTMWDG
-727 MFDAVKNSF
+727 VKNSF

-741 VFKQIVSALKPVGS
+741 VFKQIVAALKPVGS
-755 GFKDVLKYIGVGVW
+755 GFKDVLKYVGVAIW
-769 VAFGIVLATVV
+769 ASLGLVLAAVV

-793 IKGLQGLYYAIKAA
+793 IKALQGLYYAIKSA

-817 AKKSLEQSKE
+817 AKKSLEQSKD
-827 AFVDAGSAIKD
+827 AFVEAGSAIKD

-858 GEAENTAKKTETSG
+858 GEAEKTAKKTETSG
-872 KKIKETLKLVETTAK
+872 KKIKDTLKLVETTAK

-978 GTLLTLQA
+978 GTLLTLQE

-991 LKENKWVDGTELT
+991 LKGNKWVDGTELT

-1357 SGGMMVAGAA
+1357 SGGVMVAGAA

-1451 SKNKSVGQLKQAKA
+1451 SKNKSAGQLKQAKA
-1465 LSSIEGYIG
+1465 LNSIEGYIG

-1526 NVDPENPQSIQAEM
+1526 NVDAENPQSIQAEM

>member
-79 SLNFMRELPS
+79 SLNFMRELPA

-115 AIKELGTS
+115 AVKNLGTS

-194 KVIRSIPSAAKTAA
+194 KVIKSIPGAAKTAA
-208 VAVKD
+208 TAVKN

-221 AVVAAYMSV
+221 VVVAAYMGV

-352 SVLKLAAA
+352 SILRLAAA
-360 LGLIAATKNVVG
+360 FGLIAATKNVVG

-563 SLANIA
+563 SLANIV

-581 VAKNTFKQFAAVT
+581 VAKNAFKQFAAVT

-604 DMIQKIKELIPVM
+604 DLIQKIKEFIPVLIEWAP
-617 VKLAPTIL
+617 VLAKVAAGFVAFNIL
-625 KVVSAMLAL
+625 
-634 QAVSSVYVA
+634 SSVYSKVA
-643 FSNIGKMFVPLKN
+643 GLVMAFRGLASSGTLLGGIVNTVKGSFLALKVAL
-656 GLFVIATGF
+656 GSAAAAFGVI
-665 MKLAKT
+665 
-671 IRHPITAI
+671 I
-679 KNLAFAIKYFI
+679 
-690 VTSGAVIAIVGA
+690 AVIGA
-702 VIAVLY
+702 VIAVAY
-708 GMYAAF
+708 GMYVSF

-719 NIKGFLSG
+719 NIKGFLSTMWDG
-727 MFDAVKNSF
+727 VKNSF

-741 VFKQIVSALKPVGS
+741 VFKQIVAALKPVGS
-755 GFKDVLKYIGVGVW
+755 GFKDVLKYVGVAIW
-769 VAFGIVLATVV
+769 ASLGLVLAAVV

-793 IKGLQGLYYAIKAA
+793 IKALQGLYYAIKSA

-817 AKKSLEQSKE
+817 AKKSLEQSKD
-827 AFVDAGSAIKD
+827 AFVEAGSAIKD

-953 LEGDKRKKAIADANA
+953 LEGDKRKKAIADANT
-968 TLVAEIDKNN
+968 TLVSEINKNN

-991 LKENKWVDGTELT
+991 LKGNKWVDGTELT

-1028 YVEGNLLKLSNGKT
+1028 YVEGNLLKLANGKT

-1074 DLKKKKSD
+1074 DLKKKKAD
-1082 ATTET
+1082 ASTET

-1107 ENLQKWASEM
+1107 GNLQKWASEM
-1117 NTIIANG
+1117 NAIIANG

-1156 VSGSIDNTLAGLG
+1156 VSGSIDNTLAGL
-1169 AIMSQRGGE
+1169 AAVMSQRGGE

-1201 DVMNTLST
+1201 DVLST
-1209 LPNGMFQNGQSGKDQ
+1209 ISSLPNGMFLNGESGKNQ
-1224 FIAAIKSGD
+1224 FLTAIKSGD
-1233 FQGAGKFL
+1233 FQGAGKYL
-1241 LDGVKLG
+1241 VDGVKMG
-1248 ASPLPG
+1248 TDSIDS
-1254 EMNNIGKQGGN
+1254 EMKTKGQTGGQN
-1265 ANADGLKSTAE
+1265 FADGVKGKEGA
-1276 ANKSAGAELKNNAK
+1276 AKSAGSAVKNKAK
-1290 NGAFDPNLFKMTG
+1290 EGATDPNAFKAVG
-1303 ANNASGFN
+1303 SKDSAGFN
-1311 GGILDGK
+1311 NGVMGGK
-1318 GNAFSAGSGIGNSA
+1318 GGAYSAGSSVGNSA
-1332 KSGAASVDSSGVGSD
+1332 KSGAGSVDSSGVGSD
-1347 FASGYAQGIA
+1347 FASGYVNGIL
-1357 SGGMMVAGAA
+1357 SGMGAVGRAAA
-1367 SALANK
+1367 SLANK

-1383 SHSPSKESKKLGG
+1383 SHSPAKKSKKLGG
-1396 DFGTGYSLGIADKN
+1396 DFGSGYSLGIASKTKAVN
-1410 KAVTKAANNLVA
+1410 KAASNLVA
-1422 SALGT
+1422 GALGT

-1451 SKNKSVGQLKQAKA
+1451 SKNKSSGQLKQAKA
-1465 LSSIEGYIG
+1465 LNSIEGYIV
-1474 QQTNKLA
+1474 QQTNRLA

-1566 ISDILE
+1566 INDILE

-1603 NSASKSMG
+1603 NSASKAMG

-1633 NSQKKQLENTAKSIA
+1633 NSQKKQLEKTAKSIA

-1655 KKALRIHSPSR
+1655 KKALKIHSPSR

-1702 NAASNMTVPAITL
+1702 NAASNMTVPAINL

-1748 SNADLIKAIKE
+1748 SNADLIKAIQQ
-1759 SGAKPVILNLDGEVL
+1759 SGDRPINFYVDGKDL
-1774 ANNSNNRIGSMTDLG
+1774 ADNTNNHLGSSTSLAFYGKG
-1789 LYGGGLL
+1789 L

>member
-28 LAKAGTNAGAAL
+28 LEKAGTNAGAAL

-115 AIKELGTS
+115 VIKELGTS

-194 KVIRSIPSAAKTAA
+194 KVIKSIPGAAKTAST
-208 VAVKD
+208 AVKN

-221 AVVAAYMSV
+221 VVVAAYMSV

-309 GSLIKS
+309 GSLIKT

-469 SGVAYA
+469 SGVAYS

-563 SLANIA
+563 SLANIV

-581 VAKNTFKQFAAVT
+581 VAKNAFKQFAAVT

-604 DMIQKIKELIPVM
+604 DLIQKIKEFIPVLIEWAPL
-617 VKLAPTIL
+617 LAKVAAGFVAFNIL
-625 KVVSAMLAL
+625 
-634 QAVSSVYVA
+634 SSVYSKVA
-643 FSNIGKMFVPLKN
+643 GLVMAFRGLASSGTLLGGIVNTVKGSFLALKVAL
-656 GLFVIATGF
+656 GSAAAAFGVI
-665 MKLAKT
+665 
-671 IRHPITAI
+671 I
-679 KNLAFAIKYFI
+679 
-690 VTSGAVIAIVGA
+690 AVIGA
-702 VIAVLY
+702 VIAVAY
-708 GMYAAF
+708 GMYVSF

-719 NIKGFLSG
+719 NIKGFLSTMWDG
-727 MFDAVKNSF
+727 VKNSF

-741 VFKQIVSALKPVGS
+741 VFKQIVAALKPVGS
-755 GFKDVLKYIGVGVW
+755 GFKDVLKYVGVAIW
-769 VAFGIVLATVV
+769 ASLGLVLAAVV

-793 IKGLQGLYYAIKAA
+793 IKALQGLYYAIKAA
-807 FQALSGDLKG
+807 FQALHWDLKG
-817 AKKSLEQSKE
+817 AKKSLEQSKD
-827 AFVDAGSAIKD
+827 AFVEAGSAIKD

-858 GEAENTAKKTETSG
+858 GEAEKTAKKTETSG
-872 KKIKETLKLVETTAK
+872 KKIKDTLKLVETTAK

-906 GVDQYGNKL
+906 GVDQYGKKL
-915 SEKTKSFLNAAKD
+915 SEKTESFLNAAKD
-928 LYGQY
+928 LYEQY
-933 QESSKKSQ
+933 QEATKKSQ
-941 DKYSAAMEKAQD
+941 DKYSVAMEKAQS

-991 LKENKWVDGTELT
+991 LKGNKWVDGTELT

-1117 NTIIANG
+1117 NAIIANG

-1156 VSGSIDNTLAGLG
+1156 VSGSIDNTLAGL
-1169 AIMSQRGGE
+1169 AAVMSKRGGE

-1196 LNINN
+1196 LNIND

-1318 GNAFSAGSGIGNSA
+1318 GNAFSAGTGIGNSA

-1347 FASGYAQGIA
+1347 FASGYVNGIL
-1357 SGGMMVAGAA
+1357 SGMGAVGEAAG
-1367 SALANK
+1367 SLANK
-1373 ALAAVQKKQD
+1373 ALQAVKDAQKSK
-1383 SHSPSKESKKLGG
+1383 SPSKKAKKLGG

-1465 LSSIEGYIG
+1465 LNSIEGYIG

-1526 NVDPENPQSIQAEM
+1526 NVDPENPQSIQQEM

-1666 VAIELGKFFTGGL
+1666 VAIELGKFFTDGL

-1702 NAASNMTVPAITL
+1702 NAASNLTVPAITL

>member
-154 NVIKSIPSAI
+154 NVIKSIPGAI

-194 KVIRSIPSAAKTAA
+194 KVIKSIPGAAKTAA

-221 AVVAAYMSV
+221 VVVAAYMSV

-295 ISALKGLGNIAKST
+295 ISALKSLGNIAKST
-309 GSLIKS
+309 GASIKN
-315 GLVSGFNAAKAAA
+315 GLVTGFNAAKAAA

-520 LTKGIEEGTTG
+520 LTKGIEEGTNG

-581 VAKNTFKQFAAVT
+581 VAKNAFKQFAAVT

-604 DMIQKIKELIPVM
+604 DLVQKIKEFIPVLIEWAPL
-617 VKLAPTIL
+617 LAKVAAGFVAFNIL
-625 KVVSAMLAL
+625 
-634 QAVSSVYVA
+634 SSVYSKVA
-643 FSNIGKMFVPLKN
+643 GLVMAFRGLASSGTLLGGIVNTVKGSFLALKVAL
-656 GLFVIATGF
+656 GSAAAAFGVI
-665 MKLAKT
+665 
-671 IRHPITAI
+671 I
-679 KNLAFAIKYFI
+679 
-690 VTSGAVIAIVGA
+690 AVIGA
-702 VIAVLY
+702 VIAVAY
-708 GMYAAF
+708 GMYVSF

-719 NIKGFLSG
+719 NIKGFLSTMWDG
-727 MFDAVKNSF
+727 VKNSF

-741 VFKQIVSALKPVGS
+741 VFKQIVAALKPVGS
-755 GFKDVLKYIGVGVW
+755 GFKDVLKYVGVAIW
-769 VAFGIVLATVV
+769 ASLGLVLAAVV

-793 IKGLQGLYYAIKAA
+793 IKALQGLYYAIKSA

-817 AKKSLEQSKE
+817 AKKSLEQSKD
-827 AFVDAGSAIKD
+827 AFVEAGSAIKD

-858 GEAENTAKKTETSG
+858 GEAEKTAKKTETSG
-872 KKIKETLKLVETTAK
+872 KKIKDTLKLVETTAK

-915 SEKTKSFLNAAKD
+915 SEKTKSFLNSAKE
-928 LYGQY
+928 LYSQY
-933 QESSKKSQ
+933 QESAKKSQ
-941 DKYSAAMEKAQD
+941 DAYSAAMEKAQD
-953 LEGDKRKKAIADANA
+953 LEGDKRKKAIADANK
-968 TLVAEIDKNN
+968 TLVDETTKNN
-978 GTLLTLQA
+978 STLLTLQSDYSNMLKTNRWA
-986 DYAKL
+986 D
-991 LKENKWVDGTELT
+991 GQELT

-1015 ADIQAE
+1015 TDIQTE

-1028 YVEGNLLKLSNGKT
+1028 YVEANLLRLEQGKS
-1042 LNEKERSTS
+1042 LNEKERNTS
-1051 IEVQKSLYADRKK
+1051 LEVQKSLYEEKKK

-1069 EKELA
+1069 EKSLA
-1074 DLKKKKSD
+1074 DLKKKKAD
-1082 ATTET
+1082 ASTET

-1102 NKTLA
+1102 NKTLST
-1107 ENLQKWASEM
+1107 NLKNWATEM
-1117 NTIIANG
+1117 NAIIANG
-1124 GTLNAETFAKGLSE
+1124 GTLNAETFASGLSQL
-1138 MGNISDEQLSA
+1138 GNISDEQLSA
-1149 VWQDFVK
+1149 LWQNFV
-1156 VSGSIDNTLAGLG
+1156 STSTSIDNTLSGLA
-1169 AIMSQRGGE
+1169 AIMGQRGGE
-1178 GVQAFVTALQ
+1178 GVQAFVTAIQ
-1188 SGDYTTAA
+1188 SKDYTTAA

-1201 DVMNTLST
+1201 DVLNTLAS
-1209 LPNGMFQNGQSGKDQ
+1209 LPNGMFLNGQNGKNQ
-1224 FIAAIKSGD
+1224 FIAAIKSNEY
-1233 FQGAGKFL
+1233 QEAGKYL
-1241 LDGVKLG
+1241 VDGVKMG
-1248 ASPLPG
+1248 ASPLPNELNG
-1254 EMNNIGKQGGN
+1254 IGKQGGN
-1265 ANADGLKSTAE
+1265 ANADGIKSTAE
-1276 ANKSAGAELKNNAK
+1276 ANKNAGATIKNNAK
-1290 NGAFDPNLFKMTG
+1290 NGAFDPNLFQMTG
-1303 ANNASGFN
+1303 VSNANGFN

-1318 GNAFSAGSGIGNSA
+1318 GNAFSAGTGIGNSA

-1357 SGGMMVAGAA
+1357 SGGVMVAGAA

-1451 SKNKSVGQLKQAKA
+1451 SKNKSAGQLKQAKA
-1465 LSSIEGYIG
+1465 LNSIEGYIG

-1526 NVDPENPQSIQAEM
+1526 NVDPENPQSIQQEM

-1666 VAIELGKFFTGGL
+1666 VAVELGKFFTGGL

>member
-79 SLNFMRELPS
+79 SLNFMRELPA

-142 QSSIVSAVKVSI
+142 QSSIVSAVKISI

-194 KVIRSIPSAAKTAA
+194 KVIKSIPGAAKTAA
-208 VAVKD
+208 TAVKN

-221 AVVAAYMSV
+221 VVVAAYMSV

-352 SVLKLAAA
+352 SVLRLAAA
-360 LGLIAATKNVVG
+360 FGLIAATKNVVG

-581 VAKNTFKQFAAVT
+581 VAKNAFKQFAAVT

-604 DMIQKIKELIPVM
+604 DLIQKIKEFIPVFIEWAP
-617 VKLAPTIL
+617 VLA
-625 KVVSAMLAL
+625 KVAAGFVAFNII
-634 QAVSSVYVA
+634 SSVYSKVAGLVMAFRGLASSGTLLGGIVNTVKGAFVGLKAALGSASVA
-643 FSNIGKMFVPLKN
+643 FEV
-656 GLFVIATGF
+656 
-665 MKLAKT
+665 
-671 IRHPITAI
+671 ITA
-679 KNLAFAIKYFI
+679 
-690 VTSGAVIAIVGA
+690 VIGTV
-702 VIAVLY
+702 VAVLY
-708 GMYAAF
+708 GMYTAF

-719 NIKGFLSG
+719 GIKGFLSG
-727 MFDAVKNSF
+727 MWDAVKNSF
-736 GKIVD
+736 GKIVN

-755 GFKDVLKYIGVGVW
+755 GFKDILKYIGVGVW

-807 FQALSGDLKG
+807 FQALQGDLKG
-817 AKKSLEQSKE
+817 AKKSLEQSKD

-838 AFNKDNYALTGTV
+838 AFNKDNYALTGTI
-851 EAFKQMG
+851 ESLKEMG
-858 GEAENTAKKTETSG
+858 GEAEKTGAKAETSN
-872 KKIKETLKLVETTAK
+872 KKIANSLKIVESTAK

-915 SEKTKSFLNAAKD
+915 SEKTKSFLNSAKE
-928 LYGQY
+928 LYSQY
-933 QESSKKSQ
+933 QESAKKSQ
-941 DKYSAAMEKAQD
+941 DAYTAAMEKAQT
-953 LEGDKRKKAIADANA
+953 LEGDKRKKAIADANTA
-968 TLVAEIDKNN
+968 LVSEINKNN

-991 LKENKWVDGTELT
+991 LKGNKWVDGTELT

-1028 YVEGNLLKLSNGKT
+1028 YVEGNLLKLANGKT

-1074 DLKKKKSD
+1074 DLKKKKAD
-1082 ATTET
+1082 ASTET

-1107 ENLQKWASEM
+1107 GNLQKWASEM
-1117 NTIIANG
+1117 NAIIANG

-1156 VSGSIDNTLAGLG
+1156 VSGSIDNTLAGL
-1169 AIMSQRGGE
+1169 AAVMSQRGGE
-1178 GVQAFVTALQ
+1178 GVQAFATALQ

-1196 LNINN
+1196 LNINK
-1201 DVMNTLST
+1201 DVLST
-1209 LPNGMFQNGQSGKDQ
+1209 ISSLPPGMFLNGQSGKDQ

-1233 FQGAGKFL
+1233 FQGAGRFL
-1241 LDGVKLG
+1241 VDGVKMG
-1248 ASPLPG
+1248 VDPLPG
-1254 EMNNIGKQGGN
+1254 EMTTKGQSSGQSF
-1265 ANADGLKSTAE
+1265 ADGVKGKEGA
-1276 ANKSAGAELKNNAK
+1276 AKSAGSAVKNKAK
-1290 NGAFDPNLFKMTG
+1290 EGATDPNAFKAVG
-1303 ANNASGFN
+1303 SKDSAGFN
-1311 GGILDGK
+1311 NGVMGGK
-1318 GNAFSAGSGIGNSA
+1318 GGAYSAGSSVGNSA
-1332 KSGAASVDSSGVGSD
+1332 KSGAGSVDSSGVGSD
-1347 FASGYAQGIA
+1347 FASGYVNGIL
-1357 SGGMMVAGAA
+1357 SGMGAVGRAAA
-1367 SALANK
+1367 SLANK

-1383 SHSPSKESKKLGG
+1383 SHSPAKKSKKLGG

-1451 SKNKSVGQLKQAKA
+1451 SKNKSAGQLKQAKA
-1465 LSSIEGYIG
+1465 LNSIEGYIA

-1502 DLTKQSKEYAA
+1502 DLTKQSKEYAT
-1513 SITEKMQSYGSIS
+1513 SITEKMKSYGSIS
-1526 NVDPENPQSIQAEM
+1526 NVDPENPKSIQQEM

-1546 IKAFQANV
+1546 IKDFQANV

-1566 ISDILE
+1566 INDILE

-1621 GINAAKGLINGL
+1621 GINAARGLINGL
-1633 NSQKKQLENTAKSIA
+1633 NSQKKQLEKTAKSIA

-1655 KKALRIHSPSR
+1655 KKALKIHSPSR

-1702 NAASNMTVPAITL
+1702 NAASNMTVPAINL

-1748 SNADLIKAIKE
+1748 SNADLIKAIQQ
-1759 SGAKPVILNLDGEVL
+1759 SGDRPINFYVDGKDL
-1774 ANNSNNRIGSMTDLG
+1774 ADNTNNHLGSSTSLAFYGKG
-1789 LYGGGLL
+1789 L

>member
-13 DDKKADKQLDAFEKD
+13 DDTKADKQLDTFEKD

-62 VNAFKSMGSAGS
+62 VNAFKSMGNAGS

-79 SLNFMRELPS
+79 SLSFMRELPA
-89 NVQAALSKLASTVK
+89 NVGSALSKLASTVK

-154 NVIKSIPSAI
+154 NVIKSIPGAI

-194 KVIRSIPSAAKTAA
+194 KVIKSIPGAAKTAA
-208 VAVKD
+208 TAVKN

-221 AVVAAYMSV
+221 VVVAAYMSV

-352 SVLKLAAA
+352 SILRLAAA
-360 LGLIAATKNVVG
+360 FGLIAATKNVVG

-511 LESTKAIAM
+511 LESTRAIAM

-581 VAKNTFKQFAAVT
+581 VAKNAFKQFAAVT

-604 DMIQKIKELIPVM
+604 DLIQKIKEFIPVLIEWAP
-617 VKLAPTIL
+617 VLA
-625 KVVSAMLAL
+625 KVAAGFVAFNII
-634 QAVSSVYVA
+634 SSVYSKVAGLVMAFRGLASSGTLLGGIVNTVKGAFVGLKAALGSASVA
-643 FSNIGKMFVPLKN
+643 FGV
-656 GLFVIATGF
+656 
-665 MKLAKT
+665 
-671 IRHPITAI
+671 ITA
-679 KNLAFAIKYFI
+679 
-690 VTSGAVIAIVGA
+690 VIGSV
-702 VIAVLY
+702 VAVLY
-708 GMYAAF
+708 GMYTAF

-719 NIKGFLSG
+719 GIKGFLSG
-727 MFDAVKNSF
+727 MWDAVKNSF

-755 GFKDVLKYIGVGVW
+755 GFKDILKYIGVGVW

-807 FQALSGDLKG
+807 FQALQGDLKG
-817 AKKSLEQSKE
+817 AKKSLEQSKD

-838 AFNKDNYALTGTV
+838 AFNKDNYALTGTI
-851 EAFKQMG
+851 ESLKEMG
-858 GEAENTAKKTETSG
+858 GEAEKTGAKAETSN
-872 KKIKETLKLVETTAK
+872 KKIANSLKIVESTAK

-915 SEKTKSFLNAAKD
+915 SEKTKSFLNSAKE
-928 LYGQY
+928 LYSQY
-933 QESSKKSQ
+933 QESAKKSQ
-941 DKYSAAMEKAQD
+941 DAYTAAMEKAQS
-953 LEGDKRKKAIADANA
+953 LEGDKRKKAIADANK
-968 TLVAEIDKNN
+968 TLVDETTKNN
-978 GTLLTLQA
+978 STLLTLQSDYSNMLKTNRWA
-986 DYAKL
+986 D
-991 LKENKWVDGTELT
+991 GQELT

-1015 ADIQAE
+1015 TDIQTE

-1028 YVEGNLLKLSNGKT
+1028 YVEANLLRLEQGKS
-1042 LNEKERSTS
+1042 LNEKERNTS
-1051 IEVQKSLYADRKK
+1051 LEVQKSLYEEKKK

-1069 EKELA
+1069 EKSLA
-1074 DLKKKKSD
+1074 DLKKKKAD
-1082 ATTET
+1082 ASTET

-1102 NKTLA
+1102 NQTLST
-1107 ENLQKWASEM
+1107 NLKNWASEM
-1117 NTIIANG
+1117 NSIIANG
-1124 GTLNAETFAKGLSE
+1124 GTLNAQTFANGLSQL
-1138 MGNISDEQLSA
+1138 GNISDEQLSA
-1149 VWQDFVK
+1149 LWQNFV
-1156 VSGSIDNTLAGLG
+1156 STSTSIDNTLAGLAG
-1169 AIMSQRGGE
+1169 IMGQRGGE

-1201 DVMNTLST
+1201 DVLST
-1209 LPNGMFQNGQSGKDQ
+1209 ISSLPNGMFLNGENGKNQ
-1224 FIAAIKSGD
+1224 FLTAIKSGD
-1233 FQGAGKFL
+1233 FQGAGKYL
-1241 LDGVKLG
+1241 VDGVKMG
-1248 ASPLPG
+1248 TDSIDS
-1254 EMNNIGKQGGN
+1254 EMKTKGQTGGQN
-1265 ANADGLKSTAE
+1265 FADGVKGKEGA
-1276 ANKSAGAELKNNAK
+1276 AKSAGSAVKNKAK
-1290 NGAFDPNLFKMTG
+1290 EGATDPNAFKAVG
-1303 ANNASGFN
+1303 SKDSAGFN
-1311 GGILDGK
+1311 NGVMGGK
-1318 GNAFSAGSGIGNSA
+1318 GGAYSAGSSVGNSA
-1332 KSGAASVDSSGVGSD
+1332 KSGAGSVDSSGVGSD
-1347 FASGYAQGIA
+1347 FASGYVNGIL
-1357 SGGMMVAGAA
+1357 SGMGAVGRAAA
-1367 SALANK
+1367 SLANK

-1383 SHSPSKESKKLGG
+1383 SHSPAKKSKKLGG
-1396 DFGTGYSLGIADKN
+1396 DFGSGYSLGIASKTKAVN
-1410 KAVTKAANNLVA
+1410 KAASNLVA
-1422 SALGT
+1422 GALGT

-1451 SKNKSVGQLKQAKA
+1451 SKNKSSGQLKQAKA
-1465 LSSIEGYIG
+1465 LNSIEGYIV
-1474 QQTNKLA
+1474 QQTNRLA
-1481 ATAKKRDKVVAQL
+1481 ATANKRDKVVAQL

-1566 ISDILE
+1566 INDILE
-1572 SGVENGS
+1572 AGVENGS

-1621 GINAAKGLINGL
+1621 GINAARGLINGL
-1633 NSQKKQLENTAKSIA
+1633 NSQKKQLEKTAKSIA

-1655 KKALRIHSPSR
+1655 KKALKIHSPSR

-1702 NAASNMTVPAITL
+1702 NAASNMTVPAINL

-1748 SNADLIKAIKE
+1748 SNADLIKAIQQ
-1759 SGAKPVILNLDGEVL
+1759 SGDRPINFYVDGKDL
-1774 ANNSNNRIGSMTDLG
+1774 ADNTNNHLGSSTSLAFYGKG
-1789 LYGGGLL
+1789 L

>member
-13 DDKKADKQLDAFEKD
+13 DDKKADKQLDAFEQD

-154 NVIKSIPSAI
+154 NVIKSIPGAI

-194 KVIRSIPSAAKTAA
+194 KVIKSIPGAAKTAA
-208 VAVKD
+208 TAVKN

-221 AVVAAYMSV
+221 VVVAAYMSV

-258 FSAVA
+258 FSAVS

-352 SVLKLAAA
+352 SILRLAAA
-360 LGLIAATKNVVG
+360 FGLIAATKNVVG

-475 DDINRLVDAGVPAW
+475 DDINRLVEAGVPAW

-563 SLANIA
+563 SLANIV

-581 VAKNTFKQFAAVT
+581 VAKNAFKQFAAVT

-604 DMIQKIKELIPVM
+604 DLIQKIKEFIPVLIEWAP
-617 VKLAPTIL
+617 VLA
-625 KVVSAMLAL
+625 KVAAGFVAFNII
-634 QAVSSVYVA
+634 SSVYSKVA
-643 FSNIGKMFVPLKN
+643 GLVMAFRGLASSGTLLGGIVNTVKGSFLALKVAL
-656 GLFVIATGF
+656 GSAAAAFGVI
-665 MKLAKT
+665 
-671 IRHPITAI
+671 I
-679 KNLAFAIKYFI
+679 
-690 VTSGAVIAIVGA
+690 AVIGA
-702 VIAVLY
+702 VIAVAY
-708 GMYAAF
+708 GMYVSF

-719 NIKGFLSG
+719 NIKGFLSTMWDG
-727 MFDAVKNSF
+727 VKNSF

-741 VFKQIVSALKPVGS
+741 VFKQIVAALKPVGS
-755 GFKDVLKYIGVGVW
+755 GFKDVLKYVGVAIW
-769 VAFGIVLATVV
+769 ASLGLVLAAVV

-793 IKGLQGLYYAIKAA
+793 IKALQGLYYAIKAA
-807 FQALSGDLKG
+807 FQALHWDLKG
-817 AKKSLEQSKE
+817 AKKSLEQSKD
-827 AFVDAGSAIKD
+827 AFVEAGSAIKD

-858 GEAENTAKKTETSG
+858 GEAEKTAKKTETSG

-915 SEKTKSFLNAAKD
+915 SEKTESFLNAAKD
-928 LYGQY
+928 LYEQY
-933 QESSKKSQ
+933 QEATKKSQ
-941 DKYSAAMEKAQD
+941 DKYSVAMEKAQS
-953 LEGDKRKKAIADANA
+953 LEGDKRKKAIADANK
-968 TLVAEIDKNN
+968 TLVDETTKNN
-978 GTLLTLQA
+978 STLLTLQSDYSNMLKTNRWA
-986 DYAKL
+986 D
-991 LKENKWVDGTELT
+991 GQELT

-1015 ADIQAE
+1015 TDIQTE

-1028 YVEGNLLKLSNGKT
+1028 YVEANLLRLEQGKS
-1042 LNEKERSTS
+1042 LNEKERNTS
-1051 IEVQKSLYADRKK
+1051 LEVQKSLYEEKKK

-1069 EKELA
+1069 EKSLA
-1074 DLKKKKSD
+1074 DLKKKKAD
-1082 ATTET
+1082 ASTET

-1102 NKTLA
+1102 NKTLST
-1107 ENLQKWASEM
+1107 NLKNWATEM
-1117 NTIIANG
+1117 NAIIANG
-1124 GTLNAETFAKGLSE
+1124 GTLNAETFANGLSQL
-1138 MGNISDEQLSA
+1138 GNISDEQLSA
-1149 VWQDFVK
+1149 LWQNFV
-1156 VSGSIDNTLAGLG
+1156 STSTSIDNTLSGLA
-1169 AIMSQRGGE
+1169 AIMGQRGGE

-1224 FIAAIKSGD
+1224 FITAIKSGD

-1303 ANNASGFN
+1303 SNNASGFN
-1311 GGILDGK
+1311 SGILDGK
-1318 GNAFSAGSGIGNSA
+1318 GNAFSAGTGIGNSA
-1332 KSGAASVDSSGVGSD
+1332 KSGAGSVDSSGVGSD
-1347 FASGYAQGIA
+1347 FASGYVNGIL
-1357 SGGMMVAGAA
+1357 SGMGAVGEAAG
-1367 SALANK
+1367 SLANK
-1373 ALAAVQKKQD
+1373 ALQAVKDAQKSK
-1383 SHSPSKESKKLGG
+1383 SPSKKAKKLGG
-1396 DFGTGYSLGIADKN
+1396 DFGSGYSLGIASKTKAVN
-1410 KAVTKAANNLVA
+1410 KAASNLVA
-1422 SALGT
+1422 GALGT

-1451 SKNKSVGQLKQAKA
+1451 SKNKSRGQLKQAKA
-1465 LSSIEGYIG
+1465 LNSIEGYIV
-1474 QQTNKLA
+1474 QQTNRLA

-1526 NVDPENPQSIQAEM
+1526 NVDAENPQSIQAEM

-1666 VAIELGKFFTGGL
+1666 VAIELGKFFTDGL

-1702 NAASNMTVPAITL
+1702 NAASNLTVPAITL

>member
-13 DDKKADKQLDAFEKD
+13 DDKKADKQLDAFEQD

-154 NVIKSIPSAI
+154 NVIKSIPGAI

-194 KVIRSIPSAAKTAA
+194 KVIKSIPGAAKTAA
-208 VAVKD
+208 TAVKN

-221 AVVAAYMSV
+221 VVVAAYMSV

-258 FSAVA
+258 FSAVS

-352 SVLKLAAA
+352 SILRLAAA
-360 LGLIAATKNVVG
+360 FGLIAATKNVVG

-400 VMTDL
+400 VMKDL

-431 KAANVKPVFT
+431 KAADVKPVFT

-511 LESTKAIAM
+511 LESTRAIAM

-563 SLANIA
+563 SLANIV

-581 VAKNTFKQFAAVT
+581 VAKNAFKQFAAVT

-604 DMIQKIKELIPVM
+604 DLIQKIKEFIPVLIEWAPL
-617 VKLAPTIL
+617 LAKVAAGFVAFNIL
-625 KVVSAMLAL
+625 
-634 QAVSSVYVA
+634 SSVYSKVA
-643 FSNIGKMFVPLKN
+643 GLVMAFRGLASSGTLLGGIVNTVKGSFLALKVAL
-656 GLFVIATGF
+656 GSAAAAFGVI
-665 MKLAKT
+665 
-671 IRHPITAI
+671 I
-679 KNLAFAIKYFI
+679 
-690 VTSGAVIAIVGA
+690 AVIGA
-702 VIAVLY
+702 VIAVAY
-708 GMYAAF
+708 GMYVSF

-719 NIKGFLSG
+719 NIKGFLSTMWDG
-727 MFDAVKNSF
+727 VKNSF

-741 VFKQIVSALKPVGS
+741 VFKQIVAALKPVGS
-755 GFKDVLKYIGVGVW
+755 GFKDVLKYVGVAIW
-769 VAFGIVLATVV
+769 ASLGLVLAAVV

-793 IKGLQGLYYAIKAA
+793 IKALQGLYYAIKAA
-807 FQALSGDLKG
+807 FKALHWDLKG
-817 AKKSLEQSKE
+817 AKKSLEQSKD
-827 AFVDAGSAIKD
+827 AFVEAGSAIKD

-858 GEAENTAKKTETSG
+858 GEAEKTAKKTETSG

-887 QTETTVSKSNQA
+887 QTEITVSKSNQA

-915 SEKTKSFLNAAKD
+915 SEKTESFLNAAKD
-928 LYGQY
+928 LYEQY
-933 QESSKKSQ
+933 QEATKKSQ
-941 DKYSAAMEKAQD
+941 DKYSVAMEKAQD

-991 LKENKWVDGTELT
+991 LKGNKWVDGTELT

-1117 NTIIANG
+1117 NAIIANG
-1124 GTLNAETFAKGLSE
+1124 GTLSAETFAKGLSE
-1138 MGNISDEQLSA
+1138 MGNISDEQLGA

-1156 VSGSIDNTLAGLG
+1156 VSGSIDNTLAGLA

-1178 GVQAFVTALQ
+1178 GVQGFVTAIQ
-1188 SGDYTTAA
+1188 SKDYATATLKINDEV
-1196 LNINN
+1196 LNTI
-1201 DVMNTLST
+1201 SS
-1209 LPNGMFQNGQSGKDQ
+1209 LPNSMFLNGQSGKDQ
-1224 FIAAIKSGD
+1224 FIAAIKSGK
-1233 FQGAGKFL
+1233 FEEAGKYL
-1241 LDGVKLG
+1241 LDGVKMG
-1248 ASPLPG
+1248 VEPLPG
-1254 EMNNIGKQGGN
+1254 EMDKNGKESGN
-1265 ANADGLKSTAE
+1265 AQATGMEGTKE
-1276 ANKSAGAELKNNAK
+1276 ANKKAGKVIKDAAK
-1290 NGAFDPNLFKMTG
+1290 NASSDPNGFKDKG
-1303 ANNASGFN
+1303 AKNSTAYKN
-1311 GGILDGK
+1311 GILGGK
-1318 GNAFSAGSGIGNSA
+1318 GAAKGAGSSVGAVA
-1332 KSGAASVDSSGVGSD
+1332 KSGLASVKSTSVGSD
-1347 FASGYAQGIA
+1347 FASGYVNGILSGMKKVGEAAGSLA
-1357 SGGMMVAGAA
+1357 S
-1367 SALANK
+1367 K
-1373 ALAAVQKKQD
+1373 ALTAVQLMQD
-1383 SHSPSKESKKLGG
+1383 SHSPAKKSKKLGG
-1396 DFGTGYSLGIADKN
+1396 DFGSGYSLGIASKTKAVN
-1410 KAVTKAANNLVA
+1410 KAASNLVA
-1422 SALGT
+1422 GALGT
-1427 ESQIKKLSSTLKDK
+1427 EKQIKKLSSTLKDK

-1465 LSSIEGYIG
+1465 LNSIEGYIG

-1526 NVDPENPQSIQAEM
+1526 NVDAENPQSIQAEM

-1666 VAIELGKFFTGGL
+1666 VAIELGKFFTDGL

-1702 NAASNMTVPAITL
+1702 NAASNLTVPAITL

>member
-28 LAKAGTNAGAAL
+28 LEKAGTNAGAAL

-154 NVIKSIPSAI
+154 NVIKSIPGAI

-194 KVIRSIPSAAKTAA
+194 KVIKSIPGAAKTAA
-208 VAVKD
+208 TAVKN

-221 AVVAAYMSV
+221 VVVAAYMSV

-258 FSAVA
+258 FSAVS

-352 SVLKLAAA
+352 SILRLAAA
-360 LGLIAATKNVVG
+360 FGLIAATKNVVG

-475 DDINRLVDAGVPAW
+475 DDINRLVEAGVPAW

-581 VAKNTFKQFAAVT
+581 VAKNAFKQFAAVT

-604 DMIQKIKELIPVM
+604 DLIQKIKEFIPVLIEWAP
-617 VKLAPTIL
+617 VLA
-625 KVVSAMLAL
+625 KVAAGFVAFNII
-634 QAVSSVYVA
+634 SSVYSKVA
-643 FSNIGKMFVPLKN
+643 GLVMAFRGLASSGTLLGGIVNTVKGSFLALKVAL
-656 GLFVIATGF
+656 GSAAAAFGVI
-665 MKLAKT
+665 
-671 IRHPITAI
+671 I
-679 KNLAFAIKYFI
+679 
-690 VTSGAVIAIVGA
+690 AVIGA
-702 VIAVLY
+702 VIAVAY
-708 GMYAAF
+708 GMYVSF

-719 NIKGFLSG
+719 NIKGFLSTMWDG
-727 MFDAVKNSF
+727 VKNSF

-741 VFKQIVSALKPVGS
+741 VFKQIVAALKPVGS
-755 GFKDVLKYIGVGVW
+755 GFKDVLKYVGVAIW
-769 VAFGIVLATVV
+769 ASLGLVLAAVV

-793 IKGLQGLYYAIKAA
+793 IKALQGLYYAIKAA
-807 FQALSGDLKG
+807 FQALHWDLKG
-817 AKKSLEQSKE
+817 AKKSLEQSKD
-827 AFVDAGSAIKD
+827 AFVEAGSAIKD

-858 GEAENTAKKTETSG
+858 GEAEKTAKKTETSG

-906 GVDQYGNKL
+906 GVDQYGKKL
-915 SEKTKSFLNAAKD
+915 SEKTESFLNAAKD
-928 LYGQY
+928 LYEQY
-933 QESSKKSQ
+933 QEATIKSQ
-941 DKYSAAMEKAQD
+941 DKYSVAMEKAQS

-991 LKENKWVDGTELT
+991 LKGNKWVDGTELT

-1117 NTIIANG
+1117 NAIIANG

-1156 VSGSIDNTLAGLG
+1156 VSGSIDNTLAGL
-1169 AIMSQRGGE
+1169 AAVMSKRGGE

-1224 FIAAIKSGD
+1224 FITAIKSGD

-1303 ANNASGFN
+1303 SNNASGFN
-1311 GGILDGK
+1311 SGILDGK
-1318 GNAFSAGSGIGNSA
+1318 GNAFSAGTGIGNSA
-1332 KSGAASVDSSGVGSD
+1332 KSGAGSVDSSGVGSD
-1347 FASGYAQGIA
+1347 FASGYVNGIL
-1357 SGGMMVAGAA
+1357 SGMGAVGEAAG
-1367 SALANK
+1367 SLANK
-1373 ALAAVQKKQD
+1373 ALQAVKDAQKSK
-1383 SHSPSKESKKLGG
+1383 SPSKKAKKLGG
-1396 DFGTGYSLGIADKN
+1396 DFGSGYSLGIASKTKAVN
-1410 KAVTKAANNLVA
+1410 KAASNLVA
-1422 SALGT
+1422 GALGT

-1451 SKNKSVGQLKQAKA
+1451 SKNKSRGQLKQAKA
-1465 LSSIEGYIG
+1465 LNSIEGYIV
-1474 QQTNKLA
+1474 QQTNRLA

-1526 NVDPENPQSIQAEM
+1526 NVDAENPQSIQAEM

-1666 VAIELGKFFTGGL
+1666 VAIELGKFFTDGL

-1702 NAASNMTVPAITL
+1702 NAASNLTVPAITL

>member
-62 VNAFKSMGSAGS
+62 VNAFKSMGNAGS

-79 SLNFMRELPS
+79 SLNFIRELPS

-115 AIKELGTS
+115 AVKNLGTS

-142 QSSIVSAVKVSI
+142 QSSIVSAVKISI
-154 NVIKSIPSAI
+154 NVIKSIPGAI

-194 KVIRSIPSAAKTAA
+194 KVIKSIPGAAKTAA
-208 VAVKD
+208 TAVKN

-221 AVVAAYMSV
+221 VVVAAYMSV

-352 SVLKLAAA
+352 SILRLAAA
-360 LGLIAATKNVVG
+360 FGLIAATKNVVG

-511 LESTKAIAM
+511 LESTRAIAM

-581 VAKNTFKQFAAVT
+581 VAKNAFKQFAAVT

-604 DMIQKIKELIPVM
+604 DLIQKIKEFIPVLIEWAP
-617 VKLAPTIL
+617 VLA
-625 KVVSAMLAL
+625 KVAAGFVAFNII
-634 QAVSSVYVA
+634 SSVYSKVAGLVMAFRGLASSGTLLGGIVNTVKGAFVGLKAALGSASVA
-643 FSNIGKMFVPLKN
+643 FGV
-656 GLFVIATGF
+656 
-665 MKLAKT
+665 
-671 IRHPITAI
+671 ITA
-679 KNLAFAIKYFI
+679 
-690 VTSGAVIAIVGA
+690 VIGSV
-702 VIAVLY
+702 VAVLY
-708 GMYAAF
+708 GMYTAF

-719 NIKGFLSG
+719 GIKGFLSG
-727 MFDAVKNSF
+727 MWDAVKNSF

-755 GFKDVLKYIGVGVW
+755 GFKDILKYIGVGVW

-807 FQALSGDLKG
+807 FQALQGDLKG
-817 AKKSLEQSKE
+817 AKKSLEQSKD

-838 AFNKDNYALTGTV
+838 AFNKDNYALTGTI
-851 EAFKQMG
+851 ESLKEMG
-858 GEAENTAKKTETSG
+858 GEAEKTGAKAETSN
-872 KKIKETLKLVETTAK
+872 KKIANSLKIVESTAK

-915 SEKTKSFLNAAKD
+915 SEKTKSFLNSAKE
-928 LYGQY
+928 LYSQY
-933 QESSKKSQ
+933 QESAKKSQ
-941 DKYSAAMEKAQD
+941 DAYTAAMEKAQS
-953 LEGDKRKKAIADANA
+953 LEGDKRKKAIADANK
-968 TLVAEIDKNN
+968 TLVDETTKNN
-978 GTLLTLQA
+978 STLLTLQSDYSNMLKTNRWA
-986 DYAKL
+986 D
-991 LKENKWVDGTELT
+991 GQELT

-1015 ADIQAE
+1015 TDIQTE

-1028 YVEGNLLKLSNGKT
+1028 YVEANLLRLEQGKS
-1042 LNEKERSTS
+1042 LNEKERNTS
-1051 IEVQKSLYADRKK
+1051 LEVQKSLYEEKKK

-1069 EKELA
+1069 EKSLA
-1074 DLKKKKSD
+1074 DLKKKKAD
-1082 ATTET
+1082 ASTET

-1102 NKTLA
+1102 NQTLST
-1107 ENLQKWASEM
+1107 NLKNWASEM
-1117 NTIIANG
+1117 NSIIANG
-1124 GTLNAETFAKGLSE
+1124 GTLNAQTFANGLSQL
-1138 MGNISDEQLSA
+1138 GNISDEQLSA
-1149 VWQDFVK
+1149 LWQNFV
-1156 VSGSIDNTLAGLG
+1156 STSTSIDNTLAGLAG
-1169 AIMSQRGGE
+1169 IMGQRGGE

-1201 DVMNTLST
+1201 DVLST
-1209 LPNGMFQNGQSGKDQ
+1209 ISSLPNGMFLNGENGKNQ
-1224 FIAAIKSGD
+1224 FLTAIKSGD
-1233 FQGAGKFL
+1233 FQGAGKYL
-1241 LDGVKLG
+1241 VDGVKMG
-1248 ASPLPG
+1248 TDSIDS
-1254 EMNNIGKQGGN
+1254 EMKTKGQTGGQN
-1265 ANADGLKSTAE
+1265 FADGVKGKEGA
-1276 ANKSAGAELKNNAK
+1276 AKSAGSAVKNKAK
-1290 NGAFDPNLFKMTG
+1290 EGATDPNAFKAVG
-1303 ANNASGFN
+1303 SKDSAGFN
-1311 GGILDGK
+1311 NGVMGGK
-1318 GNAFSAGSGIGNSA
+1318 GGAYSAGSSVGNSA
-1332 KSGAASVDSSGVGSD
+1332 KSGAGSVDSSGVGSD
-1347 FASGYAQGIA
+1347 FASGYVNGIL
-1357 SGGMMVAGAA
+1357 SGMGAVGRAAA
-1367 SALANK
+1367 SLANK

-1383 SHSPSKESKKLGG
+1383 SHSPAKKSKKLGG
-1396 DFGTGYSLGIADKN
+1396 DFGSGYSLGIASKTKAVN
-1410 KAVTKAANNLVA
+1410 KAASNLVA
-1422 SALGT
+1422 GALGT

-1451 SKNKSVGQLKQAKA
+1451 SKNKSSGQLKQAKA
-1465 LSSIEGYIG
+1465 LNSIEGYIV
-1474 QQTNKLA
+1474 QQTNRLA

-1566 ISDILE
+1566 INDILE
-1572 SGVENGS
+1572 AGVENGS

-1621 GINAAKGLINGL
+1621 GINAARGLINGL
-1633 NSQKKQLENTAKSIA
+1633 NSQKKQLEKTAKSIA

-1655 KKALRIHSPSR
+1655 KKALKIHSPSR

-1702 NAASNMTVPAITL
+1702 NAASNMTVPAINL

-1748 SNADLIKAIKE
+1748 SNADLIKAIQQ
-1759 SGAKPVILNLDGEVL
+1759 SGDRPINFYVDGKDL
-1774 ANNSNNRIGSMTDLG
+1774 ADNTNNHLGSSTSLAFYGKG
-1789 LYGGGLL
+1789 L

>member
-13 DDKKADKQLDAFEKD
+13 DDTKADKQLDTFEKD

-62 VNAFKSMGSAGS
+62 VNAFKSMGNAGS

-79 SLNFMRELPS
+79 SLSFMRELPA
-89 NVQAALSKLASTVK
+89 NVGSALSKLASTVK

-115 AIKELGTS
+115 AVKNLGTS

-142 QSSIVSAVKVSI
+142 QSSIVSAVKTSI
-154 NVIKSIPSAI
+154 NVIKSIPGAI
-164 KSAGI
+164 KSAGS
-169 SIKSALVSSLQA
+169 SIKSALVSSLHA
-181 AKSAAISFAQTTV
+181 AKTAAISFAQTTV
-194 KVIRSIPSAAKTAA
+194 KVIKSIPGAAKTAA
-208 VAVKD
+208 TAVKN

-221 AVVAAYMSV
+221 VVVAAYMSV

-258 FSAVA
+258 FSAVV
-263 SAAKTTGTTVKS
+263 SAAKTTGTTVKT
-275 ALKTG
+275 ALTNG
-280 FSAVKSGAKAAGQAG
+280 FSAIKSGAKTAGQVG
-295 ISALKGLGNIAKST
+295 ISALKGLGNAAKST
-309 GSLIKS
+309 GSLIKN
-315 GLVSGFNAAKAAA
+315 GLVSGFNAAKSAA

-352 SVLKLAAA
+352 SILRLAAA
-360 LGLIAATKNVVG
+360 FGLIAATKNVVG

-581 VAKNTFKQFAAVT
+581 VAKNAFKQFAAVT

-604 DMIQKIKELIPVM
+604 DLIQKIKEFIPVLIEWAP
-617 VKLAPTIL
+617 VLA
-625 KVVSAMLAL
+625 KVAAGFVAFNII
-634 QAVSSVYVA
+634 SSVYSKVAGLVMAFRGLASSGTLLGGIVNTVKGAFVGLKAALGSASVA
-643 FSNIGKMFVPLKN
+643 FGV
-656 GLFVIATGF
+656 
-665 MKLAKT
+665 
-671 IRHPITAI
+671 ITA
-679 KNLAFAIKYFI
+679 
-690 VTSGAVIAIVGA
+690 VIGSV
-702 VIAVLY
+702 VAVLY
-708 GMYAAF
+708 GMYTAF

-719 NIKGFLSG
+719 GIKGFLSG
-727 MFDAVKNSF
+727 MWDAVKNSF

-755 GFKDVLKYIGVGVW
+755 GFKDILKYIGVGVW

-807 FQALSGDLKG
+807 FQALHWDLKG
-817 AKKSLEQSKE
+817 AKKSLEQSKD

-858 GEAENTAKKTETSG
+858 GEAEKTAKKTETSG
-872 KKIKETLKLVETTAK
+872 KKIKDTLKLVETTAK

-899 IDTMLSG
+899 IDMMLSG
-906 GVDQYGNKL
+906 GVDQYGKKL
-915 SEKTKSFLNAAKD
+915 NEKTKSFLNAAKD
-928 LYGQY
+928 LYEQY
-933 QESSKKSQ
+933 QEATKKSQ
-941 DKYSAAMEKAQD
+941 DKYSVAMEKAQS
-953 LEGDKRKKAIADANA
+953 LEGDKRKKAIADANK
-968 TLVAEIDKNN
+968 TLVDETTKNN
-978 GTLLTLQA
+978 STLLTLQSDYSNMLKTNRWA
-986 DYAKL
+986 D
-991 LKENKWVDGTELT
+991 GQELT

-1015 ADIQAE
+1015 TDIQTE

-1028 YVEGNLLKLSNGKT
+1028 YVEANLLRLEQGKS
-1042 LNEKERSTS
+1042 LNEKERNTS
-1051 IEVQKSLYADRKK
+1051 LEVQKSLYEEKKK

-1069 EKELA
+1069 EKSLA
-1074 DLKKKKSD
+1074 DLKKKKAD
-1082 ATTET
+1082 ASTET

-1102 NKTLA
+1102 NKTLST
-1107 ENLQKWASEM
+1107 NLKNWATEM
-1117 NTIIANG
+1117 NAIIANG
-1124 GTLNAETFAKGLSE
+1124 GTLNAETFASGLSQL
-1138 MGNISDEQLSA
+1138 GNISDEQLSA
-1149 VWQDFVK
+1149 LWQNFV
-1156 VSGSIDNTLAGLG
+1156 STSTSIDNTLSGLA
-1169 AIMSQRGGE
+1169 AIMGQRGGE

-1224 FIAAIKSGD
+1224 FITAIKSGD

-1318 GNAFSAGSGIGNSA
+1318 GNAFSAGTGIGNSA

-1347 FASGYAQGIA
+1347 FASGYVNGIL
-1357 SGGMMVAGAA
+1357 SGMGAVGEAAG
-1367 SALANK
+1367 SLANK
-1373 ALAAVQKKQD
+1373 ALQAVKDAQKSK
-1383 SHSPSKESKKLGG
+1383 SPSKKAKKLGG
-1396 DFGTGYSLGIADKN
+1396 DFGSGYSLGIASKTKAVN
-1410 KAVTKAANNLVA
+1410 KAASNLVA
-1422 SALGT
+1422 GALGT

-1451 SKNKSVGQLKQAKA
+1451 SKNKSSGQLKQAKA
-1465 LSSIEGYIG
+1465 LNSIEGYIV
-1474 QQTNKLA
+1474 QQTNRLA

-1513 SITEKMQSYGSIS
+1513 SISEKMRSYGSIS
-1526 NVDPENPQSIQAEM
+1526 NVDPENPKSIQQEM

-1546 IKAFQANV
+1546 IRAFQANV

-1566 ISDILE
+1566 INDILE

-1633 NSQKKQLENTAKSIA
+1633 NSQKKQLEKTAKSIA
-1648 NTITNSV
+1648 STITNSV

-1666 VAIELGKFFTGGL
+1666 VAIELGKYFTGGL

-1702 NAASNMTVPAITL
+1702 NAASNMTVPTINL

-1748 SNADLIKAIKE
+1748 SNADLIKAIQQ
-1759 SGAKPVILNLDGEVL
+1759 SGDRPIIFNVDGKDIADNTNNHLGSSTSL
-1774 ANNSNNRIGSMTDLG
+1774 AFYGKG
-1789 LYGGGLL
+1789 L

>member
-89 NVQAALSKLASTVK
+89 NIQAALSKLASTVK
-103 TGFVN
+103 NGFVN

-115 AIKELGTS
+115 AVKNLGTS

-142 QSSIVSAVKVSI
+142 QSSIVSAVKISI

-164 KSAGI
+164 KSAGS

-181 AKSAAISFAQTTV
+181 AKMAAISFAQTSV
-194 KVIRSIPSAAKTAA
+194 NVIKSIPGAAKTAA
-208 VAVKD
+208 VAVKN

-221 AVVAAYMSV
+221 VVVAAYMSV

-309 GSLIKS
+309 GSLIKT

-352 SVLKLAAA
+352 SILRLAAA

-400 VMTDL
+400 VMKDL

-431 KAANVKPVFT
+431 KAADVKPVFT

-456 IDQMTDAISALQA
+456 IDQMVDAISSLQSA
-469 SGVAYA
+469 GVAYS

-511 LESTKAIAM
+511 LESTKAISM

-531 MAGNTAKMAG
+531 MAGNTAKMSG

-581 VAKNTFKQFAAVT
+581 VAKNAFKQFAAVT

-604 DMIQKIKELIPVM
+604 DLVQKIKEFIPVLIEWAPL
-617 VKLAPTIL
+617 LA
-625 KVVSAMLAL
+625 KVAAGFVAFNII
-634 QAVSSVYVA
+634 SSVYSKIA
-643 FSNIGKMFVPLKN
+643 
-656 GLFVIATGF
+656 GLVG
-665 MKLAKT
+665 
-671 IRHPITAI
+671 AI
-679 KNLAFAIKYFI
+679 KGLAS
-690 VTSGAVIAIVGA
+690 SGSLLSGVVNAVRGSFLALKVALGSAAAAFGVVLAVIGA
-702 VIAVLY
+702 VIAVAY
-708 GMYAAF
+708 GMYVSF

-719 NIKGFLSG
+719 NIKGFLSTMWDG
-727 MFDAVKNSF
+727 VKNSF

-741 VFKQIVSALKPVGS
+741 VFKQIVAALKPVGS
-755 GFKDVLKYIGVGVW
+755 GFKDVLKYVGVAIW
-769 VAFGIVLATVV
+769 ASLGLVLAAVV

-793 IKGLQGLYYAIKAA
+793 IKALQGLYYAIKAA
-807 FQALSGDLKG
+807 FQALHWDLKG
-817 AKKSLEQSKE
+817 AKKSLEQSKD

-858 GEAENTAKKTETSG
+858 GEAEKTAKKTETSG
-872 KKIKETLKLVETTAK
+872 KKIKDTLKLVETTSK

-906 GVDQYGNKL
+906 GVDQYGKKL
-915 SEKTKSFLNAAKD
+915 SEKTESFLNAAKD
-928 LYGQY
+928 LYEQY
-933 QESSKKSQ
+933 QEATIKSQ
-941 DKYSAAMEKAQD
+941 DKYSVAMEKAQS

-991 LKENKWVDGTELT
+991 LKGNKWVDGTELT

-1117 NTIIANG
+1117 NAIIANG

-1156 VSGSIDNTLAGLG
+1156 VSGSIDNTLAGL
-1169 AIMSQRGGE
+1169 AAVMSKRGGE
-1178 GVQAFVTALQ
+1178 GVQAFVTAIQ
-1188 SGDYTTAA
+1188 SKDYTTAA

-1201 DVMNTLST
+1201 DVLNTLSN
-1209 LPNGMFQNGQSGKDQ
+1209 LPNGMFLNGQNGKNQ
-1224 FIAAIKSGD
+1224 FIAAIKSNEY
-1233 FQGAGKFL
+1233 QEAGKYL
-1241 LDGVKLG
+1241 VDGVKMG
-1248 ASPLPG
+1248 ASPLPNELNG
-1254 EMNNIGKQGGN
+1254 IGKQGGN
-1265 ANADGLKSTAE
+1265 ANADGIKSTAE
-1276 ANKSAGAELKNNAK
+1276 ANKNAGATIKNNAK
-1290 NGAFDPNLFKMTG
+1290 NGAFDPNLFQMTG
-1303 ANNASGFN
+1303 VSNANGFN

-1318 GNAFSAGSGIGNSA
+1318 GNAFSAGTGIGNSA
-1332 KSGAASVDSSGVGSD
+1332 KSGAGSVDSSGVGSD
-1347 FASGYAQGIA
+1347 FASGYVNGIL
-1357 SGGMMVAGAA
+1357 SGMGAVGEAAG
-1367 SALANK
+1367 SLANK
-1373 ALAAVQKKQD
+1373 ALQAVKDAQKSK
-1383 SHSPSKESKKLGG
+1383 SPSKKAKKLGG
-1396 DFGTGYSLGIADKN
+1396 DFGSGYSLGIASKTKAVN
-1410 KAVTKAANNLVA
+1410 KAASNLVA
-1422 SALGT
+1422 GALGT

-1451 SKNKSVGQLKQAKA
+1451 SKNKSRGQLKQAKA
-1465 LSSIEGYIG
+1465 LNSIEGYIV
-1474 QQTNKLA
+1474 QQTNRLA

-1526 NVDPENPQSIQAEM
+1526 NVDAENPQSIQAEM

-1666 VAIELGKFFTGGL
+1666 VAIELGKFFTDGL

-1702 NAASNMTVPAITL
+1702 NAASNLTVPAITL

>member
-13 DDKKADKQLDAFEKD
+13 DDTKADKQLDTFEKD

-79 SLNFMRELPS
+79 SLSFMRELPA
-89 NVQAALSKLASTVK
+89 NVGSALSKLASTVK

-115 AIKELGTS
+115 AVKNLGTS

-142 QSSIVSAVKVSI
+142 QSSIVSAVKTSI
-154 NVIKSIPSAI
+154 NVIKSIPGAI
-164 KSAGI
+164 KSAGS
-169 SIKSALVSSLQA
+169 SIKSALVSSLHA
-181 AKSAAISFAQTTV
+181 AKTAAVSFAQTTV
-194 KVIRSIPSAAKTAA
+194 KVIKSIPGAAKTAA
-208 VAVKD
+208 TAVKN

-221 AVVAAYMSV
+221 VVVATYMSV

-258 FSAVA
+258 FSAVV
-263 SAAKTTGTTVKS
+263 SAAKTTGTTVKT
-275 ALKTG
+275 ALTTG
-280 FSAVKSGAKAAGQAG
+280 FSAIKSGAKTAGQVG

-309 GSLIKS
+309 GSLIKN
-315 GLVSGFNAAKAAA
+315 GLVSGFNAARSAA

-352 SVLKLAAA
+352 SILRLAAA
-360 LGLIAATKNVVG
+360 FGLIAATKNVVG

-431 KAANVKPVFT
+431 QAANVKPVFT

-469 SGVAYA
+469 SGVAYS

-581 VAKNTFKQFAAVT
+581 VAKNAFKQFAAVT

-604 DMIQKIKELIPVM
+604 DLIQKIKEFIPVLIEWAP
-617 VKLAPTIL
+617 VLA
-625 KVVSAMLAL
+625 KVAAGFVAFNII
-634 QAVSSVYVA
+634 SSVYSKVAGLVMAFRGLASSGTLLGGIVNTIKGAFVGLKAALGSASVA
-643 FSNIGKMFVPLKN
+643 FGV
-656 GLFVIATGF
+656 
-665 MKLAKT
+665 
-671 IRHPITAI
+671 
-679 KNLAFAIKYFI
+679 
-690 VTSGAVIAIVGA
+690 VTAVIGTV
-702 VIAVLY
+702 VAVLY
-708 GMYAAF
+708 GMYTAF

-719 NIKGFLSG
+719 GIKDFLSG
-727 MFDAVKNSF
+727 MWEAVKNSF

-755 GFKDVLKYIGVGVW
+755 GFKDILKYIGVGVW

-817 AKKSLEQSKE
+817 AKKSLEQSKD

-838 AFNKDNYALTGTV
+838 AFNKDNYALTGTI
-851 EAFKQMG
+851 ESLKEMG
-858 GEAENTAKKTETSG
+858 GEAEKTGTKAETSN
-872 KKIKETLKLVETTAK
+872 KKISSSLKLVESTAK
-887 QTETTVSKSNQA
+887 QTEATVSKSNQA
-899 IDTMLSG
+899 IDTMLEG
-906 GVDQYGNKL
+906 GIDQYGNKL
-915 SEKTKSFLNAAKD
+915 SEKTKSFLNSAKD
-928 LYGQY
+928 LYSKY
-933 QESSKKSQ
+933 QESTQKSQ
-941 DKYSAAMEKAQD
+941 EKYKSAMEKAQS
-953 LEGDKRKKAIADANA
+953 LEGEKRKKAITDANKA
-968 TLVAEIDKNN
+968 LVDETTKNN
-978 GTLLTLQA
+978 STLLALQSDYSNMLKTNRWA
-986 DYAKL
+986 D
-991 LKENKWVDGTELT
+991 GQELT
-1004 AQQKKF
+1004 EQQRKF

-1015 ADIQAE
+1015 TDIQTE

-1028 YVEGNLLKLSNGKT
+1028 YVEANLLRLEQGKT
-1042 LNEKERSTS
+1042 LNEKERNTS
-1051 IEVQKSLYADRKK
+1051 LEVQKSLYAEKKK

-1069 EKELA
+1069 ENELA
-1074 DLKKKKSD
+1074 KLKKKKAD

-1102 NKTLA
+1102 NKKLSS
-1107 ENLQKWASEM
+1107 EYQSWATEM
-1117 NTIIANG
+1117 NAIIANG
-1124 GTLNAETFAKGLSE
+1124 GTLNAETFAKGLSQ
-1138 MGNISDEQLSA
+1138 MGDISDEQLGLL
-1149 VWQDFVK
+1149 WQDFVK
-1156 VSGSIDNTLAGLG
+1156 ASDSIDNTLSGLG

-1178 GVQAFVTALQ
+1178 GVQGFVTALQ
-1188 SGDYTTAA
+1188 SKDYTTAA
-1196 LNINN
+1196 LKIND
-1201 DVMNTLST
+1201 DVLNTIAG
-1209 LPNGMFQNGQSGKDQ
+1209 LPNAMFLNGQSGKDQ
-1224 FIAAIKSGD
+1224 FITAIKSGK
-1233 FQGAGKFL
+1233 FQEAGKYL
-1241 LDGVKLG
+1241 LDGVKMG
-1248 ASPLPG
+1248 ADPLPG
-1254 EMNNIGKQGGN
+1254 ELAKNGKKSGDAQ
-1265 ANADGLKSTAE
+1265 ANGLKGTAE
-1276 ANKSAGAELKNNAK
+1276 ANKKAGKTIKNNAK
-1290 NGAFDPNLFKMTG
+1290 SGAFDPNLFQMTG
-1303 ANNASGFN
+1303 VKNSSGFN
-1311 GGILDGK
+1311 GGILNGKDG
-1318 GNAFSAGSGIGNSA
+1318 AFSAGTSIGGSA
-1332 KSGAASVDSSGVGSD
+1332 KSGAASVDSSGTGAD
-1347 FASGYAQGIA
+1347 FAAGFANGIRSG
-1357 SGGMMVAGAA
+1357 AGAVGEAAA
-1367 SALANK
+1367 SIAAK

-1383 SHSPSKESKKLGG
+1383 SHSPSKKSKKLGG
-1396 DFGTGYSLGIADKN
+1396 DFGSGYSLGIASKT
-1410 KAVTKAANNLVA
+1410 KAVTKAASNLVA
-1422 SALGT
+1422 GALGT

-1451 SKNKSVGQLKQAKA
+1451 SKNKSSGQLKQAKA
-1465 LSSIEGYIG
+1465 LNSIEGYIV
-1474 QQTNKLA
+1474 QQTNRLA

-1513 SITEKMQSYGSIS
+1513 SITEKMKSYGSIS
-1526 NVDPENPQSIQAEM
+1526 NVDPENPKSIQQEM

-1566 ISDILE
+1566 INDILE
-1572 SGVENGS
+1572 AGVENGS

-1633 NSQKKQLENTAKSIA
+1633 NSQKKQLEKTAKSIA

-1655 KKALRIHSPSR
+1655 KKALKIHSPSR

-1679 GNGVLAGAK
+1679 GNGVLAGAN

-1702 NAASNMTVPAITL
+1702 NAASNMTVPTINL

-1748 SNADLIKAIKE
+1748 SNADLIKAIQQ
-1759 SGAKPVILNLDGEVL
+1759 SGDRPIIFNVDGKDIADNTNNHLGSSTAL
-1774 ANNSNNRIGSMTDLG
+1774 AFYGKG
-1789 LYGGGLL
+1789 L

>member
-62 VNAFKSMGSAGS
+62 VNAFKSMGNAGS

-79 SLNFMRELPS
+79 SLNFIRELPS

-115 AIKELGTS
+115 AVKNLGTS

-142 QSSIVSAVKVSI
+142 QSSIVSAVKISI
-154 NVIKSIPSAI
+154 NVIKSIPGAI

-194 KVIRSIPSAAKTAA
+194 KVIKSIPGAAKTAA
-208 VAVKD
+208 TAVKN

-221 AVVAAYMSV
+221 VVVAAYMSV

-352 SVLKLAAA
+352 SILRLAAA
-360 LGLIAATKNVVG
+360 FGLIAATKNVVG

-511 LESTKAIAM
+511 LESTRAIAM

-581 VAKNTFKQFAAVT
+581 VAKNAFKQFAAVT

-604 DMIQKIKELIPVM
+604 DLIQKIKEFIPVLIEWAP
-617 VKLAPTIL
+617 VLA
-625 KVVSAMLAL
+625 KVAAGFVAFNII
-634 QAVSSVYVA
+634 SSVYSKVAGLVMAFRGLASSGTLLGGIVNTVKGAFVGLKAALGSASVA
-643 FSNIGKMFVPLKN
+643 FGV
-656 GLFVIATGF
+656 
-665 MKLAKT
+665 
-671 IRHPITAI
+671 ITA
-679 KNLAFAIKYFI
+679 
-690 VTSGAVIAIVGA
+690 VIGSV
-702 VIAVLY
+702 VAVLY
-708 GMYAAF
+708 GMYTAF

-719 NIKGFLSG
+719 GIKGFLSG
-727 MFDAVKNSF
+727 MWDAVKNSF

-755 GFKDVLKYIGVGVW
+755 GFKDILKYIGVGVW

-807 FQALSGDLKG
+807 FQALQGDLKG
-817 AKKSLEQSKE
+817 AKKSLEQSKD

-838 AFNKDNYALTGTV
+838 AFNKDNYALTGTI
-851 EAFKQMG
+851 ESLKEMG
-858 GEAENTAKKTETSG
+858 GEAEKTGTKAETSN
-872 KKIKETLKLVETTAK
+872 KKIANSLKIVESTAK

-915 SEKTKSFLNAAKD
+915 SEKTKSFLNSAKE
-928 LYGQY
+928 LYSQY
-933 QESSKKSQ
+933 QESAKKSQ
-941 DKYSAAMEKAQD
+941 DTYTTAMEKAQT
-953 LEGDKRKKAIADANA
+953 LEGDKRKKAIADANTA
-968 TLVAEIDKNN
+968 LVSEINKNN

-991 LKENKWVDGTELT
+991 LKGNKWVDGTELT

-1028 YVEGNLLKLSNGKT
+1028 YVEGNLLKLANGKT

-1051 IEVQKSLYADRKK
+1051 IEVQKSLYTDRKK

-1074 DLKKKKSD
+1074 DLKKKKAD
-1082 ATTET
+1082 ASTET

-1107 ENLQKWASEM
+1107 GNLQKWASEM
-1117 NTIIANG
+1117 NAIIANG

-1156 VSGSIDNTLAGLG
+1156 VSGSIDNTLAGL
-1169 AIMSQRGGE
+1169 AAVMSQRGGE

-1201 DVMNTLST
+1201 DVLST
-1209 LPNGMFQNGQSGKDQ
+1209 ISSLPNGMFLNGENGKNQ
-1224 FIAAIKSGD
+1224 FLTAIKSGD
-1233 FQGAGKFL
+1233 FQGAGKYL
-1241 LDGVKLG
+1241 VDGVKMG
-1248 ASPLPG
+1248 TDSIDS
-1254 EMNNIGKQGGN
+1254 EMKTKGQTGGQN
-1265 ANADGLKSTAE
+1265 FADGVKGKEGA
-1276 ANKSAGAELKNNAK
+1276 AKSAGSAVKNKAK
-1290 NGAFDPNLFKMTG
+1290 EGATDPNAFKAVG
-1303 ANNASGFN
+1303 SKDSAGFN
-1311 GGILDGK
+1311 NGVMGGK
-1318 GNAFSAGSGIGNSA
+1318 GGAYSAGSSVGNSA
-1332 KSGAASVDSSGVGSD
+1332 KSGAGSVDSSGVGSD
-1347 FASGYAQGIA
+1347 FASGYVNGIL
-1357 SGGMMVAGAA
+1357 SGMGAVGRAAA
-1367 SALANK
+1367 SLANK

-1383 SHSPSKESKKLGG
+1383 SHSPAKKSKKLGG
-1396 DFGTGYSLGIADKN
+1396 DFGSGYSLGIASKTKAVN
-1410 KAVTKAANNLVA
+1410 KAASNLVA
-1422 SALGT
+1422 GAIGT

-1451 SKNKSVGQLKQAKA
+1451 SKNKSSGQLKQAKA
-1465 LSSIEGYIG
+1465 LNSIEGYIV
-1474 QQTNKLA
+1474 QQTNRLA

-1526 NVDPENPQSIQAEM
+1526 NVDPENPKSIQAEM

-1566 ISDILE
+1566 INDILE

-1603 NSASKSMG
+1603 NSASKAMG

-1621 GINAAKGLINGL
+1621 GINAAKGLISGL
-1633 NSQKKQLENTAKSIA
+1633 NSQKKQLEKTAKSIA

-1655 KKALRIHSPSR
+1655 KKALKIHSPSR

-1694 NKMVDKVV
+1694 SKMVDKVV
-1702 NAASNMTVPAITL
+1702 NAASNMTVPTINL

-1748 SNADLIKAIKE
+1748 SNADLIKAIQQ
-1759 SGAKPVILNLDGEVL
+1759 SGDRPINFYVDGKDIADNTNNHLGSSTSL
-1774 ANNSNNRIGSMTDLG
+1774 AFYGKG
-1789 LYGGGLL
+1789 L

>member
-13 DDKKADKQLDAFEKD
+13 DDTKADKQLDTFEKD

-62 VNAFKSMGSAGS
+62 VNAFKSMGNAGS

-79 SLNFMRELPS
+79 SLSFMRELPA
-89 NVQAALSKLASTVK
+89 NVGSALSKLASTVK

-115 AIKELGTS
+115 AVKNLGTS

-142 QSSIVSAVKVSI
+142 QSSIVSAVKTSI
-154 NVIKSIPSAI
+154 NVIKSIPGAI
-164 KSAGI
+164 KSAGS

-181 AKSAAISFAQTTV
+181 AKMAAISFAQTSV
-194 KVIRSIPSAAKTAA
+194 NVIKSIPGAAKTAA
-208 VAVKD
+208 VTVKN

-221 AVVAAYMSV
+221 VVVAAYMSV

-236 VKAIPSAT
+236 VKAIPNAT
-244 KSAALAVSSAMKTA
+244 KSAALAISSAMKTA
-258 FSAVA
+258 FSAVV
-263 SAAKTTGTTVKS
+263 SAAKTTGTTVKT
-275 ALKTG
+275 ALTTG
-280 FSAVKSGAKAAGQAG
+280 FSAIKSGAKTAGQVG
-295 ISALKGLGNIAKST
+295 ISALKGLGNIAKNT
-309 GSLIKS
+309 GSLIKN
-315 GLVSGFNAAKAAA
+315 GLVSGFNAARSAA

-338 LKNSVEKPAEQARF
+338 LKNSVERPAEQARF
-352 SVLKLAAA
+352 SILKLAAA
-360 LGLIAATKNVVG
+360 FGLIAATKNVVG

-400 VMTDL
+400 VMKDL

-581 VAKNTFKQFAAVT
+581 VAKNAFKQFASVT

-604 DMIQKIKELIPVM
+604 DMIQKIKELIPVLIE
-617 VKLAPTIL
+617 LAPIL
-625 KVVSAMLAL
+625 AKVAAGFI
-634 QAVSSVYVA
+634 AFNIISSVYSKIAGLVGAIKGLASSGSLLGSIINTVRGSFLALKVA
-643 FSNIGKMFVPLKN
+643 LGSATAAFG
-656 GLFVIATGF
+656 VIA
-665 MKLAKT
+665 
-671 IRHPITAI
+671 
-679 KNLAFAIKYFI
+679 
-690 VTSGAVIAIVGA
+690 AVIGA

-755 GFKDVLKYIGVGVW
+755 GFKDILKYVGVGVW

-793 IKGLQGLYYAIKAA
+793 IKALQGLYYALKAA
-807 FQALSGDLKG
+807 NQAAHWDLKG
-817 AKKSLEQSKE
+817 AKKSIEQSKD

-838 AFNKDNYALTGTV
+838 AFNKDNYALTGTI
-851 EAFKQMG
+851 ESLKEMG
-858 GEAENTAKKTETSG
+858 GEAEKTGTKAETSN
-872 KKIKETLKLVETTAK
+872 KKISSSLKLVESTAK
-887 QTETTVSKSNQA
+887 QTEATVSKSNQA

-915 SEKTKSFLNAAKD
+915 NEKTKSFLNAAKE
-928 LYGQY
+928 LYSNY
-933 QESSKKSQ
+933 QESAQKSQ
-941 DKYSAAMEKAQD
+941 DKYTAAMEKAQS
-953 LEGDKRKKAIADANA
+953 LEGEKRKKVIADANA

-991 LKENKWVDGTELT
+991 LKDNKWVDGTELT

-1028 YVEGNLLKLSNGKT
+1028 YVEGNLLKLANGKT
-1042 LNEKERSTS
+1042 LNEKERATS
-1051 IEVQKSLYADRKK
+1051 IEVQKSLYGDRKK

-1074 DLKKKKSD
+1074 DLKRKKSD

-1107 ENLQKWASEM
+1107 GNLQKWASEM
-1117 NTIIANG
+1117 NAIIANG

-1138 MGNISDEQLSA
+1138 MGNISDEQLGA

-1156 VSGSIDNTLAGLG
+1156 VSGSIDNTLAGL
-1169 AIMSQRGGE
+1169 AAVMSQRGGE
-1178 GVQAFVTALQ
+1178 GVQGFVTALQ
-1188 SGDYTTAA
+1188 SKDYTTATLKINDDV
-1196 LNINN
+1196 LNTIS
-1201 DVMNTLST
+1201 D
-1209 LPNGMFQNGQSGKDQ
+1209 LPNEMFLNGQSGKDQ
-1224 FIAAIKSGD
+1224 FITAIKSGK
-1233 FQGAGKFL
+1233 FQEAGKYL
-1241 LDGVKLG
+1241 LDNVKMG
-1248 ASPLPG
+1248 ADPLPG
-1254 EMNNIGKQGGN
+1254 EMGKNGKNSGN
-1265 ANADGLKSTAE
+1265 AQANGMKGTAQ
-1276 ANKSAGAELKNNAK
+1276 ANKKAGATIKNSAK
-1290 NGAFDPNLFKMTG
+1290 NGAFDPNLFKMAGSNNSTG
-1303 ANNASGFN
+1303 YNN
-1311 GGILDGK
+1311 GILVGKDG
-1318 GNAFSAGSGIGNSA
+1318 AFSAGTSVGGSA

-1347 FASGYAQGIA
+1347 FASGYVNGIL
-1357 SGGMMVAGAA
+1357 SGMGAVGEAAA
-1367 SALANK
+1367 SLANK

-1383 SHSPSKESKKLGG
+1383 SHSPSKKSKKLGG
-1396 DFGTGYSLGIADKN
+1396 DFGSGYSLGIASKT
-1410 KAVTKAANNLVA
+1410 KAVTKAASNLVA
-1422 SALGT
+1422 GALGT
-1427 ESQIKKLSSTLKDK
+1427 EKQIKKLSSTLKDK
-1441 ISSAIDAGLH
+1441 VSSAIDAGLH
-1451 SKNKSVGQLKQAKA
+1451 SKNKSRGQLKQAKA
-1465 LSSIEGYIG
+1465 LNSIEGYIA

-1526 NVDPENPQSIQAEM
+1526 NVDPENPKSIQQEM

-1633 NSQKKQLENTAKSIA
+1633 NSQKKQLEKTAKSIA

-1666 VAIELGKFFTGGL
+1666 VAVELGKFFTGGL

-1702 NAASNMTVPAITL
+1702 NAASNMTVPAISL

-1728 VDLNR
+1728 VDVNR

-1748 SNADLIKAIKE
+1748 SNADLIKAIQQ
-1759 SGAKPVILNLDGEVL
+1759 SGDRPIIFNVDGKDIADNTNNHLGSSTSL
-1774 ANNSNNRIGSMTDLG
+1774 AFYGKG
-1789 LYGGGLL
+1789 L

>member
-13 DDKKADKQLDAFEKD
+13 DDTKADKQLDTFEKD

-62 VNAFKSMGSAGS
+62 VNAFKSMGNAGS

-79 SLNFMRELPS
+79 SLSFMRELPA
-89 NVQAALSKLASTVK
+89 NVGSALSKLASTVK

-115 AIKELGTS
+115 AVKNLGTS

-142 QSSIVSAVKVSI
+142 QSSIVSAVKTSI
-154 NVIKSIPSAI
+154 NVIKSIPGAI
-164 KSAGI
+164 KSAGS
-169 SIKSALVSSLQA
+169 SIKSALVSSLHA
-181 AKSAAISFAQTTV
+181 AKTAAISFAQTTV
-194 KVIRSIPSAAKTAA
+194 KVIKSIPGAAKTAA
-208 VAVKD
+208 TAVKN

-221 AVVAAYMSV
+221 VVVAAYMSV

-258 FSAVA
+258 FSAVV
-263 SAAKTTGTTVKS
+263 SAAKTTGTTVKT
-275 ALKTG
+275 ALTNG
-280 FSAVKSGAKAAGQAG
+280 FSAIKSGAKTAGQVG
-295 ISALKGLGNIAKST
+295 ISALKGLGNAAKST
-309 GSLIKS
+309 GSLIKN
-315 GLVSGFNAAKAAA
+315 GLVSGFNAAKSAA

-352 SVLKLAAA
+352 SILRLAAA
-360 LGLIAATKNVVG
+360 FGLIAATKNVVG

-431 KAANVKPVFT
+431 QAANVKPVFT

-469 SGVAYA
+469 SGVAYS

-581 VAKNTFKQFAAVT
+581 VAKNAFKQFASVT

-604 DMIQKIKELIPVM
+604 DMIQKIKELIPVLIE
-617 VKLAPTIL
+617 LAPIL
-625 KVVSAMLAL
+625 AKVAAGFI
-634 QAVSSVYVA
+634 AFNIISSVYSKIAGLVGAIKGLASSGSLLGGIINTVRGSFLALKVA
-643 FSNIGKMFVPLKN
+643 LGSATAAFG
-656 GLFVIATGF
+656 VIA
-665 MKLAKT
+665 
-671 IRHPITAI
+671 
-679 KNLAFAIKYFI
+679 
-690 VTSGAVIAIVGA
+690 AVIGA

-755 GFKDVLKYIGVGVW
+755 GFKDILKYIGVGVW

-780 DIIQVL
+780 DVVQVL
-786 ARIVLVA
+786 TRIVLVA
-793 IKGLQGLYYAIKAA
+793 IKALQGLYYAIKAA
-807 FQALSGDLKG
+807 FLAMRFDIKG
-817 AKKSLEQSKE
+817 AKKSLEQSKD
-827 AFVDAGSAIKD
+827 AFVEAGTAIKD
-838 AFNKDNYALTGTV
+838 AFNTDNYALTGTI
-851 EAFKQMG
+851 ESLKEMG
-858 GEAENTAKKTETSG
+858 GEAEKTGTKAETSN
-872 KKIKETLKLVETTAK
+872 KKIANSLKIVESTAK

-906 GVDQYGNKL
+906 DVDQYGNKL
-915 SEKTKSFLNAAKD
+915 NEKTKSFLNAAKE
-928 LYGQY
+928 LYSQY
-933 QESSKKSQ
+933 QESAQKSQ
-941 DKYSAAMEKAQD
+941 DKYTVAMEKAQS
-953 LEGDKRKKAIADANA
+953 LEGDKRKKAIADAN
-968 TLVAEIDKNN
+968 TSLVSEINKNN

-991 LKENKWVDGTELT
+991 LKGNKWVDGTELT

-1028 YVEGNLLKLSNGKT
+1028 YVEGNLLKLANGKT
-1042 LNEKERSTS
+1042 LTEKERSTS
-1051 IEVQKSLYADRKK
+1051 IEVQKSLYSDRKK

-1082 ATTET
+1082 ASTET

-1102 NKTLA
+1102 NKTLST
-1107 ENLQKWASEM
+1107 NLQNWATEM
-1117 NTIIANG
+1117 NAIVANG
-1124 GTLNAETFAKGLSE
+1124 GTLTAETFAKGLSE
-1138 MGNISDEQLSA
+1138 MGNISDEQLGA

-1156 VSGSIDNTLAGLG
+1156 ASGSIDNTLAGLA

-1178 GVQAFVTALQ
+1178 GVQGFVTALQ

-1196 LNINN
+1196 SKVN
-1201 DVMNTLST
+1201 DDVLKTISS
-1209 LPNGMFQNGQSGKDQ
+1209 LPNSMFLNGQSGKDQ
-1224 FIAAIKSGD
+1224 FIAAVKSGD

-1241 LDGVKLG
+1241 LDGVKMG
-1248 ASPLPG
+1248 AEPLPG
-1254 EMNNIGKQGGN
+1254 EMDKNGKTSGN
-1265 ANADGLKSTAE
+1265 AQANGLKGTKE
-1276 ANKSAGAELKNNAK
+1276 ANKKAGAELKNNAK
-1290 NGAFDPNLFKMTG
+1290 SGAFDPNLFKMTG
-1303 ANNASGFN
+1303 SKNSSGFN
-1311 GGILDGK
+1311 NGILVGKDG
-1318 GNAFSAGSGIGNSA
+1318 AFSAGSSVGGSA
-1332 KSGAASVDSSGVGSD
+1332 KSGADSVDSTGVGSD
-1347 FASGYAQGIA
+1347 FASGYVNGIL
-1357 SGGMMVAGAA
+1357 SGMGKVAEAAA
-1367 SALANK
+1367 SLASK

-1383 SHSPSKESKKLGG
+1383 SHSPAKKSKKLGG
-1396 DFGTGYSLGIADKN
+1396 DFGSGYSLGIASKTKAVN
-1410 KAVTKAANNLVA
+1410 KAASNLVA
-1422 SALGT
+1422 GALGT
-1427 ESQIKKLSSTLKDK
+1427 EKQIKKLSSTLKDK
-1441 ISSAIDAGLH
+1441 ISTAIDAGLH
-1451 SKNKSVGQLKQAKA
+1451 SKNKSRGQLKQAKA
-1465 LSSIEGYIG
+1465 LNSIEGYIA
-1474 QQTNKLA
+1474 QQTSRLA

-1513 SITEKMQSYGSIS
+1513 SISEKMRSYGSIS
-1526 NVDPENPQSIQAEM
+1526 NVDPENPKSIQQEM

-1546 IKAFQANV
+1546 IRAFQANV

-1566 ISDILE
+1566 INDILE

-1633 NSQKKQLENTAKSIA
+1633 NSQKKQLEKTAKSIA
-1648 NTITNSV
+1648 STITNSV

-1666 VAIELGKFFTGGL
+1666 VAIELGKYFTGGL

-1702 NAASNMTVPAITL
+1702 NAASNMTVPTINL

-1748 SNADLIKAIKE
+1748 SNADLIKAIQQ
-1759 SGAKPVILNLDGEVL
+1759 SGDRPIIFNVDGKDIADNTNNHLGSSTSL
-1774 ANNSNNRIGSMTDLG
+1774 AFYGKG
-1789 LYGGGLL
+1789 L

>member
-62 VNAFKSMGSAGS
+62 VNAFKSMGNAGS

-79 SLNFMRELPS
+79 SLNFIRELPS

-115 AIKELGTS
+115 AVKNLGTS

-142 QSSIVSAVKVSI
+142 QSSIVSAVKISI
-154 NVIKSIPSAI
+154 NVIKSIPGAI

-194 KVIRSIPSAAKTAA
+194 KVIKSIPGAAKTAA
-208 VAVKD
+208 TAVKN

-221 AVVAAYMSV
+221 VVVAAYMSV

-328 KGAGAGMREA
+328 KGAGAGMRES

-352 SVLKLAAA
+352 SILRLAAA
-360 LGLIAATKNVVG
+360 FGLIAATKNVVG

-581 VAKNTFKQFAAVT
+581 VAKNAFKQFAAVT

-604 DMIQKIKELIPVM
+604 DLIQKIKEFIPVLIEWAP
-617 VKLAPTIL
+617 VLA
-625 KVVSAMLAL
+625 KVAAGFVAFNII
-634 QAVSSVYVA
+634 SSVYSKVAGLVMAFRGLASSGTLLGGIVNTVKGAFVGLKAALGSASVA
-643 FSNIGKMFVPLKN
+643 FGV
-656 GLFVIATGF
+656 
-665 MKLAKT
+665 
-671 IRHPITAI
+671 ITA
-679 KNLAFAIKYFI
+679 
-690 VTSGAVIAIVGA
+690 VIGSV
-702 VIAVLY
+702 VAVLY
-708 GMYAAF
+708 GMYTAF

-719 NIKGFLSG
+719 GIKGFLSG
-727 MFDAVKNSF
+727 MWDAVKNSF

-755 GFKDVLKYIGVGVW
+755 GFKDILKYIGVGVW

-807 FQALSGDLKG
+807 FQALHWDLKG
-817 AKKSLEQSKE
+817 AKKSLEQSKD

-858 GEAENTAKKTETSG
+858 GEAEKTAKKTETSG
-872 KKIKETLKLVETTAK
+872 KKIKDTLKLVETTAK

-899 IDTMLSG
+899 IDMMLSG
-906 GVDQYGNKL
+906 GVDQYGKKL
-915 SEKTKSFLNAAKD
+915 NEKTKSFLNAAKD
-928 LYGQY
+928 LYEQY
-933 QESSKKSQ
+933 QEATKKSQ
-941 DKYSAAMEKAQD
+941 DKYSVAMEKAQS
-953 LEGDKRKKAIADANA
+953 LEGDKRKKAIADANK
-968 TLVAEIDKNN
+968 TLVDETTKNN
-978 GTLLTLQA
+978 STLLTLQSDYSNMLKTNRWA
-986 DYAKL
+986 D
-991 LKENKWVDGTELT
+991 GQELT

-1015 ADIQAE
+1015 TDIQTE

-1028 YVEGNLLKLSNGKT
+1028 YVEANLLRLEQGKS
-1042 LNEKERSTS
+1042 LNEKERNTS
-1051 IEVQKSLYADRKK
+1051 LEVQKSLYEEKKK

-1069 EKELA
+1069 EKSLA
-1074 DLKKKKSD
+1074 DLKKKKAD
-1082 ATTET
+1082 ASTET

-1102 NKTLA
+1102 NKTLST
-1107 ENLQKWASEM
+1107 NLKNWATEM
-1117 NTIIANG
+1117 NAIIANG
-1124 GTLNAETFAKGLSE
+1124 GTLNAETFASGLSQL
-1138 MGNISDEQLSA
+1138 GNISDEQLSA
-1149 VWQDFVK
+1149 LWQNFV
-1156 VSGSIDNTLAGLG
+1156 STSTSIDNTLSGLA
-1169 AIMSQRGGE
+1169 AIMGQRGGE

-1224 FIAAIKSGD
+1224 FITAIKSGD

-1318 GNAFSAGSGIGNSA
+1318 GNAFSAGTGIGNSA

-1347 FASGYAQGIA
+1347 FASGYVNGIL
-1357 SGGMMVAGAA
+1357 SGMGAVGEAAG
-1367 SALANK
+1367 SLANK
-1373 ALAAVQKKQD
+1373 ALQAVKDAQKSK
-1383 SHSPSKESKKLGG
+1383 SPSKKAKKLGG
-1396 DFGTGYSLGIADKN
+1396 DFGSGYSLGIASKTKAVN
-1410 KAVTKAANNLVA
+1410 KAASNLVA
-1422 SALGT
+1422 GALGT

-1451 SKNKSVGQLKQAKA
+1451 SKNKSSGQLKQAKA
-1465 LSSIEGYIG
+1465 LNSIEGYIV
-1474 QQTNKLA
+1474 QQTNRLA

-1566 ISDILE
+1566 INDILE
-1572 SGVENGS
+1572 AGVENGS

-1621 GINAAKGLINGL
+1621 GINAARGLINGL
-1633 NSQKKQLENTAKSIA
+1633 NSQKKQLEKTAKSIA

-1655 KKALRIHSPSR
+1655 KKALKIHSPSR

-1702 NAASNMTVPAITL
+1702 NAASYMTVPTINL

-1748 SNADLIKAIKE
+1748 SNADLIKAIQQ
-1759 SGAKPVILNLDGEVL
+1759 SGDRPINFYVDGKDL
-1774 ANNSNNRIGSMTDLG
+1774 ADNTNNHLGSSTSLAFYGKG
-1789 LYGGGLL
+1789 L

>member
-1 MSDGSVVIEISL
+1 DGSVVIEISL

-62 VNAFKSMGSAGS
+62 VNAFKSMGNAGS

-79 SLNFMRELPS
+79 SLNFIRELPS

-115 AIKELGTS
+115 AVKNLGTS

-142 QSSIVSAVKVSI
+142 QSSIVSAVKISI
-154 NVIKSIPSAI
+154 NVIKSIPGAI

-194 KVIRSIPSAAKTAA
+194 KVIKSIPGAAKTAA
-208 VAVKD
+208 TAVKN

-221 AVVAAYMSV
+221 VVVAAYMSV

-352 SVLKLAAA
+352 SILRLAAA
-360 LGLIAATKNVVG
+360 FGLIAATKNVVG

-511 LESTKAIAM
+511 LESTRAIAM

-581 VAKNTFKQFAAVT
+581 VAKNAFKQFAAVT

-604 DMIQKIKELIPVM
+604 DLIQKIKEFIPVLIEWAP
-617 VKLAPTIL
+617 VLA
-625 KVVSAMLAL
+625 KVAAGFVAFNII
-634 QAVSSVYVA
+634 SSVYSKVAGLVMAFRGLASSGTLLGGIVNTVKGAFVGLKAALGSASVA
-643 FSNIGKMFVPLKN
+643 FGV
-656 GLFVIATGF
+656 
-665 MKLAKT
+665 
-671 IRHPITAI
+671 ITA
-679 KNLAFAIKYFI
+679 
-690 VTSGAVIAIVGA
+690 VIGSV
-702 VIAVLY
+702 VAVLY
-708 GMYAAF
+708 GMYTAF

-719 NIKGFLSG
+719 GIKGFLSG
-727 MFDAVKNSF
+727 MWDAVKNSF

-755 GFKDVLKYIGVGVW
+755 GFKDILKYIGVGVW

-807 FQALSGDLKG
+807 FQALQGDLKG
-817 AKKSLEQSKE
+817 AKKSLEQSKD

-838 AFNKDNYALTGTV
+838 AFNKDNYALTGTI
-851 EAFKQMG
+851 ESLKEMG
-858 GEAENTAKKTETSG
+858 GEAEKTGTKAETSN
-872 KKIKETLKLVETTAK
+872 KKIANSLKIVESTAK

-915 SEKTKSFLNAAKD
+915 SEKTKSFLNSAKE
-928 LYGQY
+928 LYSQY
-933 QESSKKSQ
+933 QESAKKSQ
-941 DKYSAAMEKAQD
+941 DTYTTAMEKAQT
-953 LEGDKRKKAIADANA
+953 LEGDKRKKAIADANTA
-968 TLVAEIDKNN
+968 LVSEINKNN

-991 LKENKWVDGTELT
+991 LKGNKWVDGTELT

-1028 YVEGNLLKLSNGKT
+1028 YVEGNLLKLANGKT

-1051 IEVQKSLYADRKK
+1051 IEVQKSLYTDRKK

-1074 DLKKKKSD
+1074 DLKKKKAD
-1082 ATTET
+1082 ASTET

-1107 ENLQKWASEM
+1107 GNLQKWASEM
-1117 NTIIANG
+1117 NAIIANG

-1156 VSGSIDNTLAGLG
+1156 VSGSIDNTLAGL
-1169 AIMSQRGGE
+1169 AAVMSQRGGE

-1201 DVMNTLST
+1201 DVLST
-1209 LPNGMFQNGQSGKDQ
+1209 ISSLPNGMFLNGENGKNQ
-1224 FIAAIKSGD
+1224 FLTAIKSGD
-1233 FQGAGKFL
+1233 FQGAGKYL
-1241 LDGVKLG
+1241 VDGVKMG
-1248 ASPLPG
+1248 TDSIDS
-1254 EMNNIGKQGGN
+1254 EMKTKGQTGGQN
-1265 ANADGLKSTAE
+1265 FADGVKGKEGA
-1276 ANKSAGAELKNNAK
+1276 AKSAGSAVKNKAK
-1290 NGAFDPNLFKMTG
+1290 EGATDPNAFKAVG
-1303 ANNASGFN
+1303 SKDSAGFN
-1311 GGILDGK
+1311 NGVMGGK
-1318 GNAFSAGSGIGNSA
+1318 GGAYSAGSSVGNSA
-1332 KSGAASVDSSGVGSD
+1332 KSGAGSVDSSGVGSD
-1347 FASGYAQGIA
+1347 FASGYVNGIL
-1357 SGGMMVAGAA
+1357 SGMGAVGRAAA
-1367 SALANK
+1367 SLANK

-1383 SHSPSKESKKLGG
+1383 SHSPAKKSKKLGG
-1396 DFGTGYSLGIADKN
+1396 DFGSGYSLGIASKTKAVN
-1410 KAVTKAANNLVA
+1410 KAASNLVA
-1422 SALGT
+1422 GALGT

-1451 SKNKSVGQLKQAKA
+1451 SKNKSSGQLKQAKA
-1465 LSSIEGYIG
+1465 LNSIEGYIV
-1474 QQTNKLA
+1474 QQTNRLA

-1526 NVDPENPQSIQAEM
+1526 NVDPENPKSIQAEM

-1566 ISDILE
+1566 INDILE

-1603 NSASKSMG
+1603 NSASKAMG

-1621 GINAAKGLINGL
+1621 GINAA
-1633 NSQKKQLENTAKSIA
+1633 
-1648 NTITNSV
+1648 
-1655 KKALRIHSPSR
+1655 
-1666 VAIELGKFFTGGL
+1666 
-1679 GNGVLAGAK
+1679 
-1688 GAVQST
+1688 
-1694 NKMVDKVV
+1694 
-1702 NAASNMTVPAITL
+1702 
-1715 PKISAEKALGLKS
+1715 
-1728 VDLNR
+1728 
-1733 TITVKTIIDNKTKES
+1733 
-1748 SNADLIKAIKE
+1748 
-1759 SGAKPVILNLDGEVL
+1759 
-1774 ANNSNNRIGSMTDLG
+1774 
-1789 LYGGGLL
+1789 

>member
-13 DDKKADKQLDAFEKD
+13 DNKKADKQLDAFEKD

-62 VNAFKSMGSAGS
+62 VNVFKSMGNAGS

-79 SLNFMRELPS
+79 SLNFIRELPS

-115 AIKELGTS
+115 AVKNLGTS

-164 KSAGI
+164 KSAGS

-181 AKSAAISFAQTTV
+181 AKMAAISFAQTSV
-194 KVIRSIPSAAKTAA
+194 NVIKSIPGAAKTAA

-221 AVVAAYMSV
+221 VVVAAYMSV

-352 SVLKLAAA
+352 SVLRLAAA
-360 LGLIAATKNVVG
+360 FGLIAATKNVVG

-581 VAKNTFKQFAAVT
+581 VAKNAFKQFAAVT

-604 DMIQKIKELIPVM
+604 DLIQKIKEFIPVLIEWAP
-617 VKLAPTIL
+617 VLA
-625 KVVSAMLAL
+625 KVAAGFVAFNII
-634 QAVSSVYVA
+634 SSVYSKVA
-643 FSNIGKMFVPLKN
+643 GLVMAFRGLASSGTLLGGIVNTVKGSFLALKVAL
-656 GLFVIATGF
+656 GSAAAAFGVI
-665 MKLAKT
+665 
-671 IRHPITAI
+671 I
-679 KNLAFAIKYFI
+679 
-690 VTSGAVIAIVGA
+690 AVIGA
-702 VIAVLY
+702 VIAVAY
-708 GMYAAF
+708 GMYVSF

-719 NIKGFLSG
+719 NIKGFLSTMWDG
-727 MFDAVKNSF
+727 VKNSF

-741 VFKQIVSALKPVGS
+741 VFKQIVAALKPVGS
-755 GFKDVLKYIGVGVW
+755 GFKDVLKYVGVAIW
-769 VAFGIVLATVV
+769 ASLGLVLAAVV

-793 IKGLQGLYYAIKAA
+793 IKALQGLYYAIKSA

-817 AKKSLEQSKE
+817 AKKSLEQSKD
-827 AFVDAGSAIKD
+827 AFVEAGSAIKD

-872 KKIKETLKLVETTAK
+872 KKIKDTLKLVETTAK

-933 QESSKKSQ
+933 QESAKKSQ

-991 LKENKWVDGTELT
+991 LKGNKWVDGTELT

-1028 YVEGNLLKLSNGKT
+1028 YIEGNLLKLSNGKT

-1082 ATTET
+1082 AATET

-1201 DVMNTLST
+1201 DVLST
-1209 LPNGMFQNGQSGKDQ
+1209 ISSLPNGMFLNGESGKNQ
-1224 FIAAIKSGD
+1224 FLTAIKSGD
-1233 FQGAGKFL
+1233 FQGAGKYL
-1241 LDGVKLG
+1241 VDGVKMG
-1248 ASPLPG
+1248 TDSIDS
-1254 EMNNIGKQGGN
+1254 EMKTKGQTGGQN
-1265 ANADGLKSTAE
+1265 FADGVKGKEDA
-1276 ANKSAGAELKNNAK
+1276 AKSAGSAVKNKAK
-1290 NGAFDPNLFKMTG
+1290 EGATDPNAFKAVG
-1303 ANNASGFN
+1303 SKDSAGFN
-1311 GGILDGK
+1311 NGVMGGK
-1318 GNAFSAGSGIGNSA
+1318 GGAYSAGSNVGNSA

-1347 FASGYAQGIA
+1347 FSSGYVNGIL
-1357 SGGMMVAGAA
+1357 SGMGAVGEAAA
-1367 SALANK
+1367 SLASK

-1451 SKNKSVGQLKQAKA
+1451 SKNKSRGQLKQAKA
-1465 LSSIEGYIG
+1465 LNSIEGYIV
-1474 QQTNKLA
+1474 QQTNRLA

-1513 SITEKMQSYGSIS
+1513 SITEKMKSYGSIS
-1526 NVDPENPQSIQAEM
+1526 NVDPENPKSIQAEM

-1566 ISDILE
+1566 INNILE

-1603 NSASKSMG
+1603 NSASKAMG

-1633 NSQKKQLENTAKSIA
+1633 NSQKKQLEKTAKSIA

-1655 KKALRIHSPSR
+1655 KKALKIHSPSR

-1702 NAASNMTVPAITL
+1702 NAASNMTVPTINL

-1748 SNADLIKAIKE
+1748 SNADLIKAIQE
-1759 SGAKPVILNLDGEVL
+1759 SGDRPINFYVDGKDIADNTNNHLGSSTSL
-1774 ANNSNNRIGSMTDLG
+1774 AFYGKG
-1789 LYGGGLL
+1789 L

>member
-62 VNAFKSMGSAGS
+62 VNAFKSMGNAGS

-79 SLNFMRELPS
+79 SLNFIRELPS

-115 AIKELGTS
+115 AVKNLGTS

-142 QSSIVSAVKVSI
+142 QSSIVSAVKISI
-154 NVIKSIPSAI
+154 NVIKSIPGAI

-194 KVIRSIPSAAKTAA
+194 KVIKSIPGAAKTAA
-208 VAVKD
+208 TAVKN

-221 AVVAAYMSV
+221 VVVAAYMSV

-352 SVLKLAAA
+352 SILRLAAA
-360 LGLIAATKNVVG
+360 FGLIAATKNVVG

-511 LESTKAIAM
+511 LESTRAIAM

-581 VAKNTFKQFAAVT
+581 VAKNAFKQFAAVT

-604 DMIQKIKELIPVM
+604 DLIQKIKEFIPVLIEWAP
-617 VKLAPTIL
+617 VLA
-625 KVVSAMLAL
+625 KVAAGFVAFNII
-634 QAVSSVYVA
+634 SSVYSKVAGLVMAFRGLASSGTLLGGIVNTVKGAFVGLKAALGSASVA
-643 FSNIGKMFVPLKN
+643 FGV
-656 GLFVIATGF
+656 
-665 MKLAKT
+665 
-671 IRHPITAI
+671 ITA
-679 KNLAFAIKYFI
+679 
-690 VTSGAVIAIVGA
+690 VIGSV
-702 VIAVLY
+702 VAVLY
-708 GMYAAF
+708 GMYTAF

-719 NIKGFLSG
+719 GIKGFLSG
-727 MFDAVKNSF
+727 MWDAVKNSF

-755 GFKDVLKYIGVGVW
+755 GFKDILKYIGVGVW

-793 IKGLQGLYYAIKAA
+793 IKALQGLYYAIKAA
-807 FQALSGDLKG
+807 FQALHWDLKG
-817 AKKSLEQSKE
+817 AKKSLEQSKD
-827 AFVDAGSAIKD
+827 AFVEAGSAIKD

-858 GEAENTAKKTETSG
+858 GEAEKTAKKTETSG

-915 SEKTKSFLNAAKD
+915 SEKTESFLNAAKD
-928 LYGQY
+928 LYEQY
-933 QESSKKSQ
+933 QEATKKSQ
-941 DKYSAAMEKAQD
+941 DKYSVAMEKAQD

-991 LKENKWVDGTELT
+991 LKGNKWVDGTELT

-1117 NTIIANG
+1117 NAIIANG
-1124 GTLNAETFAKGLSE
+1124 GTLSAETFAKGLSE

-1156 VSGSIDNTLAGLG
+1156 VSGSIDNTLAGL
-1169 AIMSQRGGE
+1169 AAVMSQRGGE

-1209 LPNGMFQNGQSGKDQ
+1209 LPNGMFQNGQSGKEQ
-1224 FIAAIKSGD
+1224 FITAIKSGD

-1303 ANNASGFN
+1303 SNNASGFN
-1311 GGILDGK
+1311 SGILDGK
-1318 GNAFSAGSGIGNSA
+1318 GNAFSAGTGIGNSA
-1332 KSGAASVDSSGVGSD
+1332 KSGAGSVDSSGVGSD
-1347 FASGYAQGIA
+1347 FASGYVNGIL
-1357 SGGMMVAGAA
+1357 SGMGAVGEAAG
-1367 SALANK
+1367 SLANK
-1373 ALAAVQKKQD
+1373 ALQAVKDAQKSK
-1383 SHSPSKESKKLGG
+1383 SPSKKAKKLGG
-1396 DFGTGYSLGIADKN
+1396 DFGSGYSLGIASKTKAVN
-1410 KAVTKAANNLVA
+1410 KAASNLVA
-1422 SALGT
+1422 GALGT

-1451 SKNKSVGQLKQAKA
+1451 SKNKSRGQLKQAKA
-1465 LSSIEGYIG
+1465 LNSIEGYIV
-1474 QQTNKLA
+1474 QQTNRLA

-1526 NVDPENPQSIQAEM
+1526 NVDAENPQSIQAEM

-1666 VAIELGKFFTGGL
+1666 VAIELGKFFTDGL

-1702 NAASNMTVPAITL
+1702 NAASNLTVPAITL

-1748 SNADLIKAIKE
+1748 SNADLIKAIQQ
-1759 SGAKPVILNLDGEVL
+1759 SGDRPINFYVDGKDL
-1774 ANNSNNRIGSMTDLG
+1774 ADNTNNHLGSSTSLAFYGKG
-1789 LYGGGLL
+1789 L

>member
-79 SLNFMRELPS
+79 SLNFMRELPA

-115 AIKELGTS
+115 AVKNLGTS

-194 KVIRSIPSAAKTAA
+194 KVIKSIPGAAKTAA
-208 VAVKD
+208 TAVKN

-221 AVVAAYMSV
+221 VVVAAYMGV

-352 SVLKLAAA
+352 SILRLAAA
-360 LGLIAATKNVVG
+360 FGLIAATKNVVG

-581 VAKNTFKQFAAVT
+581 VAKNAFKQFAAVT

-604 DMIQKIKELIPVM
+604 DLIQKIKEFIPVLIEWAP
-617 VKLAPTIL
+617 VLA
-625 KVVSAMLAL
+625 KVAAGFVAFNII
-634 QAVSSVYVA
+634 SSVYSKVAGLVMAFRGLASSGTLLGGIVNTVKGAFVGLKAALGSASVA
-643 FSNIGKMFVPLKN
+643 FGV
-656 GLFVIATGF
+656 
-665 MKLAKT
+665 
-671 IRHPITAI
+671 ITA
-679 KNLAFAIKYFI
+679 
-690 VTSGAVIAIVGA
+690 VIGSV
-702 VIAVLY
+702 VAVLY
-708 GMYAAF
+708 GMYTAF

-719 NIKGFLSG
+719 GIKGFLSG
-727 MFDAVKNSF
+727 MWDAVKNSF

-755 GFKDVLKYIGVGVW
+755 GFKDILKYIGVGVW

-807 FQALSGDLKG
+807 FQALHWDLKG
-817 AKKSLEQSKE
+817 AKKSLEQSKD

-858 GEAENTAKKTETSG
+858 GEAEKTAKKTETSG
-872 KKIKETLKLVETTAK
+872 KKIKDTLKLVETTAK

-899 IDTMLSG
+899 IDMMLSG
-906 GVDQYGNKL
+906 GVDQYGKKL
-915 SEKTKSFLNAAKD
+915 NEKTKSFLNAAKD
-928 LYGQY
+928 LYEQY
-933 QESSKKSQ
+933 QEATKKSQ
-941 DKYSAAMEKAQD
+941 DKYSVAMEKAQS
-953 LEGDKRKKAIADANA
+953 LEGDKRKKAIADANK
-968 TLVAEIDKNN
+968 TLVDETTKNN
-978 GTLLTLQA
+978 STLLTLQSDYSNMLKTNRWA
-986 DYAKL
+986 D
-991 LKENKWVDGTELT
+991 GQELT

-1015 ADIQAE
+1015 TDIQTE

-1028 YVEGNLLKLSNGKT
+1028 YVEANLLRLEQGKS
-1042 LNEKERSTS
+1042 LNEKERNTS
-1051 IEVQKSLYADRKK
+1051 LEVQKSLYEEKKK

-1069 EKELA
+1069 EKSLA
-1074 DLKKKKSD
+1074 DLKKKKAD
-1082 ATTET
+1082 ASTET

-1102 NKTLA
+1102 NKTLST
-1107 ENLQKWASEM
+1107 NLKNWATEM
-1117 NTIIANG
+1117 NAIIANG
-1124 GTLNAETFAKGLSE
+1124 GTLNAETFASGLSQL
-1138 MGNISDEQLSA
+1138 GNISDEQLSA
-1149 VWQDFVK
+1149 LWQNFV
-1156 VSGSIDNTLAGLG
+1156 STSTSIDNTLSGLA
-1169 AIMSQRGGE
+1169 AIMGQRGGE

-1224 FIAAIKSGD
+1224 FITAIKSGD

-1318 GNAFSAGSGIGNSA
+1318 GNAFSAGTGIGNSA

-1347 FASGYAQGIA
+1347 FASGYVNGIL
-1357 SGGMMVAGAA
+1357 SGMGAVGEAAG
-1367 SALANK
+1367 SLANK
-1373 ALAAVQKKQD
+1373 ALQAVKDAQKSK
-1383 SHSPSKESKKLGG
+1383 SPSKKAKKLGG
-1396 DFGTGYSLGIADKN
+1396 DFGSGYSLGIASKTKAVN
-1410 KAVTKAANNLVA
+1410 KAASNLVA
-1422 SALGT
+1422 GALGT

-1451 SKNKSVGQLKQAKA
+1451 SKNKSSGQLKQAKA
-1465 LSSIEGYIG
+1465 LNSIEGYIV
-1474 QQTNKLA
+1474 QQTNRLA

-1566 ISDILE
+1566 INDILE
-1572 SGVENGS
+1572 AGVENGS

-1621 GINAAKGLINGL
+1621 GINAARGLINGL
-1633 NSQKKQLENTAKSIA
+1633 NSQKKQLEKTAKSIA

-1655 KKALRIHSPSR
+1655 KKALKIHSPSR

-1702 NAASNMTVPAITL
+1702 NAASNMTVPAINL

-1748 SNADLIKAIKE
+1748 SNADLIKAIQQ
-1759 SGAKPVILNLDGEVL
+1759 SGDRPINFYVDGKDL
-1774 ANNSNNRIGSMTDLG
+1774 ADNTNNHLGSSTSLAFYGKG
-1789 LYGGGLL
+1789 L

>member
-13 DDKKADKQLDAFEKD
+13 DDTKADKQLDTFEKD

-62 VNAFKSMGSAGS
+62 VNAFKSMGNAGS

-79 SLNFMRELPS
+79 SLSFMRELPA
-89 NVQAALSKLASTVK
+89 NVGSALSKLASTVK

-115 AIKELGTS
+115 AVKNLGTS

-142 QSSIVSAVKVSI
+142 QSSIVSAVKTSI
-154 NVIKSIPSAI
+154 NVIKSIPGAI
-164 KSAGI
+164 KSAGS
-169 SIKSALVSSLQA
+169 SIKSALVSSLHA
-181 AKSAAISFAQTTV
+181 AKTAAISFAQTTV
-194 KVIRSIPSAAKTAA
+194 KVIKSIPGAAKTAA
-208 VAVKD
+208 TAVKN

-221 AVVAAYMSV
+221 VVVAAYMSV

-258 FSAVA
+258 FSAVV
-263 SAAKTTGTTVKS
+263 SAAKTTGTTVKT
-275 ALKTG
+275 ALTTG
-280 FSAVKSGAKAAGQAG
+280 FSAIKSGAKTAGQVG
-295 ISALKGLGNIAKST
+295 ISALKGLGNIAKNT
-309 GSLIKS
+309 GSLIKN
-315 GLVSGFNAAKAAA
+315 GLVSGFNAARSAA

-338 LKNSVEKPAEQARF
+338 LKNSVERPAEQARF
-352 SVLKLAAA
+352 SILKLAAA
-360 LGLIAATKNVVG
+360 FGLIAATKNVVG

-400 VMTDL
+400 VMKDL

-563 SLANIA
+563 SLANIV

-581 VAKNTFKQFAAVT
+581 VAKNAFKQFAAVT

-604 DMIQKIKELIPVM
+604 DLIQKIKEFIPVLIEWAPL
-617 VKLAPTIL
+617 LAKVAAGFVAFNIL
-625 KVVSAMLAL
+625 
-634 QAVSSVYVA
+634 SSVYSKVA
-643 FSNIGKMFVPLKN
+643 GLVMAFRGLASSGTLLGGIVNTVKGSFLALKVAL
-656 GLFVIATGF
+656 GSAAAAFGVI
-665 MKLAKT
+665 
-671 IRHPITAI
+671 I
-679 KNLAFAIKYFI
+679 
-690 VTSGAVIAIVGA
+690 AVIGA
-702 VIAVLY
+702 VIAVAY
-708 GMYAAF
+708 GMYVSF

-719 NIKGFLSG
+719 NIKGFLSTMWDG
-727 MFDAVKNSF
+727 VKNSF

-741 VFKQIVSALKPVGS
+741 VFKQIVAALKPVGS
-755 GFKDVLKYIGVGVW
+755 GFKDVLKYVGVAIW
-769 VAFGIVLATVV
+769 ASLGLVLAAVV

-793 IKGLQGLYYAIKAA
+793 IKALQGLYYAIKAA
-807 FQALSGDLKG
+807 FQALHWDLKG
-817 AKKSLEQSKE
+817 AKKSLEQSKD
-827 AFVDAGSAIKD
+827 AFVEAGSAIKD

-858 GEAENTAKKTETSG
+858 GEAEKTAKKTETSG

-899 IDTMLSG
+899 IDTMLNG
-906 GVDQYGNKL
+906 GVDQYGKKL
-915 SEKTKSFLNAAKD
+915 SEKTESFLNAAKD
-928 LYGQY
+928 LYEQY
-933 QESSKKSQ
+933 QEATKKSQ
-941 DKYSAAMEKAQD
+941 DKYSVAMEKAQS
-953 LEGDKRKKAIADANA
+953 LEGDKRKKAIADANK
-968 TLVAEIDKNN
+968 TLVDETTKNN
-978 GTLLTLQA
+978 STLLTLQSDYSNMLKTNRWA
-986 DYAKL
+986 D
-991 LKENKWVDGTELT
+991 GQELT

-1015 ADIQAE
+1015 TDIQTE

-1117 NTIIANG
+1117 NAIIANG

-1156 VSGSIDNTLAGLG
+1156 VSGSIDNTLAGL
-1169 AIMSQRGGE
+1169 AAVMSKRGGE
-1178 GVQAFVTALQ
+1178 GVQAFVTAIQ
-1188 SGDYTTAA
+1188 SKDYTTAA

-1201 DVMNTLST
+1201 DVLNTLSS
-1209 LPNGMFQNGQSGKDQ
+1209 LPNGMFLNGQNGKNQ
-1224 FIAAIKSGD
+1224 FIAAIKSNEY
-1233 FQGAGKFL
+1233 QEAGKYL
-1241 LDGVKLG
+1241 VDGVKMG
-1248 ASPLPG
+1248 ASPLPNELNG
-1254 EMNNIGKQGGN
+1254 IGKQGGN
-1265 ANADGLKSTAE
+1265 ANADGIKSTAE
-1276 ANKSAGAELKNNAK
+1276 ANKNAGATIKNNAK
-1290 NGAFDPNLFKMTG
+1290 NGAFDPNLFQMTG
-1303 ANNASGFN
+1303 VSNANGFN

-1318 GNAFSAGSGIGNSA
+1318 GNAFSAGTGIGNSA

-1347 FASGYAQGIA
+1347 FASGYVNGIL
-1357 SGGMMVAGAA
+1357 SGMGAVGEAAG
-1367 SALANK
+1367 SLANK
-1373 ALAAVQKKQD
+1373 ALQAVKDAQKSK
-1383 SHSPSKESKKLGG
+1383 SPSKKAKKLGG
-1396 DFGTGYSLGIADKN
+1396 DFGSGYSLGIASKTKAVN
-1410 KAVTKAANNLVA
+1410 KAASNLVA
-1422 SALGT
+1422 GALGT

-1451 SKNKSVGQLKQAKA
+1451 SKNKSAGQLKQAKA
-1465 LSSIEGYIG
+1465 LNSIEGYIG

-1526 NVDPENPQSIQAEM
+1526 NVDPENPQSIQQEM

-1666 VAIELGKFFTGGL
+1666 VAIELGKFFTDGL

-1702 NAASNMTVPAITL
+1702 NAASNLTVPAITL